1 MEAGCTIF
9 LRWYTPP
16 CGTRFAA
23 HEHNDN
29 AKERNTAM
37 KKRLLAGLLATSIA
51 LSISMGAFPAMA
63 ATNDDFVEDWEGA
76 ADFTDDSYSSSEQLF
91 DDIIFFDLDEEVDDT
106 AAEVVAE
113 EDANDSSD
121 TEIDKAADSIEETE
135 PEDEVQVSDAA
146 KDRNDLENPDE
157 ETESD
162 TQNPWEA
169 GPSDAETEEDVPD
182 SWEETPKIDSEL
194 EAAIA
199 SEDPFSY
206 YDDNALEEEM
216 DDDIALLAAG
226 KTMAHENYAY
236 TDVSGTKY
244 TVDLYTDHTATIW
257 ELTTSSGEAECI
269 LPSTIYYTG
278 DDGVQEPA
286 PYTVTELSLSYY
298 SGVTSDNNNY
308 TSLVLPDTLT
318 DIRRSLSGFK
328 NVTEITI
335 PGSVKVFN
343 ATLQNMMELKTLTF
357 DEGVEEIASGSVV
370 SGCTKLETI
379 HLPSS
384 LQKLSGT
391 GTFSGASAL
400 TDITLPEGIA
410 ITEGSTF
417 SKCTSLKSIEL
428 PASIT
433 TIPRSMFAGCSALE
447 RVTAKGTI
455 TAIGNGAFGSVT
467 DWNGH
472 ETADTALTEIPDLS
486 QVTSIGDRA
495 FYGCSALTTVDLHNV
510 TTMEY
515 GAFQGCKEL
524 SGEID
529 LSKLEVIPGNAF
541 CYDSKIT
548 SVITC
553 PTLKS
558 IGDWAFIWAGI
569 STISLP
575 ETLNSIGEY
584 TFFLASLSGT
594 VALPDSLTKLGANA
608 FNGCEEIEAIQ
619 IGSGLTD
626 IPSNAFDGCRKL
638 TTITVNNRQEDVKI
652 PKIDRVTVTYTIPSL
667 TADDDKVS
675 TATDALSLQDA
686 VKQAATNGTPV
697 TIEKDI
703 RLDEPVTITA
713 EQKVEIT
720 ATENHNIFGNKDQN
734 LANLFVVE
742 AGGELSLT
750 GALTLGGWNNTGSIL
765 VNHGKTTINGN
776 VVIEKSTLE
785 GNNIGVIED
794 KGSSAKL
801 ILENGTIQNHKIRGA
816 HSASIRVT
824 EGASFTMNGGTIRDN
839 IANTSSSDSS
849 SPAVLLLGASTFTMN
864 EGSICNNSGQ
874 CGTAVYLTASNDA
887 KARFTMNGGTLSNNE
902 SHSYT
907 SDSTPT
913 GAVFVKYSAEFVLNN
928 GTITGNCAYGG
939 AGGGVAVMDELPT
952 KEHGTAF
959 TMYSGTISNNTAS
972 GYRCS
977 GGGIYSCSNRVSL
990 LGGRIENNSAYDG
1003 GGVYSEGNTQIYT
1016 TLHIQNALIT
1026 GNTADQGG
1034 GLWFCPTG
1042 DAKLYMQNGAVI
1054 YGNTAAS
1061 AGDDFASPEV
1071 ATGAGGNG
1079 GVTLPD
1085 YFPNGKVIQWFS
1097 DGFLYAPPG
1106 NLGTSG
1112 QGTRYN
1118 AVEYAKRV
1126 TGVQNEKKGL
1136 ALKSVV
1142 SDGVSIPAVG
1152 SLIITGNQASHG
1164 GGGIGANGGV
1174 VIGEATSLS
1183 NSISVKKV
1191 WDNPGYEDTQPSG
1204 VTIHLKERDT
1214 GDVVSTAELTSENG
1228 WQYTFTDLPLS
1239 PNHYT
1244 VTEQPLEGYKAT
1256 YYQDADG
1263 NFIITNTYLTT
1274 PTPDVPAVTISVPV
1288 EKKWVNDYKW
1298 ERPASIHVSLW
1309 NGDAKV
1315 KEADLTAD
1323 MGWTYI
1329 FEDLPESSYSVTEDA
1344 VPGYETLIERS
1355 DAGGFIITNTYER
1368 PLDPEPIE
1376 PIPPVDPPQ
1385 EEIVTPP
1392 IVPETT
1398 GNEPSPPSTEETTS
1412 VPPTEPTEE
1421 STEERSAESDPEES
1435 PIKET
1440 QETPSVSAKP
1450 PKLIQTGQTWWPVFL
1465 LMFAGVGLLVFG
1477 FYKRSKENIDHE

>member
-1 MEAGCTIF
+1 
-9 LRWYTPP
+9 
-16 CGTRFAA
+16 
-23 HEHNDN
+23 
-29 AKERNTAM
+29 M

-63 ATNDDFVEDWEGA
+63 ATNDDFVEDREDI
-76 ADFTDDSYSSSEQLF
+76 ADYTDDSYSSGYSSSEQLF

-106 AAEVVAE
+106 AAEVIAE

-121 TEIDKAADSIEETE
+121 TEIDRAADSIEETE
-135 PEDEVQVSDAA
+135 PGDEVQDTDAA
-146 KDRNDLENPDE
+146 ENRNDREDPDE
-157 ETESD
+157 ETKSG
-162 TQNPWEA
+162 TNPGEA

-206 YDDNALEEEM
+206 YDDDASEEEM

-226 KTMAHENYAY
+226 KTMAHEDYAY
-236 TDVSGTKY
+236 TDVSSGTEY
-244 TVDLYTDHTATIW
+244 MVDLYTDHTAKIW
-257 ELTTSSGEAECI
+257 KLITSSGGAECI
-269 LPSTIYYTG
+269 LPSTIYYTD
-278 DDGVQEPA
+278 DDGVPEPT
-286 PYTVTELSLSYY
+286 PYTVTELRLSYW

-308 TSLVLPDTLT
+308 TALVLPDTLT
-318 DIRRSLSGFK
+318 DIGGSLSGFK

-343 ATLQNMMELKTLTF
+343 ATLQNMKQLKTLTF
-357 DEGVEEIASGSVV
+357 EEGVDEIASGSVV
-370 SGCTKLETI
+370 SGCKSLTTI

-417 SKCTSLKSIEL
+417 SECTSLESIEL

-433 TIPRSMFAGCSALE
+433 TIPSSMFAGCSALE

-467 DWNGH
+467 DWNDQ

-495 FYGCSALTTVDLHNV
+495 FYGCSALETVDLHSV
-510 TTMEY
+510 TTMGY
-515 GAFQGCKEL
+515 AAFQGCDAL

-529 LSKLEVIPGNAF
+529 LSKLEVIPGHAF
-541 CYDSKIT
+541 CYDPNIT

-553 PTLKS
+553 PTLRS
-558 IGDWAFIWAGI
+558 IGDWAFIWADI

-575 ETLNSIGEY
+575 ETLKSIGTY
-584 TFFLASLSGT
+584 TFYKASLSGT
-594 VALPDSLTKLGANA
+594 VALPDSLTQLGASA
-608 FNGCEEIEAIQ
+608 FSGCEKVEAIQ

-626 IPSNAFDGCRKL
+626 IPKDAFDGCTNLK
-638 TTITVNNRQEDVKI
+638 TITVNNRREDVTI
-652 PKIDRVTVTYTIPSL
+652 PKIDGVTVTYTIPSL
-667 TADDDKVS
+667 EATDDKVS
-675 TATDALSLQDA
+675 NAEGALSLQQA
-686 VKQAATNGTPV
+686 VDQANGPV
-697 TIEKDI
+697 TIEIEKDI
-703 RLDEPVTITA
+703 RLDEPVRIA
-713 EQKVEIT
+713 AGQRVEIT
-720 ATENHNIFGNKDQN
+720 ANTNCNIFGNKDKD
-734 LANLFVVE
+734 LTNLFVVE
-742 AGGELSLT
+742 PGGELSLT

-765 VNHGKTTINGN
+765 VNYGKTTIDGN

-785 GNNIGVIED
+785 GNDVGVIED
-794 KGSSAKL
+794 NGSSAEL

-816 HSASIRVT
+816 LSASIRVT
-824 EGASFTMNGGTIRDN
+824 EGASFTMNGGTIQAN

-864 EGSICNNSGQ
+864 GGSICNNSGQ
-874 CGTAVYLTASNDA
+874 CGTAVYLTASSNAA
-887 KARFTMNGGTLSNNE
+887 KARFTMNGGSLSNNE
-902 SHSYT
+902 SRSYT
-907 SDSTPT
+907 PNSTPT
-913 GAVFVKYSAEFVLNN
+913 GAVFVKYSAEFVLND
-928 GTITGNCAYGG
+928 GTITGNCAHDG

-952 KEHGTAF
+952 EEHGTAF
-959 TMYSGTISNNTAS
+959 TMNGGTISNNTAS

-977 GGGIYSCSNRVSL
+977 GGGIYSCSNYVSL

-1003 GGVYSEGNTQIYT
+1003 GGVYSEGNTEIYT
-1016 TLHIQNALIT
+1016 TLHIENALIT

-1042 DAKLYMQNGAVI
+1042 DAKLYMQDGAVI

-1106 NLGTSG
+1106 NRGTSG

-1118 AVEYAKRV
+1118 TVEYAKRV

-1142 SDGVSIPAVG
+1142 SDGVSIPATG

-1183 NSISVKKV
+1183 YSISVKKA

-1214 GDVVSTAELTSENG
+1214 GDIVSTAELTGENG
-1228 WQYTFTDLPLS
+1228 WQHTFTDLPLS
-1239 PNHYT
+1239 PDHYT

-1329 FEDLPESSYSVTEDA
+1329 FEDLPEGTYSVTEDA

-1368 PLDPEPIE
+1368 PLYPEPIE
-1376 PIPPVDPPQ
+1376 PIDPIPPVDPPQ

-1392 IVPETT
+1392 IVPGTT
-1398 GNEPSPPSTEETTS
+1398 GNEPNPPSTEETTS
-1412 VPPTEPTEE
+1412 VPPTEPTEESTEE

-1440 QETPSVSAKP
+1440 QETSSVSAKP

-1465 LMFAGVGLLVFG
+1465 LMFAGAGLLVFG

>member
-1 MEAGCTIF
+1 
-9 LRWYTPP
+9 
-16 CGTRFAA
+16 
-23 HEHNDN
+23 
-29 AKERNTAM
+29 M

-63 ATNDDFVEDWEGA
+63 ATNDDFVEDREDI
-76 ADFTDDSYSSSEQLF
+76 ADYTGDSYSSGYSSSEQLF

-106 AAEVVAE
+106 AAEVIAE

-121 TEIDKAADSIEETE
+121 TEIDRAADSIEETE
-135 PEDEVQVSDAA
+135 PEDEVQDTDAA
-146 KDRNDLENPDE
+146 EDRNDREDSDE
-157 ETESD
+157 ETKSG
-162 TQNPWEA
+162 TNPGET

-206 YDDNALEEEM
+206 YDDDASEEEM

-226 KTMAHENYAY
+226 KTMAHEDYAY
-236 TDVSGTKY
+236 TDVSSGTEY
-244 TVDLYTDHTATIW
+244 MVDLYTDHTAKIW
-257 ELTTSSGEAECI
+257 KLTTSSGEAECI
-269 LPSTIYYTG
+269 LPSTIYYT
-278 DDGVQEPA
+278 DDDDVPEPT
-286 PYTVTELSLSYY
+286 PYTVTELRFSPYGNSVA
-298 SGVTSDNNNY
+298 SVNNNY
-308 TSLVLPDTLT
+308 TALVLPDTLT
-318 DIRRSLSGFK
+318 DIGGSLSGFK

-343 ATLQNMMELKTLTF
+343 ATLQYMKQLRTLTF
-357 DEGVEEIASGSVV
+357 EEGVEEIASGSVV
-370 SGCTKLETI
+370 SGCKNLTTI

-417 SKCTSLKSIEL
+417 SECTSLKSITL

-433 TIPRSMFAGCSALE
+433 TIPSYMFAGCSALE

-455 TAIGNGAFGSVT
+455 TAIGNSAFKS
-467 DWNGH
+467 
-472 ETADTALTEIPDLS
+472 DTALTEIPDLS

-495 FYGCSALTTVDLHNV
+495 FYGCSALKTVDLHSV

-515 GAFQGCKEL
+515 GAFQGCDAL

-529 LSKLEVIPGNAF
+529 LSNLEEIPGHAF
-541 CYDSKIT
+541 CYDPNIT

-553 PTLKS
+553 PTLRS
-558 IGDWAFIWAGI
+558 IGDWAFIWADI

-575 ETLNSIGEY
+575 ETLKSIGTY
-584 TFFLASLSGT
+584 TFYKASLSGT
-594 VALPDSLTKLGANA
+594 VALPDSLTQLGASA
-608 FNGCEEIEAIQ
+608 FSGCEKVEAIQ

-626 IPSNAFDGCRKL
+626 IPKDAFDGCKPK
-638 TTITVNNRQEDVKI
+638 TITVNNRREDVHI
-652 PKIDRVTVTYTIPSL
+652 PEIDGVTVTYTIPSL
-667 TADDDKVS
+667 TADNDKVS
-675 TATDALSLQDA
+675 NAEGALSLQEA
-686 VKQAATNGTPV
+686 VDQANGTPV

-703 RLDEPVTITA
+703 RLDEPVRIA
-713 EQKVEIT
+713 AGQRVEIT
-720 ATENHNIFGNKDQN
+720 AKKNCNIFGNKDKN
-734 LANLFVVE
+734 LTNLFVVE
-742 AGGELSLT
+742 EGGELSLT

-765 VNHGKTTINGN
+765 VNHGQTTIDGN

-785 GNNIGVIED
+785 GNDVGVIED
-794 KGSSAKL
+794 NGSSAEL

-816 HSASIRVT
+816 HGASIRVT
-824 EGASFTMNGGTIRDN
+824 EGASFTMNGGTIQDN
-839 IANTSSSDSS
+839 IANTASSDSS

-864 EGSICNNSGQ
+864 GGSICNNSGQ
-874 CGTAVYLTASNDA
+874 CGTAVYLTASNNAA

-902 SHSYT
+902 SRSYT
-907 SDSTPT
+907 PYSTPT
-913 GAVFVKYSAEFVLNN
+913 GAVFVKYFAEFVLNN
-928 GTITGNCAYGG
+928 GTITGNCAHGG

-952 KEHGTAF
+952 EEHGTAF
-959 TMYSGTISNNTAS
+959 TMNGGTISNNTAS

-977 GGGIYSCSNRVSL
+977 GGGIYSCSNCVSL

-1003 GGVYSEGNTQIYT
+1003 GGVYSEGNTEIYT

-1097 DGFLYAPPG
+1097 DGFLYAPAG
-1106 NLGTSG
+1106 NRGTSG

-1118 AVEYAKRV
+1118 TVEYAKRV

-1142 SDGVSIPAVG
+1142 SDGVSIPATG

-1183 NSISVKKV
+1183 YSISVKKV

-1214 GDVVSTAELTSENG
+1214 GDIVSTAELTGENG

-1329 FEDLPESSYSVTEDA
+1329 FEDLPEGTYSVTEDA

-1368 PLDPEPIE
+1368 PLYPEPIE
-1376 PIPPVDPPQ
+1376 PIDPIPPVDPPQ

-1392 IVPETT
+1392 IVPGTT
-1398 GNEPSPPSTEETTS
+1398 GNEPNPPSTEETTS
-1412 VPPTEPTEE
+1412 VPPTEPTEESTEE

-1440 QETPSVSAKP
+1440 QETSSVSAKP

-1465 LMFAGVGLLVFG
+1465 LMFAGAGLLVFG

>member
-1 MEAGCTIF
+1 
-9 LRWYTPP
+9 
-16 CGTRFAA
+16 
-23 HEHNDN
+23 
-29 AKERNTAM
+29 M

-63 ATNDDFVEDWEGA
+63 ATNDDFVEDRE
-76 ADFTDDSYSSSEQLF
+76 DITDYTDDSYSSGYSSSEQLF

-106 AAEVVAE
+106 AAKVIAE

-121 TEIDKAADSIEETE
+121 TEIDRAADSIEETE
-135 PEDEVQVSDAA
+135 SEDEVQDTDAA
-146 KDRNDLENPDE
+146 EDRNDREDSDE
-157 ETESD
+157 ETRSG
-162 TQNPWEA
+162 TNPGET
-169 GPSDAETEEDVPD
+169 GPSDAETEEDVSD

-206 YDDNALEEEM
+206 YDDDASEEEM

-226 KTMAHENYAY
+226 KTMAHEDYAY
-236 TDVSGTKY
+236 TDVSSGTEY
-244 TVDLYTDHTATIW
+244 MVDLYTDHTAKIW
-257 ELTTSSGEAECI
+257 KLTTSSGGAECI
-269 LPSTIYYTG
+269 LPSTIYYT
-278 DDGVQEPA
+278 DDDDVPEPT
-286 PYTVTELSLSYY
+286 PYTVTELKFSPYGNS
-298 SGVTSDNNNY
+298 VTSVNNNY
-308 TSLVLPDTLT
+308 TALVLPDTLT
-318 DIRRSLSGFK
+318 DIGGSLSGFK

-343 ATLQNMMELKTLTF
+343 ATLQYMKELRTLTF
-357 DEGVEEIASGSVV
+357 EEGVEEIASGSVV
-370 SGCTKLETI
+370 SGCKNLTTI

-417 SKCTSLKSIEL
+417 SECTSLKSITL

-433 TIPRSMFAGCSALE
+433 TIPSYMFAGCSALE

-455 TAIGNGAFGSVT
+455 TAIGNSAFKS
-467 DWNGH
+467 
-472 ETADTALTEIPDLS
+472 DTALTEIPDLS

-495 FYGCSALTTVDLHNV
+495 FYGCSALKTVDLHSV

-515 GAFQGCKEL
+515 GAFQGCDAL

-529 LSKLEVIPGNAF
+529 LSNLEEIPGHAF
-541 CYDSKIT
+541 CYDPNIT

-553 PTLKS
+553 PTLRS
-558 IGDWAFIWAGI
+558 IGDWAFIWADI

-575 ETLNSIGEY
+575 ETLNSIGTY
-584 TFFLASLSGT
+584 TFYKASLSGT
-594 VALPDSLTKLGANA
+594 VALPDSLTQLGASA
-608 FNGCEEIEAIQ
+608 FSGCEEVNAIQ
-619 IGSGLTD
+619 IGSGLKD
-626 IPSNAFDGCRKL
+626 IPANAFAGCTNLK
-638 TTITVNNRQEDVKI
+638 TITVNNRQEDVTI
-652 PKIDRVTVTYTIPSL
+652 PKIDGVTVTYTIPSL
-667 TADDDKVS
+667 TADNDKVS
-675 TATDALSLQDA
+675 AAADALSLQQA
-686 VKQAATNGTPV
+686 VNQANGTPV

-703 RLDEPVTITA
+703 RLDEPVRIA
-713 EQKVEIT
+713 AGQRVEIT
-720 ATENHNIFGNKDQN
+720 ANANENYNLFGNKGKN
-734 LANLFVVE
+734 LTNLFVVE

-765 VNHGKTTINGN
+765 VNHGKTTIDGN

-785 GNNIGVIED
+785 GDSMGVIED
-794 KGSSAKL
+794 NGSSAEL

-816 HSASIRVT
+816 RSASIRVT
-824 EGASFTMNGGTIRDN
+824 EGASFTMNGGTIQNN
-839 IANTSSSDSS
+839 IANTASSDSS

-864 EGSICNNSGQ
+864 GGSICNNSGQ
-874 CGTAVYLTASNDA
+874 CGTAVYLTASSNAA
-887 KARFTMNGGTLSNNE
+887 KARFTMNSGTLSNNE
-902 SHSYT
+902 SRSYT
-907 SDSTPT
+907 PKSTPT

-952 KEHGTAF
+952 EEHGTAF
-959 TMYSGTISNNTAS
+959 TMNGGTISNNTAS

-977 GGGIYSCSNRVSL
+977 GGGIYSCSNYVSL

-1003 GGVYSEGNTQIYT
+1003 GGVYSEGNTEIYT
-1016 TLHIQNALIT
+1016 TLHIENALIT

-1042 DAKLYMQNGAVI
+1042 DAKLYMQDGAVI

-1097 DGFLYAPPG
+1097 DGFLYAPAG
-1106 NLGTSG
+1106 NRGTSG

-1118 AVEYAKRV
+1118 TVEYAKRV

-1142 SDGVSIPAVG
+1142 SGGVSIPATG

-1183 NSISVKKV
+1183 YSISVKKA

-1214 GDVVSTAELTSENG
+1214 GDIVSTAELTGENG
-1228 WQYTFTDLPLS
+1228 WQHTFTDLPLS
-1239 PNHYT
+1239 PDHYT

-1329 FEDLPESSYSVTEDA
+1329 FEDLPEGTYSVTEDA

-1368 PLDPEPIE
+1368 PLYPEPIE
-1376 PIPPVDPPQ
+1376 PIDPIPPVDPPQ

-1392 IVPETT
+1392 IVPGTT
-1398 GNEPSPPSTEETTS
+1398 GNEPNPPSTEETTS
-1412 VPPTEPTEE
+1412 VPPTEPTEESTEE

-1440 QETPSVSAKP
+1440 QETSSVSAKP

-1465 LMFAGVGLLVFG
+1465 LMFAGAGLLVFG

>member
-1 MEAGCTIF
+1 
-9 LRWYTPP
+9 
-16 CGTRFAA
+16 
-23 HEHNDN
+23 
-29 AKERNTAM
+29 M

-63 ATNDDFVEDWEGA
+63 ATNDDFVEDREDI
-76 ADFTDDSYSSSEQLF
+76 ADYTDDSYSSGYSSSEQLF

-106 AAEVVAE
+106 AAEVIAE

-121 TEIDKAADSIEETE
+121 TEIDRTADSIEETE
-135 PEDEVQVSDAA
+135 PEDEVQDTDAA
-146 KDRNDLENPDE
+146 EDRNDREDSDE
-157 ETESD
+157 ETKSG
-162 TQNPWEA
+162 TQNPEEA

-206 YDDNALEEEM
+206 YDDDASEEEM

-226 KTMAHENYAY
+226 KTMAHEDYAY
-236 TDVSGTKY
+236 TDVSSGTEY
-244 TVDLYTDHTATIW
+244 MVDLYTDHTAKIW
-257 ELTTSSGEAECI
+257 KLTTSSGGAECI
-269 LPSTIYYTG
+269 LPSTIYYT
-278 DDGVQEPA
+278 DDDDVPEPT
-286 PYTVTELSLSYY
+286 PYTVTELRFSPYGNS
-298 SGVTSDNNNY
+298 VTSVNNNY
-308 TSLVLPDTLT
+308 TALVLPDTLT
-318 DIRRSLSGFK
+318 DIGGSLSGFK

-343 ATLQNMMELKTLTF
+343 ATLQYMKQLRTLTF
-357 DEGVEEIASGSVV
+357 EEGVEEIASGSVV
-370 SGCTKLETI
+370 SGCKNLTTI

-417 SKCTSLKSIEL
+417 SECTSLKSITL

-433 TIPRSMFAGCSALE
+433 TIPSYMFAGCSALE

-455 TAIGNGAFGSVT
+455 TAIGNSAFKS
-467 DWNGH
+467 
-472 ETADTALTEIPDLS
+472 DTALTEIPDLS

-495 FYGCSALTTVDLHNV
+495 FYGCSALKTVDLHSV

-515 GAFQGCKEL
+515 GAFQGCDAL
-524 SGEID
+524 SGEIN
-529 LSKLEVIPGNAF
+529 LSNLEEIPGHAF
-541 CYDSKIT
+541 CYDPNIT

-553 PTLKS
+553 PTLRS
-558 IGDWAFIWAGI
+558 IGDWAFIWADI

-575 ETLNSIGEY
+575 ETLKSIGTY
-584 TFFLASLSGT
+584 TFYKASLSGT
-594 VALPDSLTKLGANA
+594 VALPDSLTQLGASA
-608 FNGCEEIEAIQ
+608 FSGCEKVEAIQ

-626 IPSNAFDGCRKL
+626 IPKDAFDGCKPK
-638 TTITVNNRQEDVKI
+638 TITVNNRREDVHI
-652 PKIDRVTVTYTIPSL
+652 PEIDGVTVTYTIPSL
-667 TADDDKVS
+667 TADNDKVS
-675 TATDALSLQDA
+675 NAEGALSLQEA
-686 VKQAATNGTPV
+686 VDQANGTPV

-703 RLDEPVTITA
+703 RLDEPVRIA
-713 EQKVEIT
+713 AGQRVEIT
-720 ATENHNIFGNKDQN
+720 ANANENYNLFGNKDEKPT
-734 LANLFVVE
+734 NLFVVE
-742 AGGELSLT
+742 EGGELSLT

-765 VNHGKTTINGN
+765 VNHGKTTIDGN

-785 GNNIGVIED
+785 GNDVGVIED
-794 KGSSAKL
+794 NGSSAEL

-824 EGASFTMNGGTIRDN
+824 EGASFTMNGGTIQDN
-839 IANTSSSDSS
+839 IANTASSDSS

-864 EGSICNNSGQ
+864 GGSICNNSGQ
-874 CGTAVYLTASNDA
+874 CGTAVYLTASNNAA

-902 SHSYT
+902 SRSYT
-907 SDSTPT
+907 PYSTPT

-928 GTITGNCAYGG
+928 GTITGNCAHGG

-952 KEHGTAF
+952 EEHGTAF
-959 TMYSGTISNNTAS
+959 TMIGGTISNNTAS

-977 GGGIYSCSNRVSL
+977 GGGIYSCSNHVSL

-1003 GGVYSEGNTQIYT
+1003 GGVYSEGNTEIYT
-1016 TLHIQNALIT
+1016 TLHIENALIT

-1042 DAKLYMQNGAVI
+1042 DAKLYMQDGAVI

-1097 DGFLYAPPG
+1097 DGFLYAPAG
-1106 NLGTSG
+1106 NRGTSG

-1142 SDGVSIPAVG
+1142 SDGVSIPATG

-1183 NSISVKKV
+1183 HSILVKKA
-1191 WDNPGYEDTQPSG
+1191 WDNPGHEDTQPSG

-1214 GDVVSTAELTSENG
+1214 GDIVSTAELTGENG
-1228 WQYTFTDLPLS
+1228 WQHTFTDLPLS
-1239 PNHYT
+1239 PDHYT

-1329 FEDLPESSYSVTEDA
+1329 FEDLPEGTYSVTEDA

-1368 PLDPEPIE
+1368 PLYPEPIE
-1376 PIPPVDPPQ
+1376 PIDPIPPVDPPQ

-1392 IVPETT
+1392 IVPGTT
-1398 GNEPSPPSTEETTS
+1398 GNEPNPPSTEETTS
-1412 VPPTEPTEE
+1412 VPPTEPTEESTEE

-1440 QETPSVSAKP
+1440 QETSSVSAKP

-1465 LMFAGVGLLVFG
+1465 LMFAGAGLLVFG

>member
-1 MEAGCTIF
+1 
-9 LRWYTPP
+9 
-16 CGTRFAA
+16 
-23 HEHNDN
+23 
-29 AKERNTAM
+29 M

-63 ATNDDFVEDWEGA
+63 ATNDDFVEDREDI
-76 ADFTDDSYSSSEQLF
+76 ADYTDDSYSSGYSSSEQLF

-106 AAEVVAE
+106 AAEVIAE

-121 TEIDKAADSIEETE
+121 TEIDRAADSIEETE
-135 PEDEVQVSDAA
+135 PEDEVQNTDAA
-146 KDRNDLENPDE
+146 EDRNDREYPDE
-157 ETESD
+157 ETKSG
-162 TQNPWEA
+162 TNPGEA

-206 YDDNALEEEM
+206 YDDDASEEEM

-226 KTMAHENYAY
+226 KTMAHEDYAY
-236 TDVSGTKY
+236 TDVSSGTEY
-244 TVDLYTDHTATIW
+244 MVDLYTDHTAKIW
-257 ELTTSSGEAECI
+257 KLITSSGGAECI
-269 LPSTIYYTG
+269 LPSTIYYTD
-278 DDGVQEPA
+278 DDGVPEPT
-286 PYTVTELSLSYY
+286 PYTVTELHLSYW

-308 TSLVLPDTLT
+308 TALVLPDTLT
-318 DIRRSLSGFK
+318 DIGGSLSGFK

-343 ATLQNMMELKTLTF
+343 ATLQNMKQLKTLTF
-357 DEGVEEIASGSVV
+357 DEGVDEIASGSVV
-370 SGCTKLETI
+370 SGCKSLTTI

-417 SKCTSLKSIEL
+417 SECTSLKSITL

-433 TIPRSMFAGCSALE
+433 TIPSSMFAGCSALE

-467 DWNGH
+467 DWNDQ

-495 FYGCSALTTVDLHNV
+495 FYGCSALETVDLHSV
-510 TTMEY
+510 TTMGY
-515 GAFQGCKEL
+515 AAFQGCDAL

-529 LSKLEVIPGNAF
+529 LSKLEVIPGHAF
-541 CYDSKIT
+541 CYDPNIT

-553 PTLKS
+553 PTLRS
-558 IGDWAFIWAGI
+558 IGDWAFIWADI

-575 ETLNSIGEY
+575 ETLNSIGTY
-584 TFFLASLSGT
+584 TFYKASLSGT
-594 VALPDSLTKLGANA
+594 VALPDSLTQLGASA
-608 FNGCEEIEAIQ
+608 FSGCEEVNAIQ
-619 IGSGLTD
+619 IGSGLKD
-626 IPSNAFDGCRKL
+626 IPANAFAGCTNLK
-638 TTITVNNRQEDVKI
+638 TITVNNRREDVTI
-652 PKIDRVTVTYTIPSL
+652 PKIDGVTVTYTIPSL
-667 TADDDKVS
+667 EATDDKVS
-675 TATDALSLQDA
+675 NAEGALSLQQA
-686 VKQAATNGTPV
+686 VDQANGPV
-697 TIEKDI
+697 TIEIEKDI
-703 RLDEPVTITA
+703 RLDEPVRIA
-713 EQKVEIT
+713 AGQRVEIT
-720 ATENHNIFGNKDQN
+720 ANTNCNIFGNKDKD
-734 LANLFVVE
+734 LTNLFVVE
-742 AGGELSLT
+742 PGGELSLT

-765 VNHGKTTINGN
+765 VNHGKTTIDGN

-785 GNNIGVIED
+785 GNDVGVIED
-794 KGSSAKL
+794 NGSSAEL

-816 HSASIRVT
+816 LSASIRVT
-824 EGASFTMNGGTIRDN
+824 EGASFTMNGGTIQAN

-864 EGSICNNSGQ
+864 GGSICNNSGQ
-874 CGTAVYLTASNDA
+874 CGTAVYLTASSNAA
-887 KARFTMNGGTLSNNE
+887 KARFTMNGGSLSNNE
-902 SHSYT
+902 SRSYT
-907 SDSTPT
+907 PNSTPT
-913 GAVFVKYSAEFVLNN
+913 GAVFVKYSAEFVLND
-928 GTITGNCAYGG
+928 GTITGNCAHDG

-952 KEHGTAF
+952 EEHGTAF
-959 TMYSGTISNNTAS
+959 TMNGGTISNNTAS

-977 GGGIYSCSNRVSL
+977 GGGIYSCSNYVSL

-1003 GGVYSEGNTQIYT
+1003 GGVYSEGNTEIYT
-1016 TLHIQNALIT
+1016 TLHIENALIT

-1042 DAKLYMQNGAVI
+1042 DAKLYMQDGAVI

-1106 NLGTSG
+1106 NRGTSG

-1118 AVEYAKRV
+1118 TVEYAKRV

-1142 SDGVSIPAVG
+1142 SDGVSIPATG

-1183 NSISVKKV
+1183 YSISVKKA
-1191 WDNPGYEDTQPSG
+1191 WDNPGYEDTQPSS

-1214 GDVVSTAELTSENG
+1214 GDIVSTAELTGENG

-1256 YYQDADG
+1256 YYQDTDG
-1263 NFIITNTYLTT
+1263 NFIITNTHLTT
-1274 PTPDVPAVTISVPV
+1274 PTPMPDVPAVTISVPV

-1329 FEDLPESSYSVTEDA
+1329 FEDLPEGTYSVTEDA

-1368 PLDPEPIE
+1368 PLYPEPIE
-1376 PIPPVDPPQ
+1376 PIDPIPPVDPPQ

-1392 IVPETT
+1392 IVPGTT
-1398 GNEPSPPSTEETTS
+1398 GNEPNPPSMEETTS
-1412 VPPTEPTEE
+1412 VPPTEPTEESTDE

-1465 LMFAGVGLLVFG
+1465 LMFAGAGLLVFG

>member
-1 MEAGCTIF
+1 
-9 LRWYTPP
+9 
-16 CGTRFAA
+16 
-23 HEHNDN
+23 
-29 AKERNTAM
+29 M

-63 ATNDDFVEDWEGA
+63 ATNDDFVEDREDI
-76 ADFTDDSYSSSEQLF
+76 ADFTDDSYSSGYSSSEQLF

-106 AAEVVAE
+106 AAEVIAE

-121 TEIDKAADSIEETE
+121 TEIDRAADSIEETE
-135 PEDEVQVSDAA
+135 SEDEVQDTDAA
-146 KDRNDLENPDE
+146 EDRNDREDSDE
-157 ETESD
+157 ETKSG
-162 TQNPWEA
+162 TNPGEA

-206 YDDNALEEEM
+206 YDDDASEEEM

-226 KTMAHENYAY
+226 KTMAHEDYAY
-236 TDVSGTKY
+236 TDVSSGTEY
-244 TVDLYTDHTATIW
+244 MVDLYTDHTAKIW
-257 ELTTSSGEAECI
+257 KLTTSSGEAECI
-269 LPSTIYYTG
+269 LPSTIYYT
-278 DDGVQEPA
+278 DDDDVPEPT
-286 PYTVTELSLSYY
+286 PYTVTELRFSPYGNS
-298 SGVTSDNNNY
+298 VTSVNNNY
-308 TSLVLPDTLT
+308 TALVLPDTLT
-318 DIRRSLSGFK
+318 DIGGSLSGFK

-343 ATLQNMMELKTLTF
+343 ATLQYMKQLRTLTF
-357 DEGVEEIASGSVV
+357 EEGVEEIASGSVV
-370 SGCTKLETI
+370 SGCKNLTTI

-417 SKCTSLKSIEL
+417 SECTSLKSITL

-433 TIPRSMFAGCSALE
+433 TIPSYMFAGCSALE

-455 TAIGNGAFGSVT
+455 TAIGNSAFKS
-467 DWNGH
+467 
-472 ETADTALTEIPDLS
+472 DTALTEIPDLS

-495 FYGCSALTTVDLHNV
+495 FYGCSALKTVDLHSV

-515 GAFQGCKEL
+515 GAFQGCDAL

-529 LSKLEVIPGNAF
+529 LSNLEEIPGHAF
-541 CYDSKIT
+541 CYDPNIT

-553 PTLKS
+553 PTLRS
-558 IGDWAFIWAGI
+558 IGDWAFIWADI

-575 ETLNSIGEY
+575 ETLKSIGTY
-584 TFFLASLSGT
+584 TFYKASLSGT
-594 VALPDSLTKLGANA
+594 VALPDSLTQLGASA
-608 FNGCEEIEAIQ
+608 FSGCEKVEAIQ

-626 IPSNAFDGCRKL
+626 IPKDAFDGCKPK
-638 TTITVNNRQEDVKI
+638 TITVNNRREDVHI
-652 PKIDRVTVTYTIPSL
+652 PEIDGVTVTYTIPSL
-667 TADDDKVS
+667 TADNDKVS
-675 TATDALSLQDA
+675 NAEGALSLQEA
-686 VKQAATNGTPV
+686 VDQANGTPV

-703 RLDEPVTITA
+703 RLDEPVRIA
-713 EQKVEIT
+713 AGQRVEIT
-720 ATENHNIFGNKDQN
+720 ANTNCNIFGNKDKD
-734 LANLFVVE
+734 LTNLFVVE
-742 AGGELSLT
+742 EGGELSLT

-765 VNHGKTTINGN
+765 VNHGKTTIDGN

-785 GNNIGVIED
+785 GDSMGVIED
-794 KGSSAKL
+794 NGSSAEL

-816 HSASIRVT
+816 LSASIRVT
-824 EGASFTMNGGTIRDN
+824 EGASFTMNGGTIQDN
-839 IANTSSSDSS
+839 IANTPSSDSS

-874 CGTAVYLTASNDA
+874 CGTAVYLTASSNAA

-907 SDSTPT
+907 PYSTPT
-913 GAVFVKYSAEFVLNN
+913 GAVFVKYSAEFVLNE

-952 KEHGTAF
+952 EEHGTAF
-959 TMYSGTISNNTAS
+959 TMNGGTISNNTAS

-977 GGGIYSCSNRVSL
+977 GGGIYSCSNYVSL

-1003 GGVYSEGNTQIYT
+1003 GGVYSEGNTEIYT
-1016 TLHIQNALIT
+1016 TLHIENALIT

-1042 DAKLYMQNGAVI
+1042 DAKLYMQDGAVI

-1097 DGFLYAPPG
+1097 DGFLYAPAG
-1106 NLGTSG
+1106 NRGTSG

-1142 SDGVSIPAVG
+1142 SDGVSIPATG

-1183 NSISVKKV
+1183 HSILVKKA
-1191 WDNPGYEDTQPSG
+1191 WDNPGHEDTQPSG

-1214 GDVVSTAELTSENG
+1214 GDIVSTAELTGENG
-1228 WQYTFTDLPLS
+1228 WQHTFTDLPLS
-1239 PNHYT
+1239 QDHYT

-1329 FEDLPESSYSVTEDA
+1329 FEDLPEGTYSVTEDA

-1368 PLDPEPIE
+1368 PLYPEPIE
-1376 PIPPVDPPQ
+1376 PIDPIPPVDPPQ

-1392 IVPETT
+1392 IVPGTT
-1398 GNEPSPPSTEETTS
+1398 GNEPNPPSTEETTS
-1412 VPPTEPTEE
+1412 VPPTEPTEESTEE

-1440 QETPSVSAKP
+1440 QETSSVSAKP

-1465 LMFAGVGLLVFG
+1465 LMFAGAGLLVFG

>member
-1 MEAGCTIF
+1 
-9 LRWYTPP
+9 
-16 CGTRFAA
+16 
-23 HEHNDN
+23 
-29 AKERNTAM
+29 M

-63 ATNDDFVEDWEGA
+63 ATNDDFVEDREDI
-76 ADFTDDSYSSSEQLF
+76 ADYTDDSYSSGYSSSEQLF

-106 AAEVVAE
+106 AAEVIAE

-121 TEIDKAADSIEETE
+121 TEIDRAADSIEETE
-135 PEDEVQVSDAA
+135 PEDEVQNTDAA
-146 KDRNDLENPDE
+146 EDRNDREYPDE
-157 ETESD
+157 ETKSG
-162 TQNPWEA
+162 TNPGEA

-206 YDDNALEEEM
+206 YDDDASEEEM
-216 DDDIALLAAG
+216 DDDIALLATG
-226 KTMAHENYAY
+226 KTMAHEDYAY
-236 TDVSGTKY
+236 TDVSSGTEY
-244 TVDLYTDHTATIW
+244 MVNLYTDHTAKIW
-257 ELTTSSGEAECI
+257 KLTTSSGEAECI
-269 LPSTIYYTG
+269 LPSTIYYT
-278 DDGVQEPA
+278 DADGVPEPT
-286 PYTVTELSLSYY
+286 PYTVTELRLSYW

-308 TSLVLPDTLT
+308 TALVLPDTLT
-318 DIRRSLSGFK
+318 DIGGSLSGFK

-343 ATLQNMMELKTLTF
+343 ATLQNMKQLKTLTF

-370 SGCTKLETI
+370 SGCKSLTTI

-417 SKCTSLKSIEL
+417 SECTSLESIEL

-433 TIPRSMFAGCSALE
+433 TIPSSMFAGCSALE

-467 DWNGH
+467 DWKDQ
-472 ETADTALTEIPDLS
+472 EIADTVLTEIPDLS

-495 FYGCSALTTVDLHNV
+495 FYGCSALETVDLHSV
-510 TTMEY
+510 TTMGY
-515 GAFQGCKEL
+515 GAFQGCDAL

-529 LSKLEVIPGNAF
+529 LSNLEVIPGHAF
-541 CYDSKIT
+541 CYDPNIT

-553 PTLKS
+553 PTLRS
-558 IGDWAFIWAGI
+558 IGDWAFIWADI

-575 ETLNSIGEY
+575 ETLNSIGTY
-584 TFFLASLSGT
+584 TFYKASLSGT
-594 VALPDSLTKLGANA
+594 VALPDSLTQLGASA
-608 FNGCEEIEAIQ
+608 FSGCEEVNAIQ
-619 IGSGLTD
+619 IGSGLKD
-626 IPSNAFDGCRKL
+626 IPANAFAGCTNLK
-638 TTITVNNRQEDVKI
+638 TITVNNRREDVTI
-652 PKIDRVTVTYTIPSL
+652 PKIDGVTVTYTIPSL
-667 TADDDKVS
+667 TADNDKVS
-675 TATDALSLQDA
+675 NAEGALSLQAA
-686 VKQAATNGTPV
+686 VDQANGTPV

-703 RLDEPVTITA
+703 RLDEPVRIA
-713 EQKVEIT
+713 AGQRVEIT
-720 ATENHNIFGNKDQN
+720 ANANENYNLFGNKDEKPT
-734 LANLFVVE
+734 NLFVVE
-742 AGGELSLT
+742 EGGELSLT

-765 VNHGKTTINGN
+765 VNHGKTTIDGN

-785 GNNIGVIED
+785 GDSMGVIED
-794 KGSSAKL
+794 NGSSAEL

-816 HSASIRVT
+816 LSASIRVT
-824 EGASFTMNGGTIRDN
+824 EGASFTMNG
-839 IANTSSSDSS
+839 
-849 SPAVLLLGASTFTMN
+849 
-864 EGSICNNSGQ
+864 GSICNNSGQ
-874 CGTAVYLTASNDA
+874 CGTAVYLTASNNAA

-902 SHSYT
+902 SRSYT
-907 SDSTPT
+907 PYSTPT

-928 GTITGNCAYGG
+928 GTITGNCAHGG

-952 KEHGTAF
+952 EEHGTAF
-959 TMYSGTISNNTAS
+959 TMNGGTISNNTAS

-977 GGGIYSCSNRVSL
+977 GGGIYSCSNYVSL

-1003 GGVYSEGNTQIYT
+1003 GGVYSEGNTEIYT
-1016 TLHIQNALIT
+1016 TLHIENALIT

-1042 DAKLYMQNGAVI
+1042 DAKLYMQDGAVI

-1097 DGFLYAPPG
+1097 DGFLYAPAG
-1106 NLGTSG
+1106 NRGTSG

-1118 AVEYAKRV
+1118 TVEYAKRV

-1142 SDGVSIPAVG
+1142 SDGVSIPATG

-1183 NSISVKKV
+1183 YSISVKKA

-1214 GDVVSTAELTSENG
+1214 GDIVSTAELTGENG
-1228 WQYTFTDLPLS
+1228 WQHTFTDLPLS
-1239 PNHYT
+1239 PDHYT

-1329 FEDLPESSYSVTEDA
+1329 FEDLPEGTYSVTEDA

-1368 PLDPEPIE
+1368 PLYPEPIE
-1376 PIPPVDPPQ
+1376 PIDPIPPVDPPQ

-1392 IVPETT
+1392 IVPGTT
-1398 GNEPSPPSTEETTS
+1398 GNEPNPPSTEETTS

-1440 QETPSVSAKP
+1440 QETSSVSAKP

-1465 LMFAGVGLLVFG
+1465 LMFAGAGLLVFG

>member
-1 MEAGCTIF
+1 
-9 LRWYTPP
+9 
-16 CGTRFAA
+16 
-23 HEHNDN
+23 
-29 AKERNTAM
+29 M

-63 ATNDDFVEDWEGA
+63 ATNDDFVEDREDI
-76 ADFTDDSYSSSEQLF
+76 ADYTDDSYSSGYSSSEQLF

-106 AAEVVAE
+106 AAEVIAE

-121 TEIDKAADSIEETE
+121 TEIDRAADSIEETE
-135 PEDEVQVSDAA
+135 PEDEVQDTDAA
-146 KDRNDLENPDE
+146 EDRNDREYPDE
-157 ETESD
+157 ETKSG
-162 TQNPWEA
+162 TNPGEA

-206 YDDNALEEEM
+206 YDDDASEEEM

-226 KTMAHENYAY
+226 KTMAHEDYAY
-236 TDVSGTKY
+236 TDVSSGTEY
-244 TVDLYTDHTATIW
+244 MVDLYTDHTAKIW
-257 ELTTSSGEAECI
+257 KLTTSSGGAECI
-269 LPSTIYYTG
+269 LPSTIYYT
-278 DDGVQEPA
+278 DDDDVPEPT
-286 PYTVTELSLSYY
+286 PYTVTELRFSPYGNS
-298 SGVTSDNNNY
+298 VTSVNNNY
-308 TSLVLPDTLT
+308 TALVLPDTLT
-318 DIRRSLSGFK
+318 DIGGSLSGFK

-343 ATLQNMMELKTLTF
+343 ATLQYMKQLRTLTF
-357 DEGVEEIASGSVV
+357 EEGVEEIASGSVV
-370 SGCTKLETI
+370 SGCKNLTTI

-417 SKCTSLKSIEL
+417 SECTSLESIEL

-433 TIPRSMFAGCSALE
+433 TIPSHMFAGCSALE

-455 TAIGNGAFGSVT
+455 TAIGNGAFKS
-467 DWNGH
+467 
-472 ETADTALTEIPDLS
+472 DTALTEIPDLS

-495 FYGCSALTTVDLHNV
+495 FYGCSALKTVDLHSV

-515 GAFQGCKEL
+515 GAFQGCDAL

-529 LSKLEVIPGNAF
+529 LSNLEVIPGHAF
-541 CYDSKIT
+541 CYDPNIT
-548 SVITC
+548 SVVTC
-553 PTLKS
+553 PTLRS
-558 IGDWAFIWAGI
+558 IGDWAFIWADI

-575 ETLNSIGEY
+575 ETLNSIGTY
-584 TFFLASLSGT
+584 TFYKASLSGT
-594 VALPDSLTKLGANA
+594 VALPDSLTQLGASA
-608 FNGCEEIEAIQ
+608 FSGCEKVEAIQ

-626 IPSNAFDGCRKL
+626 IPKDAFAGCTNLK
-638 TTITVNNRQEDVKI
+638 TITVNNRWEDVTI
-652 PKIDRVTVTYTIPSL
+652 PKIDGVTVTYTIPSL
-667 TADDDKVS
+667 EATDDKVS
-675 TATDALSLQDA
+675 NAEGALSLQQA
-686 VKQAATNGTPV
+686 VDQANGTPV

-703 RLDEPVTITA
+703 RLDEPVRIA
-713 EQKVEIT
+713 AGQRVEIT
-720 ATENHNIFGNKDQN
+720 ANTNCNIFGNKDKD
-734 LANLFVVE
+734 LTNLFVVE
-742 AGGELSLT
+742 PGGELSLT

-765 VNHGKTTINGN
+765 VNHGKTTIDGN

-785 GNNIGVIED
+785 GNDVGVIED
-794 KGSSAKL
+794 NGSSAEL

-816 HSASIRVT
+816 LSASIRVT
-824 EGASFTMNGGTIRDN
+824 EGASFTMNGGTIQAN

-864 EGSICNNSGQ
+864 GGSICNNSGQ
-874 CGTAVYLTASNDA
+874 CGTAVYLTASSNAA
-887 KARFTMNGGTLSNNE
+887 KARFTMNGGSLSNNE
-902 SHSYT
+902 SRSYT
-907 SDSTPT
+907 PNSTPT
-913 GAVFVKYSAEFVLNN
+913 GAVFVKYSAEFVLND
-928 GTITGNCAYGG
+928 GTITGNCAHGG

-952 KEHGTAF
+952 EEHGTAF
-959 TMYSGTISNNTAS
+959 TMNGGTISNNTAS

-977 GGGIYSCSNRVSL
+977 GGGIYSCSNYVSL

-1003 GGVYSEGNTQIYT
+1003 GGVYSEGNTEIYT
-1016 TLHIQNALIT
+1016 TLHIENALIT

-1042 DAKLYMQNGAVI
+1042 DAKLYMQDGAVI

-1097 DGFLYAPPG
+1097 DGFLYAPAG
-1106 NLGTSG
+1106 NRGTSG

-1118 AVEYAKRV
+1118 TVEYAKRV

-1183 NSISVKKV
+1183 YSISVKKA

-1214 GDVVSTAELTSENG
+1214 GDIVSTAELTGENG
-1228 WQYTFTDLPLS
+1228 WQHTFTDLPLS
-1239 PNHYT
+1239 PDHYT

-1329 FEDLPESSYSVTEDA
+1329 FEDLPEGTYSVTEDA

-1368 PLDPEPIE
+1368 PLYPEPIE
-1376 PIPPVDPPQ
+1376 PIDPIPPVDPPQ

-1392 IVPETT
+1392 IVPGTT
-1398 GNEPSPPSTEETTS
+1398 GNEPNPPSTEETTS

-1421 STEERSAESDPEES
+1421 STEESTEERSAESDPAES

-1465 LMFAGVGLLVFG
+1465 LMFAGAGLLVFG

>member
-1 MEAGCTIF
+1 
-9 LRWYTPP
+9 
-16 CGTRFAA
+16 
-23 HEHNDN
+23 
-29 AKERNTAM
+29 M

-63 ATNDDFVEDWEGA
+63 ATNDDFVEDREDI
-76 ADFTDDSYSSSEQLF
+76 ADYTDDSYSSGYSSSEQLF

-106 AAEVVAE
+106 AAEVIAE

-121 TEIDKAADSIEETE
+121 TEIDRAADSIEETE
-135 PEDEVQVSDAA
+135 PEDEVQNTDAA
-146 KDRNDLENPDE
+146 EDRNDREDSDE
-157 ETESD
+157 ETKSG
-162 TQNPWEA
+162 TNPGET

-206 YDDNALEEEM
+206 YDDDASEEEM

-226 KTMAHENYAY
+226 KTMAHEDYAY
-236 TDVSGTKY
+236 TDVSSGTEY
-244 TVDLYTDHTATIW
+244 MVDLYTDHTAKIW
-257 ELTTSSGEAECI
+257 KLITSSGGAECI
-269 LPSTIYYTG
+269 LPSTIYYTD
-278 DDGVQEPA
+278 DDGVPEPN
-286 PYTVTELSLSYY
+286 PYTVTELRFSPYGNS
-298 SGVTSDNNNY
+298 VTSVNNNY
-308 TSLVLPDTLT
+308 TALVLPDTLT
-318 DIRRSLSGFK
+318 DIGGSLSGFK

-343 ATLQNMMELKTLTF
+343 ATLQYMKQLRTLTF
-357 DEGVEEIASGSVV
+357 EEGVEEIASGSVV
-370 SGCTKLETI
+370 SGCKSLTTI

-417 SKCTSLKSIEL
+417 SECTSLKSIEL

-433 TIPRSMFAGCSALE
+433 TIPSYMFAGCSALE

-455 TAIGNGAFGSVT
+455 TAIGNSAFKS
-467 DWNGH
+467 
-472 ETADTALTEIPDLS
+472 DTALTEIPDLS

-495 FYGCSALTTVDLHNV
+495 FYGCSALKTVDLHSV

-515 GAFQGCKEL
+515 GAFQGCDAL

-529 LSKLEVIPGNAF
+529 LSNLEEIPGNAF
-541 CYDSKIT
+541 CYDPNIT

-553 PTLKS
+553 PTLRS
-558 IGDWAFIWAGI
+558 IGDWAFIWADI

-575 ETLNSIGEY
+575 ETLKSIGTY
-584 TFFLASLSGT
+584 TFYKASLSGT
-594 VALPDSLTKLGANA
+594 VALPDSLTQLGASA
-608 FNGCEEIEAIQ
+608 FSGCEKVEAIQ

-626 IPSNAFDGCRKL
+626 IPKDAFDGCTNLK
-638 TTITVNNRQEDVKI
+638 TITVNNRREDVTI
-652 PKIDRVTVTYTIPSL
+652 PKIDGVTVTYTIPSL
-667 TADDDKVS
+667 TADNDKVS
-675 TATDALSLQDA
+675 NAEGALSLQQA
-686 VKQAATNGTPV
+686 VDQANGPV
-697 TIEKDI
+697 TIEIEKDI
-703 RLDEPVTITA
+703 RLDEPVRIA
-713 EQKVEIT
+713 AGQRVEIT
-720 ATENHNIFGNKDQN
+720 ANENCNIFGNKDEN

-742 AGGELSLT
+742 EGGELSLT

-765 VNHGKTTINGN
+765 VNHGKTTIDGN

-785 GNNIGVIED
+785 GDSMGVIED
-794 KGSSAKL
+794 NGSSAEL

-816 HSASIRVT
+816 RSASIRVT
-824 EGASFTMNGGTIRDN
+824 EGASFTMNGGTIQDN

-864 EGSICNNSGQ
+864 GGSIRNNSGQ
-874 CGTAVYLTASNDA
+874 CGTAVYLTASSNAA
-887 KARFTMNGGTLSNNE
+887 KARFTMNSGTLSNNE
-902 SHSYT
+902 SRSYT
-907 SDSTPT
+907 PKSTPT

-952 KEHGTAF
+952 EEHGTAF
-959 TMYSGTISNNTAS
+959 TMNGGTISNNTAS

-977 GGGIYSCSNRVSL
+977 GGGIYSCSNYVSL

-1003 GGVYSEGNTQIYT
+1003 GGVYSEGNTEIYT

-1042 DAKLYMQNGAVI
+1042 DAKLYMQDGAVI

-1097 DGFLYAPPG
+1097 DGFLYAPAG
-1106 NLGTSG
+1106 NRGTSG

-1118 AVEYAKRV
+1118 TVEYAKRV

-1142 SDGVSIPAVG
+1142 SDGVSIPATG

-1174 VIGEATSLS
+1174 VIGEETSLS
-1183 NSISVKKV
+1183 YSISVKKA

-1214 GDVVSTAELTSENG
+1214 GDIVSTAELTGENG
-1228 WQYTFTDLPLS
+1228 WQHTFTDLPLS
-1239 PNHYT
+1239 PDHYT

-1298 ERPASIHVSLW
+1298 KRPASIHVSLW

-1329 FEDLPESSYSVTEDA
+1329 FEDLPEGTYSVTEDA

-1368 PLDPEPIE
+1368 PLYPEPIE
-1376 PIPPVDPPQ
+1376 PIDPIPPVDPPQ

-1392 IVPETT
+1392 IVPGTT
-1398 GNEPSPPSTEETTS
+1398 GNEPNPPSTEETTS
-1412 VPPTEPTEE
+1412 VPPTEPTEESTDE

-1440 QETPSVSAKP
+1440 QETSSVSAKP

-1465 LMFAGVGLLVFG
+1465 LMFAGAGLLVFG

>member
-1 MEAGCTIF
+1 
-9 LRWYTPP
+9 
-16 CGTRFAA
+16 
-23 HEHNDN
+23 
-29 AKERNTAM
+29 
-37 KKRLLAGLLATSIA
+37 
-51 LSISMGAFPAMA
+51 
-63 ATNDDFVEDWEGA
+63 
-76 ADFTDDSYSSSEQLF
+76 
-91 DDIIFFDLDEEVDDT
+91 
-106 AAEVVAE
+106 
-113 EDANDSSD
+113 
-121 TEIDKAADSIEETE
+121 
-135 PEDEVQVSDAA
+135 
-146 KDRNDLENPDE
+146 
-157 ETESD
+157 
-162 TQNPWEA
+162 
-169 GPSDAETEEDVPD
+169 
-182 SWEETPKIDSEL
+182 
-194 EAAIA
+194 
-199 SEDPFSY
+199 
-206 YDDNALEEEM
+206 
-216 DDDIALLAAG
+216 
-226 KTMAHENYAY
+226 
-236 TDVSGTKY
+236 
-244 TVDLYTDHTATIW
+244 
-257 ELTTSSGEAECI
+257 
-269 LPSTIYYTG
+269 
-278 DDGVQEPA
+278 
-286 PYTVTELSLSYY
+286 
-298 SGVTSDNNNY
+298 
-308 TSLVLPDTLT
+308 
-318 DIRRSLSGFK
+318 
-328 NVTEITI
+328 
-335 PGSVKVFN
+335 
-343 ATLQNMMELKTLTF
+343 
-357 DEGVEEIASGSVV
+357 
-370 SGCTKLETI
+370 
-379 HLPSS
+379 
-384 LQKLSGT
+384 
-391 GTFSGASAL
+391 
-400 TDITLPEGIA
+400 
-410 ITEGSTF
+410 
-417 SKCTSLKSIEL
+417 
-428 PASIT
+428 
-433 TIPRSMFAGCSALE
+433 MFAGCSALE

-455 TAIGNGAFGSVT
+455 TAIGNSAFKS
-467 DWNGH
+467 
-472 ETADTALTEIPDLS
+472 DTALTEIPDLS

-495 FYGCSALTTVDLHNV
+495 FYGCSALKTVDLHSV

-515 GAFQGCKEL
+515 GAFQGCDAL

-529 LSKLEVIPGNAF
+529 LSNLEEIPGHAF
-541 CYDSKIT
+541 CYDPNIT

-553 PTLKS
+553 PTLRS
-558 IGDWAFIWAGI
+558 IGDWAFIWADI

-575 ETLNSIGEY
+575 ETLNSIGTY
-584 TFFLASLSGT
+584 TFYKASLSGT
-594 VALPDSLTKLGANA
+594 VALPDSLTQLGASA
-608 FNGCEEIEAIQ
+608 FSGCEEVNAIQ
-619 IGSGLTD
+619 IGSGLKD
-626 IPSNAFDGCRKL
+626 IPANAFAGCTNLK
-638 TTITVNNRQEDVKI
+638 TITVNNRQEDVTI
-652 PKIDRVTVTYTIPSL
+652 PKIDGVTVTYTIPSL
-667 TADDDKVS
+667 TADNDKVS
-675 TATDALSLQDA
+675 AAADALSLQQA
-686 VKQAATNGTPV
+686 VNQANGTPV

-703 RLDEPVTITA
+703 RLDEPVRIA
-713 EQKVEIT
+713 AGQRVEIT
-720 ATENHNIFGNKDQN
+720 ANANENYNLFGNKDKN
-734 LANLFVVE
+734 LTNLFVVE

-765 VNHGKTTINGN
+765 VNHGKTTIDGN

-785 GNNIGVIED
+785 GDSMGVIED
-794 KGSSAKL
+794 NGSSAEL
-801 ILENGTIQNHKIRGA
+801 ILENGTIQN
-816 HSASIRVT
+816 
-824 EGASFTMNGGTIRDN
+824 N
-839 IANTSSSDSS
+839 IANTASSDSS

-864 EGSICNNSGQ
+864 GGSICNNSGQ
-874 CGTAVYLTASNDA
+874 CGTAVYLTASSNAA
-887 KARFTMNGGTLSNNE
+887 KARFTMNSGTLSNNE
-902 SHSYT
+902 SRSYT
-907 SDSTPT
+907 PKSTPT

-952 KEHGTAF
+952 EEHGTAF
-959 TMYSGTISNNTAS
+959 TMNGGTISNNTAS

-977 GGGIYSCSNRVSL
+977 GGGIYSCSNYVSL

-1003 GGVYSEGNTQIYT
+1003 GGVYSEGNTEIYT
-1016 TLHIQNALIT
+1016 TLHIENALIT

-1042 DAKLYMQNGAVI
+1042 DAKLYMQDGAVI

-1097 DGFLYAPPG
+1097 DGFLYAPAG
-1106 NLGTSG
+1106 NRGTSG

-1118 AVEYAKRV
+1118 TVEYAKRV

-1142 SDGVSIPAVG
+1142 SGGVSIPATG

-1183 NSISVKKV
+1183 YSISVKKA

-1214 GDVVSTAELTSENG
+1214 GDIVSTAELTGENG
-1228 WQYTFTDLPLS
+1228 WQHTFTDLPLS
-1239 PNHYT
+1239 PDHYT

-1329 FEDLPESSYSVTEDA
+1329 FEDLPEGTYSVTEDA

-1368 PLDPEPIE
+1368 PLYPEPIE
-1376 PIPPVDPPQ
+1376 PIDPIPPVDPPQ

-1392 IVPETT
+1392 IVPGTT
-1398 GNEPSPPSTEETTS
+1398 GNEPNPPSTEETTS
-1412 VPPTEPTEE
+1412 VPPTEPTEESTEE

-1440 QETPSVSAKP
+1440 QETSSVSAKP

-1465 LMFAGVGLLVFG
+1465 LMFAGAGLLVFG

>member
-1 MEAGCTIF
+1 
-9 LRWYTPP
+9 
-16 CGTRFAA
+16 
-23 HEHNDN
+23 
-29 AKERNTAM
+29 M

-63 ATNDDFVEDWEGA
+63 ATNDDFVEDREDI
-76 ADFTDDSYSSSEQLF
+76 ADYTDDSYSSGYSSSEQLF

-106 AAEVVAE
+106 AAEVIAE

-121 TEIDKAADSIEETE
+121 TEIDRAADSIEETE
-135 PEDEVQVSDAA
+135 PEDEVQDTDAA
-146 KDRNDLENPDE
+146 EDRNDREDSDE
-157 ETESD
+157 ETKSG
-162 TQNPWEA
+162 TNPGET

-206 YDDNALEEEM
+206 YDDDASEEEM
-216 DDDIALLAAG
+216 DDDIALLTAG
-226 KTMAHENYAY
+226 KTMAHEDYAY
-236 TDVSGTKY
+236 TDVSSGTEY
-244 TVDLYTDHTATIW
+244 MVDLYTDHTAKIW
-257 ELTTSSGEAECI
+257 KLTTSSGEAECI

-278 DDGVQEPA
+278 DDGVQEPN
-286 PYTVTELSLSYY
+286 PYTVTELRFSPYGNS
-298 SGVTSDNNNY
+298 VTSVNNNY
-308 TSLVLPDTLT
+308 TALVLPDTLT
-318 DIRRSLSGFK
+318 DIGGSLSGFK

-343 ATLQNMMELKTLTF
+343 ATLQYMKQLRTLTF

-370 SGCTKLETI
+370 SGCKNLTTI

-417 SKCTSLKSIEL
+417 SECTSLESIEL
-428 PASIT
+428 PSSIT
-433 TIPRSMFAGCSALE
+433 TIPSYMFAGCSALE

-455 TAIGNGAFGSVT
+455 TAIGNSAFKS
-467 DWNGH
+467 
-472 ETADTALTEIPDLS
+472 DTALTEIPDLS

-495 FYGCSALTTVDLHNV
+495 FYGCSALETVDLHSV

-515 GAFQGCKEL
+515 AAFQGCDAL
-524 SGEID
+524 SGKID
-529 LSKLEVIPGNAF
+529 LSNLEEIPGHAF
-541 CYDSKIT
+541 CYDPNIT

-553 PTLKS
+553 PTLRS

-575 ETLNSIGEY
+575 ETLNSIGTY
-584 TFFLASLSGT
+584 TFYKASLSGT
-594 VALPDSLTKLGANA
+594 VALPDSLTQLGASA
-608 FNGCEEIEAIQ
+608 FSGCEKVEAIQ

-626 IPSNAFDGCRKL
+626 IPKDAFDGCKPK
-638 TTITVNNRQEDVKI
+638 TITVNNRREDVHI
-652 PKIDRVTVTYTIPSL
+652 PEIDGVTVTYTIPSL
-667 TADDDKVS
+667 TADNDKVS
-675 TATDALSLQDA
+675 NAEGALSLQQA
-686 VKQAATNGTPV
+686 VDQANGTPV

-703 RLDEPVTITA
+703 RLDEPVRIA
-713 EQKVEIT
+713 AGQRVEIT
-720 ATENHNIFGNKDQN
+720 ANENCNIFGNKDEN

-742 AGGELSLT
+742 EGGELSLT

-765 VNHGKTTINGN
+765 VNHGKTTIDGN

-785 GNNIGVIED
+785 GDSMGVIED
-794 KGSSAKL
+794 NGSSAEL

-816 HSASIRVT
+816 LSASIRVT
-824 EGASFTMNGGTIRDN
+824 EGASFTMNGGTIQAN

-864 EGSICNNSGQ
+864 GGSICNNSGQ
-874 CGTAVYLTASNDA
+874 CGTAVYLTASSNAA
-887 KARFTMNGGTLSNNE
+887 KARFTMNGGSLSNNE

-907 SDSTPT
+907 PYSTPT
-913 GAVFVKYSAEFVLNN
+913 GAVFVKYSAEFVLND
-928 GTITGNCAYGG
+928 GTITGNCAHDG

-952 KEHGTAF
+952 EEHGTAF
-959 TMYSGTISNNTAS
+959 TMNGGTISNNTAS

-977 GGGIYSCSNRVSL
+977 GGGIYSCSNYVSL

-1003 GGVYSEGNTQIYT
+1003 GGVYSEGNTEIYT
-1016 TLHIQNALIT
+1016 TLHIENALIT

-1042 DAKLYMQNGAVI
+1042 DAKLYMQDGAVI

-1106 NLGTSG
+1106 NRGTSG

-1118 AVEYAKRV
+1118 TVEYAKRV

-1142 SDGVSIPAVG
+1142 SDGVSIPATG

-1183 NSISVKKV
+1183 YSISVKKA

-1214 GDVVSTAELTSENG
+1214 GDIVSTAELTGENG
-1228 WQYTFTDLPLS
+1228 WQHTFTDLPLS
-1239 PNHYT
+1239 PDHYT

-1329 FEDLPESSYSVTEDA
+1329 FEDLPEGTYSVTEDA

-1368 PLDPEPIE
+1368 PLYPEPIE
-1376 PIPPVDPPQ
+1376 PIDPIPPVDPPQ

-1392 IVPETT
+1392 IVPGTT
-1398 GNEPSPPSTEETTS
+1398 GNEPNPPSTEETTS
-1412 VPPTEPTEE
+1412 VPPTEPTEESTEE

-1440 QETPSVSAKP
+1440 QETSFVSAKP

-1465 LMFAGVGLLVFG
+1465 LMFAGAGLLVFG

>member
-1 MEAGCTIF
+1 
-9 LRWYTPP
+9 
-16 CGTRFAA
+16 
-23 HEHNDN
+23 
-29 AKERNTAM
+29 M

-63 ATNDDFVEDWEGA
+63 ATNDDFVEDREDI
-76 ADFTDDSYSSSEQLF
+76 ADYTDDSYSSGYSSSEQLF

-106 AAEVVAE
+106 AAEVIAE
-113 EDANDSSD
+113 EDANDSSN
-121 TEIDKAADSIEETE
+121 TEIDRTADSIEETE
-135 PEDEVQVSDAA
+135 PEDEVQDTDAA
-146 KDRNDLENPDE
+146 EDRNDREDSDE
-157 ETESD
+157 ETKSG
-162 TQNPWEA
+162 TQNPGET

-206 YDDNALEEEM
+206 YDDDASEEGM

-226 KTMAHENYAY
+226 KTMAHEDYAY
-236 TDVSGTKY
+236 TDVSSGTEY
-244 TVDLYTDHTATIW
+244 MVDLYTDHTAKIW
-257 ELTTSSGEAECI
+257 KLTTSSGGAECI
-269 LPSTIYYTG
+269 LPSTIYYT
-278 DDGVQEPA
+278 DDDDVPEPT
-286 PYTVTELSLSYY
+286 PYTVTELRFSPYGNS
-298 SGVTSDNNNY
+298 VTSVNNNY
-308 TSLVLPDTLT
+308 TALVLPDTLT
-318 DIRRSLSGFK
+318 DIGGSLSGFK

-343 ATLQNMMELKTLTF
+343 ATLQYMKQLRTLTF
-357 DEGVEEIASGSVV
+357 EEGVEEIASGSVV
-370 SGCTKLETI
+370 SGCKNLTTI

-417 SKCTSLKSIEL
+417 SECTSLKSITL

-433 TIPRSMFAGCSALE
+433 TIPSYMFAGCSALE

-455 TAIGNGAFGSVT
+455 TAIGNSAFKS
-467 DWNGH
+467 
-472 ETADTALTEIPDLS
+472 DTALTEIPDLS

-495 FYGCSALTTVDLHNV
+495 FYGCSALKTVDLHSV

-515 GAFQGCKEL
+515 GAFQGCDAL

-529 LSKLEVIPGNAF
+529 LSNLEEIPGHAF
-541 CYDSKIT
+541 CYDPNIT

-553 PTLKS
+553 PTLRS
-558 IGDWAFIWAGI
+558 IGDWAFIWADI

-575 ETLNSIGEY
+575 ETLKSIGTY
-584 TFFLASLSGT
+584 TFYKASLSGT
-594 VALPDSLTKLGANA
+594 VALPDSLTQLGASA
-608 FNGCEEIEAIQ
+608 FSGCEKVEAIQ

-626 IPSNAFDGCRKL
+626 IPKDAFDGCKPK
-638 TTITVNNRQEDVKI
+638 TITVNNRREDVHI
-652 PKIDRVTVTYTIPSL
+652 PEIDGVTVTYTIPSL
-667 TADDDKVS
+667 TADNDKVS
-675 TATDALSLQDA
+675 NAEGALSLQQA
-686 VKQAATNGTPV
+686 VDQANGTPV

-703 RLDEPVTITA
+703 RLDEPVRIA
-713 EQKVEIT
+713 AGQRVEIT
-720 ATENHNIFGNKDQN
+720 ANTNCNIFGNKDKD
-734 LANLFVVE
+734 LTNLFVVE
-742 AGGELSLT
+742 EGGELSLT

-765 VNHGKTTINGN
+765 VNHGKTTIDGN

-785 GNNIGVIED
+785 GDSMGVIED
-794 KGSSAKL
+794 NGSSAEL

-816 HSASIRVT
+816 LSASIRVT
-824 EGASFTMNGGTIRDN
+824 EGASFTMNGGTIQDN
-839 IANTSSSDSS
+839 IANTPSSDSS

-864 EGSICNNSGQ
+864 RGSICNNSGQ
-874 CGTAVYLTASNDA
+874 CGTAVYLTASSNAA

-907 SDSTPT
+907 PYSTPT

-952 KEHGTAF
+952 EEHGTAF
-959 TMYSGTISNNTAS
+959 TMNGGIISNNTAS

-977 GGGIYSCSNRVSL
+977 GGGIYSCSNYVSL

-1003 GGVYSEGNTQIYT
+1003 GGVYSEGNTEIYT
-1016 TLHIQNALIT
+1016 TLHIENALIT

-1042 DAKLYMQNGAVI
+1042 DAKLYMQDGAVI

-1097 DGFLYAPPG
+1097 DGFLYAPAG
-1106 NLGTSG
+1106 NRGTSG

-1118 AVEYAKRV
+1118 TVEYAKRV

-1142 SDGVSIPAVG
+1142 SDGVSIPATG

-1183 NSISVKKV
+1183 HSILVKKA

-1214 GDVVSTAELTSENG
+1214 GDIVSTAELSGENG
-1228 WQYTFTDLPLS
+1228 WQHTFTDLPLS
-1239 PNHYT
+1239 PDHYT

-1329 FEDLPESSYSVTEDA
+1329 FEDLPEGTYSVTEDA

-1368 PLDPEPIE
+1368 PLYPEPIDPID

-1392 IVPETT
+1392 IVPGTT
-1398 GNEPSPPSTEETTS
+1398 GNEPNPPSTEETTS
-1412 VPPTEPTEE
+1412 VPPTEPTEESTDE

-1440 QETPSVSAKP
+1440 QETSSVSAKP

-1465 LMFAGVGLLVFG
+1465 LMFAGAGLLVFG

>member
-1 MEAGCTIF
+1 
-9 LRWYTPP
+9 
-16 CGTRFAA
+16 
-23 HEHNDN
+23 
-29 AKERNTAM
+29 M

-63 ATNDDFVEDWEGA
+63 ATNDDFVEDREDI
-76 ADFTDDSYSSSEQLF
+76 ADYTDDSYSSGYSSSEQLF

-106 AAEVVAE
+106 AAEVIAE

-121 TEIDKAADSIEETE
+121 TEIDRAADSIEETE
-135 PEDEVQVSDAA
+135 PEDEVQDTDAA
-146 KDRNDLENPDE
+146 EDRNDREYPDE
-157 ETESD
+157 ETKSG
-162 TQNPWEA
+162 TNPGET
-169 GPSDAETEEDVPD
+169 GPSDAETEEDVSD

-206 YDDNALEEEM
+206 YDDDASEEEM

-226 KTMAHENYAY
+226 KTMAHEDYAY
-236 TDVSGTKY
+236 TDVSSGTEY
-244 TVDLYTDHTATIW
+244 MVDLYTDHTAKIW
-257 ELTTSSGEAECI
+257 KLTTSSGGAECI
-269 LPSTIYYTG
+269 LPSTIYYT
-278 DDGVQEPA
+278 DDDDVPEPT
-286 PYTVTELSLSYY
+286 PYTVTELRFSPYGNS
-298 SGVTSDNNNY
+298 VTSVNNNY
-308 TSLVLPDTLT
+308 TALVLPDTLT
-318 DIRRSLSGFK
+318 DIGGSLSGFK

-343 ATLQNMMELKTLTF
+343 ATLQYMKQLRTLTF
-357 DEGVEEIASGSVV
+357 EEGVEEIASGSVV
-370 SGCTKLETI
+370 SGCKNLTTI

-417 SKCTSLKSIEL
+417 SECTSLKSITL

-433 TIPRSMFAGCSALE
+433 TIPSYMFAGCSALE

-455 TAIGNGAFGSVT
+455 TAIGNSAFKS
-467 DWNGH
+467 
-472 ETADTALTEIPDLS
+472 DTALTEIPDLS

-495 FYGCSALTTVDLHNV
+495 FYGCSALKTVDLHSV

-515 GAFQGCKEL
+515 GAFQGCDAL

-529 LSKLEVIPGNAF
+529 LSNLEVIPGHAF
-541 CYDSKIT
+541 CYDPNIT
-548 SVITC
+548 SVVTC
-553 PTLKS
+553 PTLRS

-575 ETLNSIGEY
+575 ETLNSIGTY
-584 TFFLASLSGT
+584 TFYKSSLSGT
-594 VALPDSLTKLGANA
+594 VALPDSLTQLGASA
-608 FNGCEEIEAIQ
+608 FSGCEEVNAIQ
-619 IGSGLTD
+619 IGSGLKD
-626 IPSNAFDGCRKL
+626 IPANAFAGCTNLK
-638 TTITVNNRQEDVKI
+638 TITVNNRREDVHI
-652 PKIDRVTVTYTIPSL
+652 PEIDGVTVTYTIPSL
-667 TADDDKVS
+667 TADNDKVS
-675 TATDALSLQDA
+675 NAEGALSLQEA
-686 VKQAATNGTPV
+686 VDQANGTPV

-703 RLDEPVTITA
+703 RLDEPVRIA
-713 EQKVEIT
+713 AGQRVEIT
-720 ATENHNIFGNKDQN
+720 ANANENYNLFGNKDEKPT
-734 LANLFVVE
+734 NLFVVE
-742 AGGELSLT
+742 EGGELSLT

-765 VNHGKTTINGN
+765 VNHGKTTIDGN

-785 GNNIGVIED
+785 GDSMGVIED
-794 KGSSAKL
+794 NGSSAEL

-816 HSASIRVT
+816 LSASIRVT
-824 EGASFTMNGGTIRDN
+824 EGASFTMNGGTIQDN

-864 EGSICNNSGQ
+864 RGSICNNSGQ
-874 CGTAVYLTASNDA
+874 CGTAVYLTASSNAA

-902 SHSYT
+902 SRSYT
-907 SDSTPT
+907 PNSTPT

-928 GTITGNCAYGG
+928 GTITGNCAHGG

-952 KEHGTAF
+952 EEHGTAF
-959 TMYSGTISNNTAS
+959 TMNGGTISNNTAS

-977 GGGIYSCSNRVSL
+977 GGGIYSCSNCVSL

-1003 GGVYSEGNTQIYT
+1003 GGIYSEGNTEIYT

-1042 DAKLYMQNGAVI
+1042 DAKLYMQDGAVI

-1071 ATGAGGNG
+1071 AAGAGGNG

-1106 NLGTSG
+1106 NRGTSG

-1118 AVEYAKRV
+1118 TVEYAKRV

-1142 SDGVSIPAVG
+1142 SDGVSIPATG

-1183 NSISVKKV
+1183 YSISVKKA

-1214 GDVVSTAELTSENG
+1214 GDIVSTAELTGENG
-1228 WQYTFTDLPLS
+1228 WQHTFTDLPLS
-1239 PNHYT
+1239 PDHYT

-1329 FEDLPESSYSVTEDA
+1329 FEDLPEGTYSVTEDA

-1368 PLDPEPIE
+1368 PLYPEPIE
-1376 PIPPVDPPQ
+1376 PIDPIPPVDPPQ

-1392 IVPETT
+1392 IVPGTT
-1398 GNEPSPPSTEETTS
+1398 GNEPNPPSTEETTS

-1421 STEERSAESDPEES
+1421 STDESTEERSAESNPEES

-1440 QETPSVSAKP
+1440 QETPSVSANP

-1465 LMFAGVGLLVFG
+1465 LMFAGAGLLVFG

>member
-1 MEAGCTIF
+1 
-9 LRWYTPP
+9 
-16 CGTRFAA
+16 
-23 HEHNDN
+23 
-29 AKERNTAM
+29 M

-63 ATNDDFVEDWEGA
+63 ATNDDFVEDREDI
-76 ADFTDDSYSSSEQLF
+76 ADYTDDSYSSGYSSSEQLF

-106 AAEVVAE
+106 AAEVIAE

-121 TEIDKAADSIEETE
+121 TEIDRAADSIEETE
-135 PEDEVQVSDAA
+135 PEDEVQNTDAA
-146 KDRNDLENPDE
+146 EDRNDREYPDE
-157 ETESD
+157 ETKSG
-162 TQNPWEA
+162 TNPGEA

-206 YDDNALEEEM
+206 YDDDASEEEM

-226 KTMAHENYAY
+226 KTMAHEDYAY
-236 TDVSGTKY
+236 TDVSSGTEY
-244 TVDLYTDHTATIW
+244 MVDLYTDHTAKIW
-257 ELTTSSGEAECI
+257 KLTTSSGEAECI
-269 LPSTIYYTG
+269 LPSTIYYT
-278 DDGVQEPA
+278 DADGVPEPT
-286 PYTVTELSLSYY
+286 PYTVTELRLSYW

-308 TSLVLPDTLT
+308 TALVLPDTLT
-318 DIRRSLSGFK
+318 DIGGSLSGFK

-343 ATLQNMMELKTLTF
+343 ATLQNMKQLKTLTF

-370 SGCTKLETI
+370 SGCKSLTTI

-400 TDITLPEGIA
+400 TDITLSEGIA

-417 SKCTSLKSIEL
+417 SECTSLKSIEL

-433 TIPRSMFAGCSALE
+433 TIPSSMFAGCSALE

-467 DWNGH
+467 DWKDQ
-472 ETADTALTEIPDLS
+472 EIADTVLTEIPDLS

-495 FYGCSALTTVDLHNV
+495 FYGCSALETVDLHSV
-510 TTMEY
+510 TTMGY
-515 GAFQGCKEL
+515 GAFQGCDAL

-529 LSKLEVIPGNAF
+529 LSNLEVIPGHAF
-541 CYDSKIT
+541 CYDPNIT

-553 PTLKS
+553 PTLRS
-558 IGDWAFIWAGI
+558 IGDWAFIWADI

-575 ETLNSIGEY
+575 ETLNSIGTY
-584 TFFLASLSGT
+584 TFYKASLSGT
-594 VALPDSLTKLGANA
+594 VALPDSLTQLGASA
-608 FNGCEEIEAIQ
+608 FSGCEEVNAIQ
-619 IGSGLTD
+619 IGSGLKD
-626 IPSNAFDGCRKL
+626 IPANAFAGCTNLK
-638 TTITVNNRQEDVKI
+638 TITVNNRREDVTI
-652 PKIDRVTVTYTIPSL
+652 PKIDGVTVTYTIPSL
-667 TADDDKVS
+667 EATDDKVS
-675 TATDALSLQDA
+675 NAEGALSLQQA
-686 VKQAATNGTPV
+686 VDQANGPV
-697 TIEKDI
+697 TIEIEKNI
-703 RLDEPVTITA
+703 CLNAPVTIA
-713 EQKVEIT
+713 KGKQVEIT
-720 ATENHNIFGNKDQN
+720 ANANENYNLFGNKDEKPT
-734 LANLFVVE
+734 NLFVVE
-742 AGGELSLT
+742 EGGELSLT

-765 VNHGKTTINGN
+765 VNHGKTTIDGN

-785 GNNIGVIED
+785 GDSMGVIED
-794 KGSSAKL
+794 NGSSAEL

-816 HSASIRVT
+816 LSASIRVT
-824 EGASFTMNGGTIRDN
+824 EGASFTMNGGTIQDN

-864 EGSICNNSGQ
+864 GGSICNNSGQ
-874 CGTAVYLTASNDA
+874 CGTAVYLTASSNAA
-887 KARFTMNGGTLSNNE
+887 KARFTMNGGTLRNNE
-902 SHSYT
+902 SRSYT
-907 SDSTPT
+907 PYSTPT

-928 GTITGNCAYGG
+928 GTITGNCAHDG

-952 KEHGTAF
+952 EEHGTAF
-959 TMYSGTISNNTAS
+959 TMNGGTISNNTAS

-977 GGGIYSCSNRVSL
+977 GGGIYSCSNYVSL

-1003 GGVYSEGNTQIYT
+1003 GGVYSEGNTEIYT
-1016 TLHIQNALIT
+1016 TLHIENALIT

-1042 DAKLYMQNGAVI
+1042 DAKLYMQDGAVI

-1106 NLGTSG
+1106 NRGTSG

-1142 SDGVSIPAVG
+1142 SDGVSVPAVG

-1174 VIGEATSLS
+1174 VIGEETSLS
-1183 NSISVKKV
+1183 YSISVKKA

-1214 GDVVSTAELTSENG
+1214 GDIVSTAELTGENG
-1228 WQYTFTDLPLS
+1228 WQYTFTGLPLS
-1239 PNHYT
+1239 PDHYT

-1329 FEDLPESSYSVTEDA
+1329 FEDLPEGTYSVTEDA

-1368 PLDPEPIE
+1368 PLYPEPIE
-1376 PIPPVDPPQ
+1376 PIDPIPPVDPPQ

-1392 IVPETT
+1392 IVPGTT
-1398 GNEPSPPSTEETTS
+1398 GNEPNPPSTEETTS
-1412 VPPTEPTEE
+1412 VPPTEPTEESTEE

-1440 QETPSVSAKP
+1440 QETSSVSAKP

-1465 LMFAGVGLLVFG
+1465 LMFAGAGLLVFG

>member
-1 MEAGCTIF
+1 
-9 LRWYTPP
+9 
-16 CGTRFAA
+16 
-23 HEHNDN
+23 
-29 AKERNTAM
+29 M

-63 ATNDDFVEDWEGA
+63 ATNDDFVEDREDI
-76 ADFTDDSYSSSEQLF
+76 ADFTDDSYSSGYSSSEQLF

-106 AAEVVAE
+106 AAEVIAE

-121 TEIDKAADSIEETE
+121 TEIDRAADSIEKTE
-135 PEDEVQVSDAA
+135 PEDEVQDTDAA
-146 KDRNDLENPDE
+146 EDRNDREDPDE
-157 ETESD
+157 ETKSG
-162 TQNPWEA
+162 TNPGEA

-206 YDDNALEEEM
+206 YDDDASEEEM

-226 KTMAHENYAY
+226 KTMAHEDYAY
-236 TDVSGTKY
+236 TDVSSGTEY
-244 TVDLYTDHTATIW
+244 MVDLYTDHTAKIW
-257 ELTTSSGEAECI
+257 KLTTSSGEAECI

-278 DDGVQEPA
+278 DDGVQEPD
-286 PYTVTELSLSYY
+286 PYTVTALRLSYW
-298 SGVTSDNNNY
+298 SGVTSTNNNY

-318 DIRRSLSGFK
+318 DIEGSLSGFK

-343 ATLQNMMELKTLTF
+343 ATLQNMKELKTLTF
-357 DEGVEEIASGSVV
+357 EEGVEEIASGSVV
-370 SGCTKLETI
+370 SGCKSLTTI

-400 TDITLPEGIA
+400 MDITLPEGIA

-417 SKCTSLKSIEL
+417 SECTSLKSITL

-433 TIPRSMFAGCSALE
+433 TIPSYMFAGCSALE

-455 TAIGNGAFGSVT
+455 TAIGNSAFKS
-467 DWNGH
+467 
-472 ETADTALTEIPDLS
+472 DTALTEIPDLS

-495 FYGCSALTTVDLHNV
+495 FYGCSALKTVDLHSV

-515 GAFQGCKEL
+515 GAFQGCDAL

-529 LSKLEVIPGNAF
+529 LSNLEEIPGHAF
-541 CYDSKIT
+541 CYDPNIT

-553 PTLKS
+553 PTLRS
-558 IGDWAFIWAGI
+558 IGDWAFIWADI

-575 ETLNSIGEY
+575 ETLNSIGTY
-584 TFFLASLSGT
+584 TFYKSSLSGT
-594 VALPDSLTKLGANA
+594 VALPDSLTQLGASA
-608 FNGCEEIEAIQ
+608 FSGCEEVNAIQ
-619 IGSGLTD
+619 IGSGLKD
-626 IPSNAFDGCRKL
+626 IPANAFAGCTNLK
-638 TTITVNNRQEDVKI
+638 TITVNNRREDVTI
-652 PKIDRVTVTYTIPSL
+652 PKIDGVTVTYTIPSL
-667 TADDDKVS
+667 TADNDKVS
-675 TATDALSLQDA
+675 AAADALSLQQA
-686 VKQAATNGTPV
+686 VDQANGTLV
-697 TIEKDI
+697 TIEIEKDI
-703 RLDEPVTITA
+703 RLDEPVRIA
-713 EQKVEIT
+713 AGQRVEIT
-720 ATENHNIFGNKDQN
+720 ANTNCNIFGNKDKD
-734 LANLFVVE
+734 LTNLFVVE
-742 AGGELSLT
+742 PGGELSLT

-765 VNHGKTTINGN
+765 VNHGKTTIDGN

-785 GNNIGVIED
+785 GNDVGVIED
-794 KGSSAKL
+794 NGSSAEL

-816 HSASIRVT
+816 LSASIRVT
-824 EGASFTMNGGTIRDN
+824 EGASFTMNGGTIQAN

-864 EGSICNNSGQ
+864 GGSICNNSGQ
-874 CGTAVYLTASNDA
+874 CGTAVYLTASSNAA
-887 KARFTMNGGTLSNNE
+887 KARFTMNGGSLSNNE
-902 SHSYT
+902 SRSYT
-907 SDSTPT
+907 PNSTPT
-913 GAVFVKYSAEFVLNN
+913 GAVFVKYSAEFVLND
-928 GTITGNCAYGG
+928 GTITGNCAHDG

-952 KEHGTAF
+952 EEHGTAF
-959 TMYSGTISNNTAS
+959 TMNGGTISNNTAS

-977 GGGIYSCSNRVSL
+977 GGGIYSCSNYVSL

-1003 GGVYSEGNTQIYT
+1003 GGVYSEGNTEIYT
-1016 TLHIQNALIT
+1016 TLHIENALIT

-1042 DAKLYMQNGAVI
+1042 DAKLYMQDGAVI

-1106 NLGTSG
+1106 NRGTSG

-1118 AVEYAKRV
+1118 TVEYAKRV

-1142 SDGVSIPAVG
+1142 SDGVSIPATG

-1183 NSISVKKV
+1183 YSISVKKA
-1191 WDNPGYEDTQPSG
+1191 WDNPGHEDTQPSG

-1214 GDVVSTAELTSENG
+1214 GDIVSTAELTGENG

-1239 PNHYT
+1239 PDHYT

-1329 FEDLPESSYSVTEDA
+1329 FEDLPEGTYSVTEDA

-1368 PLDPEPIE
+1368 PLYPEPIE
-1376 PIPPVDPPQ
+1376 PIDPIPPVDPPQ

-1392 IVPETT
+1392 IVPGTT
-1398 GNEPSPPSTEETTS
+1398 GNEPNPPSTEETTS
-1412 VPPTEPTEE
+1412 VPPTEPTEESTEE

-1440 QETPSVSAKP
+1440 QETPSVSADP

-1465 LMFAGVGLLVFG
+1465 LMFAGAGLLVFG

>member
-1 MEAGCTIF
+1 
-9 LRWYTPP
+9 
-16 CGTRFAA
+16 
-23 HEHNDN
+23 
-29 AKERNTAM
+29 M

-63 ATNDDFVEDWEGA
+63 ATNDDFVEDREDI
-76 ADFTDDSYSSSEQLF
+76 ADYTDDSYSSGYSSSEQLF

-106 AAEVVAE
+106 AAEVIAE

-121 TEIDKAADSIEETE
+121 TEIDRAADSIEETE
-135 PEDEVQVSDAA
+135 PEDEVQNTDAA
-146 KDRNDLENPDE
+146 EDRNDREYPDE
-157 ETESD
+157 ETKSG
-162 TQNPWEA
+162 TNPGEA

-206 YDDNALEEEM
+206 YDDDASEEEM
-216 DDDIALLAAG
+216 DDDIALLATG
-226 KTMAHENYAY
+226 KTMAHEDYAY
-236 TDVSGTKY
+236 TDVSSGTEY
-244 TVDLYTDHTATIW
+244 MVDLYTDHTAKIW
-257 ELTTSSGEAECI
+257 KLTTSSGEAECI
-269 LPSTIYYTG
+269 LPSTIYYTD
-278 DDGVQEPA
+278 DDGVPEPN
-286 PYTVTELSLSYY
+286 PYTVTELRFSPYGNS
-298 SGVTSDNNNY
+298 VTSVNNNY
-308 TSLVLPDTLT
+308 TALVLPDTLT
-318 DIRRSLSGFK
+318 DIGGSLSGFK

-343 ATLQNMMELKTLTF
+343 ATLQYMKQLRTLTF
-357 DEGVEEIASGSVV
+357 EEGVEEIASGSVV
-370 SGCTKLETI
+370 SGCKSLTTI

-417 SKCTSLKSIEL
+417 SECTSLKSITL

-433 TIPRSMFAGCSALE
+433 TIPSYMFAGCSALE

-455 TAIGNGAFGSVT
+455 TAIGNSAFKS
-467 DWNGH
+467 
-472 ETADTALTEIPDLS
+472 DTALTEIPDLS

-495 FYGCSALTTVDLHNV
+495 FYGCSALKTVDLHSV

-515 GAFQGCKEL
+515 GAFQGCDAL

-529 LSKLEVIPGNAF
+529 LSNLEEIPGHAF
-541 CYDSKIT
+541 CYDPNIT

-553 PTLKS
+553 PTLRS
-558 IGDWAFIWAGI
+558 IGDWAFIWADI

-575 ETLNSIGEY
+575 ETLKSIGTY
-584 TFFLASLSGT
+584 TFYKASLSGT
-594 VALPDSLTKLGANA
+594 VALPDSLTQLGASA
-608 FNGCEEIEAIQ
+608 FSGCEKVEAIQ

-626 IPSNAFDGCRKL
+626 IPKDAFDGCKPK
-638 TTITVNNRQEDVKI
+638 TITVNNRREDVHI
-652 PKIDRVTVTYTIPSL
+652 PEIDGVTVTYTIPSL
-667 TADDDKVS
+667 TADNDKVS
-675 TATDALSLQDA
+675 NAEGALSLQEA
-686 VKQAATNGTPV
+686 VDQANGTPV

-703 RLDEPVTITA
+703 RLDEPVRIA
-713 EQKVEIT
+713 AGQRVEIT
-720 ATENHNIFGNKDQN
+720 ANANENYNLFGNKDEKPT
-734 LANLFVVE
+734 NLFVVE
-742 AGGELSLT
+742 EGGELSLT

-765 VNHGKTTINGN
+765 VNHGKTTIDGN

-785 GNNIGVIED
+785 GDSMGVIED
-794 KGSSAKL
+794 NGSSAEL

-816 HSASIRVT
+816 LSASIRVT
-824 EGASFTMNGGTIRDN
+824 EGASFTMNGGTIQAN

-864 EGSICNNSGQ
+864 GGSICNNSGQ
-874 CGTAVYLTASNDA
+874 CGTAVYLTASSNAA
-887 KARFTMNGGTLSNNE
+887 KARFTMNGGSLSNNE
-902 SHSYT
+902 SRSYT
-907 SDSTPT
+907 PNSTPT
-913 GAVFVKYSAEFVLNN
+913 GAVFVKYSAEFVLND
-928 GTITGNCAYGG
+928 GTITGNCAHDG

-952 KEHGTAF
+952 EEHGTAF
-959 TMYSGTISNNTAS
+959 TMNGGTISNNTAS

-977 GGGIYSCSNRVSL
+977 GGGIYSCSNYVSL

-1003 GGVYSEGNTQIYT
+1003 GGVYSEGNTDIYT

-1042 DAKLYMQNGAVI
+1042 DAKLYMQDGAVI

-1106 NLGTSG
+1106 NRGTAG

-1118 AVEYAKRV
+1118 TVEYAKRV

-1142 SDGVSIPAVG
+1142 SDGVSIPATG

-1183 NSISVKKV
+1183 HSILVKKA
-1191 WDNPGYEDTQPSG
+1191 WDNPGHEDTQPSG

-1214 GDVVSTAELTSENG
+1214 GDIVSTAELTGENG
-1228 WQYTFTDLPLS
+1228 WQHTFTDLPLS
-1239 PNHYT
+1239 PDHYT

-1329 FEDLPESSYSVTEDA
+1329 FEDLPEGTYSVTEDA

-1368 PLDPEPIE
+1368 PLYPEPIE
-1376 PIPPVDPPQ
+1376 PIDPIPPVDPPQ

-1392 IVPETT
+1392 IVPGTT
-1398 GNEPSPPSTEETTS
+1398 GNEPNPPSTEETTS
-1412 VPPTEPTEE
+1412 VPPTEPTEESTEE

-1440 QETPSVSAKP
+1440 QETSSVSAKP

-1465 LMFAGVGLLVFG
+1465 LMFAGAGLLVFG

>member
-1 MEAGCTIF
+1 
-9 LRWYTPP
+9 
-16 CGTRFAA
+16 
-23 HEHNDN
+23 
-29 AKERNTAM
+29 M

-63 ATNDDFVEDWEGA
+63 ATNDDFVEDREDI
-76 ADFTDDSYSSSEQLF
+76 ADYTDDSYSSGYSSSEQLF

-106 AAEVVAE
+106 AAEVIAE

-121 TEIDKAADSIEETE
+121 TEIDRAADSIEETE
-135 PEDEVQVSDAA
+135 PEDEVQDTDAA
-146 KDRNDLENPDE
+146 EDRNDREDSDE
-157 ETESD
+157 ETKSG
-162 TQNPWEA
+162 TNPGET

-206 YDDNALEEEM
+206 YDDDASEEEM

-226 KTMAHENYAY
+226 KTMAHEDYAY
-236 TDVSGTKY
+236 TDVSSGTEY
-244 TVDLYTDHTATIW
+244 MVDLYTDHTAKIW
-257 ELTTSSGEAECI
+257 KLTTSSGEAECI
-269 LPSTIYYTG
+269 LPSTIYYT
-278 DDGVQEPA
+278 DDDDVPEPT
-286 PYTVTELSLSYY
+286 PYTVTELRFSPYGNS
-298 SGVTSDNNNY
+298 VTSVNNNY
-308 TSLVLPDTLT
+308 TALVLPDTLT
-318 DIRRSLSGFK
+318 DIGGSLSGFK

-343 ATLQNMMELKTLTF
+343 ATLQYMKQLRTLTF
-357 DEGVEEIASGSVV
+357 EEGVEEIASGSVV
-370 SGCTKLETI
+370 SGCKNLTTI

-417 SKCTSLKSIEL
+417 SECTSLKSITL

-433 TIPRSMFAGCSALE
+433 TIPSYMFAGCSALE

-467 DWNGH
+467 DWNDQ

-495 FYGCSALTTVDLHNV
+495 FYGCSALETVDLHSV

-515 GAFQGCKEL
+515 GAFQGCDAL
-524 SGEID
+524 SGEIN
-529 LSKLEVIPGNAF
+529 LSNLEEIPGHAF
-541 CYDSKIT
+541 CYDPNIT

-553 PTLKS
+553 PTLRS
-558 IGDWAFIWAGI
+558 IGDWAFIWADI

-575 ETLNSIGEY
+575 ETLKSIGTY
-584 TFFLASLSGT
+584 TFYKASLSGT
-594 VALPDSLTKLGANA
+594 VALPDSLTQLGASA
-608 FNGCEEIEAIQ
+608 FSGCEKVEAIQ

-626 IPSNAFDGCRKL
+626 IPKDAFDGCKPK
-638 TTITVNNRQEDVKI
+638 TITVNNRREDVHI
-652 PKIDRVTVTYTIPSL
+652 PEIDGVTVTYTIPSL
-667 TADDDKVS
+667 TADNDKVS
-675 TATDALSLQDA
+675 NAEGALSLQEA
-686 VKQAATNGTPV
+686 VDQANGTPV

-703 RLDEPVTITA
+703 RLDEPVRIA
-713 EQKVEIT
+713 AGQRVEIT
-720 ATENHNIFGNKDQN
+720 ANANENYNLFGNKDEKPT
-734 LANLFVVE
+734 NLFVVE
-742 AGGELSLT
+742 EGGELSLT

-765 VNHGKTTINGN
+765 VNHGKTTIDGN

-785 GNNIGVIED
+785 GNDVGVIED
-794 KGSSAKL
+794 NGSSAEL

-824 EGASFTMNGGTIRDN
+824 EGASFTMNGGTIQDN
-839 IANTSSSDSS
+839 IANTASSDSS

-864 EGSICNNSGQ
+864 GGSICNNSGQ
-874 CGTAVYLTASNDA
+874 CGTAVYLTASNNAA

-902 SHSYT
+902 SRSYT
-907 SDSTPT
+907 PYSTPT

-928 GTITGNCAYGG
+928 GTITGNCAHGG

-952 KEHGTAF
+952 EEHGTTF
-959 TMYSGTISNNTAS
+959 TMNGGTISNNTAS

-977 GGGIYSCSNRVSL
+977 GGGIYSCSNYVSL

-1003 GGVYSEGNTQIYT
+1003 GGVYSEGNTDIYT
-1016 TLHIQNALIT
+1016 TLHIRNALIT

-1042 DAKLYMQNGAVI
+1042 DAKLYMQDGAVI

-1097 DGFLYAPPG
+1097 DGFLYAPAG
-1106 NLGTSG
+1106 NRGTSG

-1118 AVEYAKRV
+1118 TVEYAKRV

-1183 NSISVKKV
+1183 YSISVKKA

-1214 GDVVSTAELTSENG
+1214 GDIVSTAELTGENG

-1239 PNHYT
+1239 PDHYT

-1329 FEDLPESSYSVTEDA
+1329 FEDLPEGTYSVTEDA

-1368 PLDPEPIE
+1368 PLYPEPIE
-1376 PIPPVDPPQ
+1376 PIDPIPPVDPPQ

-1392 IVPETT
+1392 IVPGTT
-1398 GNEPSPPSTEETTS
+1398 GNEPNPPSTEETTS
-1412 VPPTEPTEE
+1412 VPPTEPTEESTEE

-1440 QETPSVSAKP
+1440 QETSSVSAKP

-1465 LMFAGVGLLVFG
+1465 LMFAGAGLLVFG

>member
-1 MEAGCTIF
+1 
-9 LRWYTPP
+9 
-16 CGTRFAA
+16 
-23 HEHNDN
+23 
-29 AKERNTAM
+29 M

-63 ATNDDFVEDWEGA
+63 ATNDDFVEDREDI
-76 ADFTDDSYSSSEQLF
+76 ADYTDDSYSSGYSSSEQLF

-106 AAEVVAE
+106 AAEVIAE

-121 TEIDKAADSIEETE
+121 TEIDRAADSIEETE
-135 PEDEVQVSDAA
+135 PEDEVQNTDAA
-146 KDRNDLENPDE
+146 EDRNDREYPDE
-157 ETESD
+157 ETKSG
-162 TQNPWEA
+162 TNPGEA
-169 GPSDAETEEDVPD
+169 GPSDAKTEEDVPD

-206 YDDNALEEEM
+206 YDDDASEEGM

-226 KTMAHENYAY
+226 KTMAHEDYAY
-236 TDVSGTKY
+236 TDVSSGTEY
-244 TVDLYTDHTATIW
+244 MVDLYTDHTAKIW
-257 ELTTSSGEAECI
+257 KLTTSSGGAECI

-278 DDGVQEPA
+278 DDGVPEPT
-286 PYTVTELSLSYY
+286 PYTVTELRLSYW

-308 TSLVLPDTLT
+308 TALVLPDTLT
-318 DIRRSLSGFK
+318 DIGGSLSGFK

-343 ATLQNMMELKTLTF
+343 ATLQNMKQLKTLTF
-357 DEGVEEIASGSVV
+357 DEGVDEIASGSVV
-370 SGCTKLETI
+370 SGCKSLTTI

-391 GTFSGASAL
+391 GTFSSASAL

-417 SKCTSLKSIEL
+417 SECTSLESIEL

-433 TIPRSMFAGCSALE
+433 TIPSSMFAGCSALE

-467 DWNGH
+467 DWNDQ

-495 FYGCSALTTVDLHNV
+495 FYGCSALETVDLHSV
-510 TTMEY
+510 TTMGY
-515 GAFQGCKEL
+515 AAFQGCDAL

-529 LSKLEVIPGNAF
+529 LSKLEVIPGHAF
-541 CYDSKIT
+541 CYDPNIT

-553 PTLKS
+553 PTLRS
-558 IGDWAFIWAGI
+558 IGDWAFIWADI

-575 ETLNSIGEY
+575 ETLNSIGTY
-584 TFFLASLSGT
+584 TFYKASLSGT
-594 VALPDSLTKLGANA
+594 VALPDSLTQLGASA
-608 FNGCEEIEAIQ
+608 FSGCEEVNAIQ
-619 IGSGLTD
+619 IGSGLKD
-626 IPSNAFDGCRKL
+626 IPANAFAGCTNLK
-638 TTITVNNRQEDVKI
+638 TITVNNRREDVTI
-652 PKIDRVTVTYTIPSL
+652 PKIDGVTVTYTIPSL
-667 TADDDKVS
+667 TADNDKVS
-675 TATDALSLQDA
+675 AAADALSLQQA
-686 VKQAATNGTPV
+686 VDQANGTPV

-703 RLDEPVTITA
+703 RLDEPVRIA
-713 EQKVEIT
+713 AGQRVEIT
-720 ATENHNIFGNKDQN
+720 ANTNCNIFGNKDKD
-734 LANLFVVE
+734 LTNLFVVE
-742 AGGELSLT
+742 PGGELSLT

-765 VNHGKTTINGN
+765 VNHGKTTIDGN

-785 GNNIGVIED
+785 GNDVGVIED
-794 KGSSAKL
+794 NGSSAEL

-816 HSASIRVT
+816 LSASIRVT
-824 EGASFTMNGGTIRDN
+824 EGASFTMNGGTIQNN

-864 EGSICNNSGQ
+864 GGSICNNSGQ
-874 CGTAVYLTASNDA
+874 CGTAVYLTASSNAA
-887 KARFTMNGGTLSNNE
+887 KARFTMNGGSLSNNE
-902 SHSYT
+902 SRSYT
-907 SDSTPT
+907 PNSTPT
-913 GAVFVKYSAEFVLNN
+913 GAVFVKYSAEFVLND
-928 GTITGNCAYGG
+928 GTITGNCAHDG

-952 KEHGTAF
+952 EEHGTAF
-959 TMYSGTISNNTAS
+959 TMNGGTISNNTAS

-977 GGGIYSCSNRVSL
+977 GGGIYSCSNYVSL

-1003 GGVYSEGNTQIYT
+1003 GGVYSEGNTEIYT
-1016 TLHIQNALIT
+1016 TLHIENALIT

-1042 DAKLYMQNGAVI
+1042 DAKLYMQDGAVI

-1106 NLGTSG
+1106 NRGTSG

-1118 AVEYAKRV
+1118 TVEYAKRV

-1142 SDGVSIPAVG
+1142 SDGVSIPATG

-1174 VIGEATSLS
+1174 VIGEETSLS
-1183 NSISVKKV
+1183 YSISVKKA
-1191 WDNPGYEDTQPSG
+1191 WDNPGYEDTQPSS

-1214 GDVVSTAELTSENG
+1214 GDIVSTAELTGENG

-1256 YYQDADG
+1256 YY
-1263 NFIITNTYLTT
+1263 
-1274 PTPDVPAVTISVPV
+1274 
-1288 EKKWVNDYKW
+1288 
-1298 ERPASIHVSLW
+1298 
-1309 NGDAKV
+1309 
-1315 KEADLTAD
+1315 
-1323 MGWTYI
+1323 
-1329 FEDLPESSYSVTEDA
+1329 
-1344 VPGYETLIERS
+1344 
-1355 DAGGFIITNTYER
+1355 
-1368 PLDPEPIE
+1368 
-1376 PIPPVDPPQ
+1376 
-1385 EEIVTPP
+1385 
-1392 IVPETT
+1392 
-1398 GNEPSPPSTEETTS
+1398 
-1412 VPPTEPTEE
+1412 
-1421 STEERSAESDPEES
+1421 
-1435 PIKET
+1435 
-1440 QETPSVSAKP
+1440 
-1450 PKLIQTGQTWWPVFL
+1450 
-1465 LMFAGVGLLVFG
+1465 
-1477 FYKRSKENIDHE
+1477 

>member
-1 MEAGCTIF
+1 
-9 LRWYTPP
+9 
-16 CGTRFAA
+16 
-23 HEHNDN
+23 
-29 AKERNTAM
+29 M

-63 ATNDDFVEDWEGA
+63 ATNDDFVKDREDI
-76 ADFTDDSYSSSEQLF
+76 ADYTDDSYSSGYSSSEQLF

-106 AAEVVAE
+106 AAEVIAE

-121 TEIDKAADSIEETE
+121 TEIDRAADSIEETE
-135 PEDEVQVSDAA
+135 SEDEVQDTDAA
-146 KDRNDLENPDE
+146 EDRNDREDSDE
-157 ETESD
+157 ETKSG
-162 TQNPWEA
+162 TNPGET

-206 YDDNALEEEM
+206 YDDDASEEEM
-216 DDDIALLAAG
+216 DDDIALPAAG
-226 KTMAHENYAY
+226 KTMAHKDYAY
-236 TDVSGTKY
+236 TDVSSGTEY
-244 TVDLYTDHTATIW
+244 MVDLYTDYTAKIRR
-257 ELTTSSGEAECI
+257 LTSSSGGAECI
-269 LPSTIYYTG
+269 LPSTIYYT
-278 DDGVQEPA
+278 DDAGVQDPN
-286 PYTVTELSLSYY
+286 PYTVTELSLPFS
-298 SGVTSDNNNY
+298 SSVTSDY
-308 TSLVLPDTLT
+308 TTLVLPDTLT
-318 DIRRSLSGFK
+318 DMGGYLSSFK

-335 PGSVKVFN
+335 PGSVKVFK
-343 ATLQNMMELKTLTF
+343 AILQNMTELKTLTF
-357 DEGVEEIASGSVV
+357 EEGVEEIASGSVV
-370 SGCTKLETI
+370 SGCKNLTTI

-391 GTFSGASAL
+391 DTFSGASAL

-417 SKCTSLKSIEL
+417 SECTSLESIEL

-433 TIPRSMFAGCSALE
+433 TIPSHMFAGCSALE

-455 TAIGNGAFGSVT
+455 TAIDNGAFGSVT
-467 DWNGH
+467 DWKNH

-495 FYGCSALTTVDLHNV
+495 FYGCSALETVDLHSV
-510 TTMEY
+510 TTMGY
-515 GAFQGCKEL
+515 AAFQGCKAL
-524 SGEID
+524 SGKID
-529 LSKLEVIPGNAF
+529 LSNLEEIPGHAF
-541 CYDSKIT
+541 CYDPNIT

-553 PTLKS
+553 STLSS

-575 ETLNSIGEY
+575 ETLNSIGTY
-584 TFFLASLSGT
+584 TFYKASLSGT
-594 VALPDSLTKLGANA
+594 VALPDSLTQLGASA
-608 FNGCEEIEAIQ
+608 FSGCKEVEAIQ

-626 IPSNAFDGCRKL
+626 IPPNAFAGCTNLK
-638 TTITVNNRQEDVKI
+638 TITVNNRREDVHI
-652 PKIDRVTVTYTIPSL
+652 PEIDGVTVTYTIPSL
-667 TADDDKVS
+667 EATDDKVS
-675 TATDALSLQDA
+675 NAEGALSLQQA
-686 VKQAATNGTPV
+686 VDQANGPV
-697 TIEKDI
+697 TIEIEKNI
-703 RLDEPVTITA
+703 CLNAPVTIA
-713 EQKVEIT
+713 KGKQVEIT
-720 ATENHNIFGNKDQN
+720 ANANENYNLFGNKDEKPT
-734 LANLFVVE
+734 NLFVVE
-742 AGGELSLT
+742 EGGELSLT

-765 VNHGKTTINGN
+765 VNHGKTTIDGN

-785 GNNIGVIED
+785 GNDVGVIED
-794 KGSSAKL
+794 NGSSAEL

-824 EGASFTMNGGTIRDN
+824 EGASFTMNGGTIQDN
-839 IANTSSSDSS
+839 IANTASSDSS

-864 EGSICNNSGQ
+864 GGSICNNSGQ
-874 CGTAVYLTASNDA
+874 CGTAVYLTASNNAA

-902 SHSYT
+902 SRSYT
-907 SDSTPT
+907 PYSTPT

-928 GTITGNCAYGG
+928 GTITGNCAHGG

-952 KEHGTAF
+952 EEHGTAF
-959 TMYSGTISNNTAS
+959 TMNGGTISNNTAS

-977 GGGIYSCSNRVSL
+977 GGGIYSCSNHVSL
-990 LGGRIENNSAYDG
+990 LGGQIENNSAYDG
-1003 GGVYSEGNTQIYT
+1003 GGVYSEGNTEIYT
-1016 TLHIQNALIT
+1016 TLHIENALIT

-1042 DAKLYMQNGAVI
+1042 DAKLYMQDGAVI

-1097 DGFLYAPPG
+1097 DGFLYAPAG
-1106 NLGTSG
+1106 NRGTSG

-1118 AVEYAKRV
+1118 TVEYAKRV

-1142 SDGVSIPAVG
+1142 SDGVSIPATG

-1183 NSISVKKV
+1183 YSISVKKA

-1214 GDVVSTAELTSENG
+1214 GDIVSTAELTGENG
-1228 WQYTFTDLPLS
+1228 WQHTFTDLPLS
-1239 PNHYT
+1239 PDHYT

-1329 FEDLPESSYSVTEDA
+1329 FEDLPEGTYSVTEDA

-1368 PLDPEPIE
+1368 PLYPEPIE
-1376 PIPPVDPPQ
+1376 PIDPIPPVDPPQ

-1392 IVPETT
+1392 IVPGTT
-1398 GNEPSPPSTEETTS
+1398 GNEPNPPSTEETTS
-1412 VPPTEPTEE
+1412 VPPTEPTEESTEE

-1440 QETPSVSAKP
+1440 QETSSVSAKP

-1465 LMFAGVGLLVFG
+1465 LMFAGAGLLVFG

>member
-1 MEAGCTIF
+1 
-9 LRWYTPP
+9 
-16 CGTRFAA
+16 
-23 HEHNDN
+23 
-29 AKERNTAM
+29 M

-63 ATNDDFVEDWEGA
+63 ATNDDFVEDREDI
-76 ADFTDDSYSSSEQLF
+76 ADYTDDSYSSGYSSSEQLF

-106 AAEVVAE
+106 AAEVIAE

-121 TEIDKAADSIEETE
+121 TEIDRAADSIEETE
-135 PEDEVQVSDAA
+135 PEDEVQDTDAA
-146 KDRNDLENPDE
+146 EDRNDREYPDE
-157 ETESD
+157 ETKSG
-162 TQNPWEA
+162 TQNPEET

-206 YDDNALEEEM
+206 YDDDASEEEM

-226 KTMAHENYAY
+226 KTMAHEDYAY
-236 TDVSGTKY
+236 TDVSSGTEY
-244 TVDLYTDHTATIW
+244 MVDLYTDHTAKIW
-257 ELTTSSGEAECI
+257 KLTTSSGEAECI
-269 LPSTIYYTG
+269 LPSTIYYT
-278 DDGVQEPA
+278 DDDDVPEPT
-286 PYTVTELSLSYY
+286 PYTVTELRFSPYGNS
-298 SGVTSDNNNY
+298 VTSVNNNY
-308 TSLVLPDTLT
+308 TALVLPDTLT
-318 DIRRSLSGFK
+318 DIGGSLSGFK

-343 ATLQNMMELKTLTF
+343 ATLQYMKQLRTLTF
-357 DEGVEEIASGSVV
+357 EEGVEEIASGSVV
-370 SGCTKLETI
+370 SGCKNLTTI

-417 SKCTSLKSIEL
+417 SECTSLKSITL

-433 TIPRSMFAGCSALE
+433 TIPSYMFAGCSALE

-455 TAIGNGAFGSVT
+455 TAIGNSAFKS
-467 DWNGH
+467 
-472 ETADTALTEIPDLS
+472 DTALTEIPDLS

-495 FYGCSALTTVDLHNV
+495 FYGCSALKTVDLHSV

-515 GAFQGCKEL
+515 GAFQGCDAL

-529 LSKLEVIPGNAF
+529 LSNLEEIPGHAF
-541 CYDSKIT
+541 CYDPNIT

-553 PTLKS
+553 PTLRS
-558 IGDWAFIWAGI
+558 IGDWAFIWADI

-575 ETLNSIGEY
+575 ETLKSIGTY
-584 TFFLASLSGT
+584 TFYKASLSGT
-594 VALPDSLTKLGANA
+594 VALPDSLTQLGASA
-608 FNGCEEIEAIQ
+608 FSGCEEVNAIQ
-619 IGSGLTD
+619 IGSGLKD
-626 IPSNAFDGCRKL
+626 IPANAFAGCTNLK
-638 TTITVNNRQEDVKI
+638 TITVNNRREDVTI
-652 PKIDRVTVTYTIPSL
+652 PKIDGVTVTYTIPSL
-667 TADDDKVS
+667 TADNDKVS
-675 TATDALSLQDA
+675 AAADALSLQEA
-686 VKQAATNGTPV
+686 VDQANGTPV

-703 RLDEPVTITA
+703 RLDEPVRIA
-713 EQKVEIT
+713 AGQRVEIT
-720 ATENHNIFGNKDQN
+720 ANANENYNLFGNM
-734 LANLFVVE
+734 
-742 AGGELSLT
+742 
-750 GALTLGGWNNTGSIL
+750 TLGGWNNTGSIL
-765 VNHGKTTINGN
+765 VNHGKTTIDGN

-785 GNNIGVIED
+785 GNDVGVIED
-794 KGSSAKL
+794 NGSSAEL

-824 EGASFTMNGGTIRDN
+824 EGASFTMNGGTIQDN
-839 IANTSSSDSS
+839 IANTASSDSS

-864 EGSICNNSGQ
+864 GGSICNNSGQ
-874 CGTAVYLTASNDA
+874 CGTAVYLTASNNAA

-902 SHSYT
+902 SRSYT
-907 SDSTPT
+907 PYSTPT

-928 GTITGNCAYGG
+928 GTITGNCAHGG

-952 KEHGTAF
+952 EEHGTAF
-959 TMYSGTISNNTAS
+959 TMNGGTISNNTAS

-977 GGGIYSCSNRVSL
+977 GGGIYSCSNYVSL

-1003 GGVYSEGNTQIYT
+1003 GGVYSEGNTDIYT
-1016 TLHIQNALIT
+1016 TLHIRNALIT

-1042 DAKLYMQNGAVI
+1042 DAKLYMQDGAVI

-1097 DGFLYAPPG
+1097 DGFLYAPAG
-1106 NLGTSG
+1106 NRGTSG

-1118 AVEYAKRV
+1118 TVEYAKRV

-1183 NSISVKKV
+1183 YSISVKKA

-1214 GDVVSTAELTSENG
+1214 GDIVSTAELTGENG
-1228 WQYTFTDLPLS
+1228 WQHTFTDLPLS
-1239 PNHYT
+1239 PDHYT

-1329 FEDLPESSYSVTEDA
+1329 FEDLPEGTYSVTEDA

-1368 PLDPEPIE
+1368 PLYPEPIE
-1376 PIPPVDPPQ
+1376 PIDPIPPVDPPQ

-1392 IVPETT
+1392 IVPGTT
-1398 GNEPSPPSTEETTS
+1398 GNEPNPPSTEETTS
-1412 VPPTEPTEE
+1412 VPPTEPTEESTEE

-1440 QETPSVSAKP
+1440 QETSSVSAKP

-1465 LMFAGVGLLVFG
+1465 LMFAGAGLLVFG

>member
-1 MEAGCTIF
+1 
-9 LRWYTPP
+9 
-16 CGTRFAA
+16 
-23 HEHNDN
+23 
-29 AKERNTAM
+29 M

-63 ATNDDFVEDWEGA
+63 ATNDDFVEDREDI
-76 ADFTDDSYSSSEQLF
+76 ADFTDDSYSSGYSSSEQLF

-106 AAEVVAE
+106 AAEVIAE

-121 TEIDKAADSIEETE
+121 TEIDRAADSIEETE
-135 PEDEVQVSDAA
+135 PEDEVQNTDAA
-146 KDRNDLENPDE
+146 EDRNDREYPDE
-157 ETESD
+157 ETKSG
-162 TQNPWEA
+162 TNPGEA

-182 SWEETPKIDSEL
+182 SWEETSKIDSEL

-206 YDDNALEEEM
+206 YDDDASEEEM

-226 KTMAHENYAY
+226 KTMAHEDYAY
-236 TDVSGTKY
+236 TDVSSGTEY
-244 TVDLYTDHTATIW
+244 MVDLYTDHTAKIW
-257 ELTTSSGEAECI
+257 KLTTSSGGAECI

-278 DDGVQEPA
+278 DDGVQEPN
-286 PYTVTELSLSYY
+286 PYTVTELRFSPYGNS
-298 SGVTSDNNNY
+298 VTSVNNNY
-308 TSLVLPDTLT
+308 TALVLPDTLT
-318 DIRRSLSGFK
+318 DIGGSLSGFK

-343 ATLQNMMELKTLTF
+343 ATLQYMKQLRTLTF

-370 SGCTKLETI
+370 SGCKNLTTI

-417 SKCTSLKSIEL
+417 SECTSLKSITL

-433 TIPRSMFAGCSALE
+433 TIPSYMFAGCSALE

-455 TAIGNGAFGSVT
+455 TAIGNSAFKS
-467 DWNGH
+467 
-472 ETADTALTEIPDLS
+472 DTALTEIPDLS

-495 FYGCSALTTVDLHNV
+495 FYGCSALKTVDLHSV

-515 GAFQGCKEL
+515 GAFQGCDAL

-529 LSKLEVIPGNAF
+529 LSNLEEIPGHAF
-541 CYDSKIT
+541 CYDPNIT

-553 PTLKS
+553 PTLRS
-558 IGDWAFIWAGI
+558 IGDWAFIWADI

-575 ETLNSIGEY
+575 ETLKSIGTY
-584 TFFLASLSGT
+584 TFYKASLSGT
-594 VALPDSLTKLGANA
+594 VALPDSLTQLGASA
-608 FNGCEEIEAIQ
+608 FSGCEKVEAIQ

-626 IPSNAFDGCRKL
+626 IPKDAFAGCTNLK
-638 TTITVNNRQEDVKI
+638 TITVNNRQEDVTI
-652 PKIDRVTVTYTIPSL
+652 PKIDGVTVTYTIPSL
-667 TADDDKVS
+667 TADNDKVS
-675 TATDALSLQDA
+675 NAEGALSLQEA
-686 VKQAATNGTPV
+686 VDQANGTPV

-703 RLDEPVTITA
+703 RLDEPVRIA
-713 EQKVEIT
+713 AGQRVEIT
-720 ATENHNIFGNKDQN
+720 ANVNCNIFGNNDKN
-734 LANLFVVE
+734 LTNLFVVE
-742 AGGELSLT
+742 PGGELSLT

-765 VNHGKTTINGN
+765 VNHGKTTIDGN

-785 GNNIGVIED
+785 GNDVGVIED
-794 KGSSAKL
+794 NGSSAEL

-816 HSASIRVT
+816 LSASIRVT
-824 EGASFTMNGGTIRDN
+824 EGASFTMNGGTIQAN

-864 EGSICNNSGQ
+864 GGSICNNSGQ
-874 CGTAVYLTASNDA
+874 CGTAVYLTASSNAA
-887 KARFTMNGGTLSNNE
+887 KARFTMNGGSLSNNE
-902 SHSYT
+902 SRSYT
-907 SDSTPT
+907 PNSTPT
-913 GAVFVKYSAEFVLNN
+913 GAVFVKYSAEFVLND
-928 GTITGNCAYGG
+928 GTITGNCAHDG

-952 KEHGTAF
+952 EEHGTAF
-959 TMYSGTISNNTAS
+959 TMNGGTISNNTAS

-977 GGGIYSCSNRVSL
+977 GGGIYSCSNYVSL

-1003 GGVYSEGNTQIYT
+1003 GGVYSEGNTEIYT
-1016 TLHIQNALIT
+1016 TLHIENALIT

-1042 DAKLYMQNGAVI
+1042 DAKLYMQDGAVI

-1106 NLGTSG
+1106 NRGTSG

-1118 AVEYAKRV
+1118 TVEYAKRV

-1142 SDGVSIPAVG
+1142 SDGVSIPATG

-1183 NSISVKKV
+1183 YSISVKKA
-1191 WDNPGYEDTQPSG
+1191 WDNPGYEDTQPSS

-1214 GDVVSTAELTSENG
+1214 GDIVSTAELTGENG

-1263 NFIITNTYLTT
+1263 NFIITNTHLTT
-1274 PTPDVPAVTISVPV
+1274 PTPMPDVPAVTISVPV

-1329 FEDLPESSYSVTEDA
+1329 FEDLPEGTYSVTEDA

-1368 PLDPEPIE
+1368 PLYPEPIE
-1376 PIPPVDPPQ
+1376 PIDPIPPVDPPQ

-1392 IVPETT
+1392 IVPGTT
-1398 GNEPSPPSTEETTS
+1398 GNEPNPPSTEETTS
-1412 VPPTEPTEE
+1412 VPPTEPTEESTDE

-1440 QETPSVSAKP
+1440 QETSSVSAKP

-1465 LMFAGVGLLVFG
+1465 LMFAGAGLLVFG

>member
-1 MEAGCTIF
+1 
-9 LRWYTPP
+9 
-16 CGTRFAA
+16 
-23 HEHNDN
+23 
-29 AKERNTAM
+29 M

-63 ATNDDFVEDWEGA
+63 ATNDDFVEDRE
-76 ADFTDDSYSSSEQLF
+76 DITDYTDDSYSSGYSSSEQLF

-106 AAEVVAE
+106 AAKVIAE

-121 TEIDKAADSIEETE
+121 TEIDRAADSIEETE
-135 PEDEVQVSDAA
+135 SEDEVQDTDAA
-146 KDRNDLENPDE
+146 EDRNDREDSDE
-157 ETESD
+157 ETRSG
-162 TQNPWEA
+162 TNPGET
-169 GPSDAETEEDVPD
+169 GPSDAETEEDVSD

-206 YDDNALEEEM
+206 YDDDASEEEM

-226 KTMAHENYAY
+226 KTMAHEDYAY
-236 TDVSGTKY
+236 TDVSSGTEY
-244 TVDLYTDHTATIW
+244 MVDLYTDHTAKIW
-257 ELTTSSGEAECI
+257 KLTTSSGGAECI
-269 LPSTIYYTG
+269 LPSTIYYT
-278 DDGVQEPA
+278 DDDDVPEPT
-286 PYTVTELSLSYY
+286 PYTVTELKFSPYGNS
-298 SGVTSDNNNY
+298 VTSVNNNY
-308 TSLVLPDTLT
+308 TALVLPDTLT
-318 DIRRSLSGFK
+318 DIGGSLSGFK

-343 ATLQNMMELKTLTF
+343 ATLQYMKELRTLTF
-357 DEGVEEIASGSVV
+357 EEGVEEIASGSVV
-370 SGCTKLETI
+370 SGCKNLTTI

-417 SKCTSLKSIEL
+417 SECTSLKSITL

-433 TIPRSMFAGCSALE
+433 TIPSYMFAGCSALE

-455 TAIGNGAFGSVT
+455 TAIGNSAFKS
-467 DWNGH
+467 
-472 ETADTALTEIPDLS
+472 DTALTEIPDLS

-495 FYGCSALTTVDLHNV
+495 FYGCSALKTVDLHSV

-515 GAFQGCKEL
+515 GAFQGCDAL

-529 LSKLEVIPGNAF
+529 LSNLEEIPGHAF
-541 CYDSKIT
+541 CYDPNIT

-553 PTLKS
+553 PTLRS
-558 IGDWAFIWAGI
+558 IGDWAFIWADI

-575 ETLNSIGEY
+575 ETLNSIGTY
-584 TFFLASLSGT
+584 TFYKASLSGT
-594 VALPDSLTKLGANA
+594 VALPDSLTQLGASA
-608 FNGCEEIEAIQ
+608 FSGCEEVNAIQ
-619 IGSGLTD
+619 IGSGLKD
-626 IPSNAFDGCRKL
+626 IPANAFAGCTNLK
-638 TTITVNNRQEDVKI
+638 TITVNNRQEDVTI
-652 PKIDRVTVTYTIPSL
+652 PKIDGVTVTYTIPSL
-667 TADDDKVS
+667 TADNDKVS
-675 TATDALSLQDA
+675 AAADALSLQQA
-686 VKQAATNGTPV
+686 VNQANGTPV

-703 RLDEPVTITA
+703 RLDEPVRIA
-713 EQKVEIT
+713 AGQRVEIT
-720 ATENHNIFGNKDQN
+720 ANANENYNLFGNKDKN
-734 LANLFVVE
+734 LTNLFVVE

-765 VNHGKTTINGN
+765 VNHGKTTIDGN

-785 GNNIGVIED
+785 GDSMGVIED
-794 KGSSAKL
+794 NGSSAEL

-816 HSASIRVT
+816 RSASIRVT
-824 EGASFTMNGGTIRDN
+824 EGASFTMNGGTIQNN
-839 IANTSSSDSS
+839 IANTASSDSS

-864 EGSICNNSGQ
+864 GGSICNNSGQ
-874 CGTAVYLTASNDA
+874 CGTAVYLTASSNAA
-887 KARFTMNGGTLSNNE
+887 KARFTMNSGTLSNNE
-902 SHSYT
+902 SRSYT
-907 SDSTPT
+907 PKSTPT

-952 KEHGTAF
+952 EEHGTAF
-959 TMYSGTISNNTAS
+959 TMNGGTISNNTAS

-977 GGGIYSCSNRVSL
+977 GGGIYSCSNYVSL

-1003 GGVYSEGNTQIYT
+1003 GGVYSEGNTEIYT
-1016 TLHIQNALIT
+1016 TLHIENALIT

-1042 DAKLYMQNGAVI
+1042 DAKLYMQDGAVI

-1097 DGFLYAPPG
+1097 DGFLYAPAG
-1106 NLGTSG
+1106 NRGTSG

-1118 AVEYAKRV
+1118 TVEYAKRV

-1142 SDGVSIPAVG
+1142 SGGVSIPATG

-1183 NSISVKKV
+1183 YSISVKKA

-1214 GDVVSTAELTSENG
+1214 GDIVSTAELTGENG
-1228 WQYTFTDLPLS
+1228 WQHTFTDLPLS
-1239 PNHYT
+1239 PDHYT

-1329 FEDLPESSYSVTEDA
+1329 FEDLPEGTYSVTEDA

-1368 PLDPEPIE
+1368 PLYPEPIE
-1376 PIPPVDPPQ
+1376 PIDPIPPVDPPQ

-1392 IVPETT
+1392 IVPGTT
-1398 GNEPSPPSTEETTS
+1398 GNEPNPPSTEETTS
-1412 VPPTEPTEE
+1412 VPPTEPTEESTEE

-1440 QETPSVSAKP
+1440 QETPSVSADP

-1465 LMFAGVGLLVFG
+1465 LMFAGAGLLVFG

>member
-1 MEAGCTIF
+1 
-9 LRWYTPP
+9 
-16 CGTRFAA
+16 
-23 HEHNDN
+23 
-29 AKERNTAM
+29 M

-63 ATNDDFVEDWEGA
+63 ATNDDFVEDREDI
-76 ADFTDDSYSSSEQLF
+76 ADYTDDSYSSGYSSSEQLF

-106 AAEVVAE
+106 AAEVIAE

-121 TEIDKAADSIEETE
+121 TEIDRAADSIEETE
-135 PEDEVQVSDAA
+135 PEDEVQDTDAA
-146 KDRNDLENPDE
+146 EDRNDREYPDE
-157 ETESD
+157 ETKSG
-162 TQNPWEA
+162 TNPGET

-206 YDDNALEEEM
+206 YDDDASEEEM

-226 KTMAHENYAY
+226 KTMAHEDYAY
-236 TDVSGTKY
+236 TDVSSGTEY
-244 TVDLYTDHTATIW
+244 MVDLYTDHTAKIW
-257 ELTTSSGEAECI
+257 KLITSSGEAECI
-269 LPSTIYYTG
+269 LPSTIYYTD
-278 DDGVQEPA
+278 DDGVPEPN
-286 PYTVTELSLSYY
+286 PYTVTELRFSPYGNS
-298 SGVTSDNNNY
+298 VTSVNNNY
-308 TSLVLPDTLT
+308 TALVLPDTLT
-318 DIRRSLSGFK
+318 DIGGSLSGFK

-343 ATLQNMMELKTLTF
+343 ATLQYMKQLRTLTF
-357 DEGVEEIASGSVV
+357 EEGVEEIASGSVV
-370 SGCTKLETI
+370 SGCKSLTTI

-417 SKCTSLKSIEL
+417 SECTSLESIEL

-433 TIPRSMFAGCSALE
+433 TIPSYMFAGCSALE
-447 RVTAKGTI
+447 RVTVKGTI
-455 TAIGNGAFGSVT
+455 TAIGNSAFKS
-467 DWNGH
+467 
-472 ETADTALTEIPDLS
+472 DTALTEIPDLS

-495 FYGCSALTTVDLHNV
+495 FYGCSALETVDLHSV

-515 GAFQGCKEL
+515 AAFQGCDAL

-529 LSKLEVIPGNAF
+529 LSNLEVIPGHAF
-541 CYDSKIT
+541 CYDPNIT
-548 SVITC
+548 SVVTC
-553 PTLKS
+553 PTLRS
-558 IGDWAFIWAGI
+558 IGDWAFIWADI

-575 ETLNSIGEY
+575 ETLKSIGTY
-584 TFFLASLSGT
+584 TFYKASLSGT
-594 VALPDSLTKLGANA
+594 VALPDSLTQLGASA
-608 FNGCEEIEAIQ
+608 FSGCEKVEAIQ

-626 IPSNAFDGCRKL
+626 IPKDAFDGCTNLK
-638 TTITVNNRQEDVKI
+638 TITVNNRREDVTI
-652 PKIDRVTVTYTIPSL
+652 PKIDGVTVTYTIPSL
-667 TADDDKVS
+667 EATDDKVS
-675 TATDALSLQDA
+675 NAEGALSLQQA
-686 VKQAATNGTPV
+686 VDQANGPV
-697 TIEKDI
+697 TIEIEKDI
-703 RLDEPVTITA
+703 RLDEPVRIA
-713 EQKVEIT
+713 AGQRVEIT
-720 ATENHNIFGNKDQN
+720 ANTNCNIFGNKDKD
-734 LANLFVVE
+734 LTNLFVVE
-742 AGGELSLT
+742 PGGELSLT

-765 VNHGKTTINGN
+765 VNHGKTTIDGN

-785 GNNIGVIED
+785 GNDVGVIED
-794 KGSSAKL
+794 NGSSAEL

-816 HSASIRVT
+816 LSASIRVT
-824 EGASFTMNGGTIRDN
+824 EGASFTMNGGTIQAN

-864 EGSICNNSGQ
+864 GGSICNNSGQ
-874 CGTAVYLTASNDA
+874 CGTAVYLTASSNAA
-887 KARFTMNGGTLSNNE
+887 KARFTMNGGSLSNNE
-902 SHSYT
+902 SRSYT
-907 SDSTPT
+907 PNSTPT
-913 GAVFVKYSAEFVLNN
+913 GAVFVKYSAEFVLND
-928 GTITGNCAYGG
+928 GTITGNCAHDG

-952 KEHGTAF
+952 EEHGTAF
-959 TMYSGTISNNTAS
+959 TMNGGTISNNTAS

-977 GGGIYSCSNRVSL
+977 GGGIYSCSNYVSL

-1003 GGVYSEGNTQIYT
+1003 GGVYSEGNTEIYT
-1016 TLHIQNALIT
+1016 TLHIENALIT

-1042 DAKLYMQNGAVI
+1042 DAKLYMQDGAVI

-1106 NLGTSG
+1106 NRGTSG

-1118 AVEYAKRV
+1118 TVEYAKRV

-1142 SDGVSIPAVG
+1142 SDGVSIPATG

-1183 NSISVKKV
+1183 YSISVKKA
-1191 WDNPGYEDTQPSG
+1191 WDNPGYEDTQPSS

-1214 GDVVSTAELTSENG
+1214 GDIVSTAELTGENG

-1256 YYQDADG
+1256 YYQDTDG
-1263 NFIITNTYLTT
+1263 NFIITNTHLTT
-1274 PTPDVPAVTISVPV
+1274 PTPMPDVPAVTISVPV

-1329 FEDLPESSYSVTEDA
+1329 FEDLPEGTYSVTEDA

-1368 PLDPEPIE
+1368 PLYPEPIE
-1376 PIPPVDPPQ
+1376 PIDPIPPVDPPQ

-1392 IVPETT
+1392 IVPGTT
-1398 GNEPSPPSTEETTS
+1398 GNEPNPPSMEETTS
-1412 VPPTEPTEE
+1412 VPPTEPTEESTDE

-1440 QETPSVSAKP
+1440 QETPSVSANP

-1465 LMFAGVGLLVFG
+1465 LMFAGAGLLVFG

>member
-1 MEAGCTIF
+1 
-9 LRWYTPP
+9 
-16 CGTRFAA
+16 
-23 HEHNDN
+23 
-29 AKERNTAM
+29 M

-63 ATNDDFVEDWEGA
+63 ATNDDFVEDREDI
-76 ADFTDDSYSSSEQLF
+76 ADYTGDSYSSGYSSSEQLF

-106 AAEVVAE
+106 AAEVIAE

-121 TEIDKAADSIEETE
+121 TEIDRAADSIEETE
-135 PEDEVQVSDAA
+135 PEDEVQDTDAA
-146 KDRNDLENPDE
+146 EDRNDREDSDE
-157 ETESD
+157 ETKSG
-162 TQNPWEA
+162 TNPGET

-206 YDDNALEEEM
+206 YDDDASEEEM

-226 KTMAHENYAY
+226 KTMAHEDYAY
-236 TDVSGTKY
+236 TDVSSGTEY
-244 TVDLYTDHTATIW
+244 MVDLYTDHTAKIW
-257 ELTTSSGEAECI
+257 KLTTSSGEAECI
-269 LPSTIYYTG
+269 LPSTIYYT
-278 DDGVQEPA
+278 DDDDVPEPT
-286 PYTVTELSLSYY
+286 PYTVTELRFSPYGNS
-298 SGVTSDNNNY
+298 VTSVNNNY
-308 TSLVLPDTLT
+308 TALVLPDTLT
-318 DIRRSLSGFK
+318 DIGGSLSGFK

-343 ATLQNMMELKTLTF
+343 ATLQYMKQLRTLTF
-357 DEGVEEIASGSVV
+357 EEGVEEIASGSVV
-370 SGCTKLETI
+370 SGCKNLTTI

-417 SKCTSLKSIEL
+417 SECTSLKSITL

-433 TIPRSMFAGCSALE
+433 TIPSYMFAGCSALE

-455 TAIGNGAFGSVT
+455 TAIGNSAFKS
-467 DWNGH
+467 
-472 ETADTALTEIPDLS
+472 DTALTEIPDLS

-495 FYGCSALTTVDLHNV
+495 FYGCSALETVDLHSV
-510 TTMEY
+510 TTMGY
-515 GAFQGCKEL
+515 GAFQGCDAL

-529 LSKLEVIPGNAF
+529 LSNLEVIPGHAF
-541 CYDSKIT
+541 CYDPNIT

-553 PTLKS
+553 PTLRS
-558 IGDWAFIWAGI
+558 IGDWAFIWADI

-575 ETLNSIGEY
+575 ETLNSIGTY
-584 TFFLASLSGT
+584 TFYKASLSGT
-594 VALPDSLTKLGANA
+594 VALPDSLTQLGASA
-608 FNGCEEIEAIQ
+608 FSGCEEVNAIQ
-619 IGSGLTD
+619 IGSGLKD
-626 IPSNAFDGCRKL
+626 IPANAFAGCTNLK
-638 TTITVNNRQEDVKI
+638 TITVNNRREDVTI
-652 PKIDRVTVTYTIPSL
+652 PKIDGVTVTYTIPSL
-667 TADDDKVS
+667 EATDDKVS
-675 TATDALSLQDA
+675 NAEGALSLQQA
-686 VKQAATNGTPV
+686 VDQANGTPV

-703 RLDEPVTITA
+703 RLDEPVRIA
-713 EQKVEIT
+713 AGQRVEIT
-720 ATENHNIFGNKDQN
+720 ANTNCNIFGNKDKD
-734 LANLFVVE
+734 LTNLFVVE
-742 AGGELSLT
+742 EGGELSLT

-765 VNHGKTTINGN
+765 VNHGKTTIDGN

-785 GNNIGVIED
+785 GDSMGVIED
-794 KGSSAKL
+794 NGSSAEL

-816 HSASIRVT
+816 LSASIRVT
-824 EGASFTMNGGTIRDN
+824 KGASFTMNGGTIQDN
-839 IANTSSSDSS
+839 IANTPSSDSS

-874 CGTAVYLTASNDA
+874 CGTAVYLTASSNAA

-907 SDSTPT
+907 PYSTPT
-913 GAVFVKYSAEFVLNN
+913 GAVFVKYSAEFVLNE

-952 KEHGTAF
+952 EEHGTAF
-959 TMYSGTISNNTAS
+959 TMNGGTISNNTAS

-977 GGGIYSCSNRVSL
+977 GGGIYSCSNYVSL

-1003 GGVYSEGNTQIYT
+1003 GGVYSEGNTEIYT
-1016 TLHIQNALIT
+1016 TLHIENALIT

-1042 DAKLYMQNGAVI
+1042 DAKLYMQDGAVI

-1097 DGFLYAPPG
+1097 DGFLYAPAG
-1106 NLGTSG
+1106 NRGTSG

-1126 TGVQNEKKGL
+1126 TEVQNEKKGL

-1142 SDGVSIPAVG
+1142 SDGVSIPATG

-1183 NSISVKKV
+1183 YSISVKKA
-1191 WDNPGYEDTQPSG
+1191 WDNPGYEDTQPSS

-1214 GDVVSTAELTSENG
+1214 GDIVSTAELTGENG

-1239 PNHYT
+1239 PDHYT

-1329 FEDLPESSYSVTEDA
+1329 FEDLPEGTYSVTEDA

-1368 PLDPEPIE
+1368 PLYPEPIE
-1376 PIPPVDPPQ
+1376 PIDPIPPVDPPQ

-1392 IVPETT
+1392 IVPGTT
-1398 GNEPSPPSTEETTS
+1398 GNEPNPPSTEETTS
-1412 VPPTEPTEE
+1412 VPPTEPTEESTEE

-1440 QETPSVSAKP
+1440 QETSSVSAKP

-1465 LMFAGVGLLVFG
+1465 LMFAGAGLLVFG

>member
-1 MEAGCTIF
+1 
-9 LRWYTPP
+9 
-16 CGTRFAA
+16 
-23 HEHNDN
+23 
-29 AKERNTAM
+29 M

-63 ATNDDFVEDWEGA
+63 ATNDDFVEDREDI
-76 ADFTDDSYSSSEQLF
+76 ADYTDDSYSSGYSSSEQLF

-106 AAEVVAE
+106 AAEVIAE

-121 TEIDKAADSIEETE
+121 TEIDRAADSIEETE
-135 PEDEVQVSDAA
+135 PEDEVQDTDAA
-146 KDRNDLENPDE
+146 EDRNDREYPDE
-157 ETESD
+157 ETKSG
-162 TQNPWEA
+162 TNPGET
-169 GPSDAETEEDVPD
+169 GPSDAETEEDVSD

-206 YDDNALEEEM
+206 YDDDASEEEM

-226 KTMAHENYAY
+226 KTMAHEDYAY
-236 TDVSGTKY
+236 TDVSSGTEY
-244 TVDLYTDHTATIW
+244 MVDLYTDHTAKIW
-257 ELTTSSGEAECI
+257 KLTTSSGGAECI
-269 LPSTIYYTG
+269 LPSTIYYT
-278 DDGVQEPA
+278 DDDDVPEPT
-286 PYTVTELSLSYY
+286 PYTVTELRFSPYGNS
-298 SGVTSDNNNY
+298 VTSVNNNY
-308 TSLVLPDTLT
+308 TALVLPDTLT
-318 DIRRSLSGFK
+318 DIGGSLSGFK

-343 ATLQNMMELKTLTF
+343 ATLQYMKQLRTLTF
-357 DEGVEEIASGSVV
+357 EEGVEEIASGSVV
-370 SGCTKLETI
+370 SGCKNLTTI

-417 SKCTSLKSIEL
+417 SECTSLKSITL

-433 TIPRSMFAGCSALE
+433 TIPSYMFAGCSALE

-455 TAIGNGAFGSVT
+455 TAIGNSAFKS
-467 DWNGH
+467 
-472 ETADTALTEIPDLS
+472 DTALTKIPDLS

-495 FYGCSALTTVDLHNV
+495 FYGCSALKTVDLHSV

-515 GAFQGCKEL
+515 GAFQGCDAL

-529 LSKLEVIPGNAF
+529 LSNLEEIPGHAF
-541 CYDSKIT
+541 CYDPNIT

-553 PTLKS
+553 PTLRS
-558 IGDWAFIWAGI
+558 IGDWAFIWADI

-575 ETLNSIGEY
+575 ETLNSIGTY
-584 TFFLASLSGT
+584 AFYKASLSGT
-594 VALPDSLTKLGANA
+594 VALPDSLTQLGASA
-608 FNGCEEIEAIQ
+608 FSGCEEVNAIQ
-619 IGSGLTD
+619 IGSGLKD
-626 IPSNAFDGCRKL
+626 IPANAFAGCTNLK
-638 TTITVNNRQEDVKI
+638 TITVNNRREDVTI
-652 PKIDRVTVTYTIPSL
+652 PKIDGVTVTYTIPSL
-667 TADDDKVS
+667 EATDDKVS
-675 TATDALSLQDA
+675 NAEGALSLQQA
-686 VKQAATNGTPV
+686 VDQANGTPV

-703 RLDEPVTITA
+703 RLDEPVRIA
-713 EQKVEIT
+713 AGQRVEIT
-720 ATENHNIFGNKDQN
+720 ANTNCNIFGNKDKD
-734 LANLFVVE
+734 LTNLFVVE
-742 AGGELSLT
+742 PGGKLSLT

-765 VNHGKTTINGN
+765 VNHGKTTIDGN

-785 GNNIGVIED
+785 GDSMGVIED
-794 KGSSAKL
+794 NGSSAEL

-816 HSASIRVT
+816 RSASIRVT
-824 EGASFTMNGGTIRDN
+824 EGASFTMNGGTIQDN
-839 IANTSSSDSS
+839 IANTPSSDSS

-874 CGTAVYLTASNDA
+874 CGTAVYLTASNNAA
-887 KARFTMNGGTLSNNE
+887 KACFTMNGGTLSNNE
-902 SHSYT
+902 SRSYT
-907 SDSTPT
+907 PYSTPT

-928 GTITGNCAYGG
+928 GTITGNCAHGG
-939 AGGGVAVMDELPT
+939 AGGGVAVMDELPRE
-952 KEHGTAF
+952 EHGTAF
-959 TMYSGTISNNTAS
+959 TMIGGTISNNTAS

-977 GGGIYSCSNRVSL
+977 GGGIYSCSNHVSL

-1003 GGVYSEGNTQIYT
+1003 GGVYSEGNTEIYT
-1016 TLHIQNALIT
+1016 TLHIENALIT

-1042 DAKLYMQNGAVI
+1042 DAKLYMQDGAVI

-1097 DGFLYAPPG
+1097 DGFLYAPAG
-1106 NLGTSG
+1106 NRGTSG

-1142 SDGVSIPAVG
+1142 SDGVSIPATG

-1183 NSISVKKV
+1183 HSILVKKA
-1191 WDNPGYEDTQPSG
+1191 WDNPGHEDTQPSG

-1214 GDVVSTAELTSENG
+1214 GDIVSTAELTGENG
-1228 WQYTFTDLPLS
+1228 WQHTFTDLPLS
-1239 PNHYT
+1239 PDHYT

-1329 FEDLPESSYSVTEDA
+1329 FEDLPEGTYSVTEDA

-1368 PLDPEPIE
+1368 PLYPEPIE
-1376 PIPPVDPPQ
+1376 PIDPIPPVDPPQ

-1392 IVPETT
+1392 IVPGTT
-1398 GNEPSPPSTEETTS
+1398 GNEPNPPSTEETTS

-1421 STEERSAESDPEES
+1421 STEESAEERSAESDPEES

-1440 QETPSVSAKP
+1440 QETSSVSAKP

-1465 LMFAGVGLLVFG
+1465 LMFAGAGLLVFG

>member
-1 MEAGCTIF
+1 
-9 LRWYTPP
+9 
-16 CGTRFAA
+16 
-23 HEHNDN
+23 
-29 AKERNTAM
+29 M

-63 ATNDDFVEDWEGA
+63 ATNDDFVEDREDI
-76 ADFTDDSYSSSEQLF
+76 ADYTDDSYSSGYSSSEQLF

-106 AAEVVAE
+106 AAEVIAE

-121 TEIDKAADSIEETE
+121 TEIDRAADSIEETE
-135 PEDEVQVSDAA
+135 PEDEVQNTDAA
-146 KDRNDLENPDE
+146 EDRNDREYPDE
-157 ETESD
+157 ETKSG
-162 TQNPWEA
+162 TNPGEA
-169 GPSDAETEEDVPD
+169 GPSDAETEKDVPD

-206 YDDNALEEEM
+206 YDDDASEEEM
-216 DDDIALLAAG
+216 DDDIALLATG
-226 KTMAHENYAY
+226 KTMAHEDYAY
-236 TDVSGTKY
+236 TDVSSGTEY
-244 TVDLYTDHTATIW
+244 MVDLYTDHTAKIW
-257 ELTTSSGEAECI
+257 KLTTSSGEAECI
-269 LPSTIYYTG
+269 LPSTIYYT
-278 DDGVQEPA
+278 DADGVPEPN
-286 PYTVTELSLSYY
+286 PYTVTELRFSPYGNS
-298 SGVTSDNNNY
+298 VTSVNNNY
-308 TSLVLPDTLT
+308 TALVLPDTLT
-318 DIRRSLSGFK
+318 DIGGSLSGFK

-343 ATLQNMMELKTLTF
+343 ATLQYMKQLRTLTF
-357 DEGVEEIASGSVV
+357 EEGVEEIASGSVV
-370 SGCTKLETI
+370 SGCKSLTTI

-417 SKCTSLKSIEL
+417 SECTSLESIEL

-433 TIPRSMFAGCSALE
+433 TIPSYMFAGCSALE

-455 TAIGNGAFGSVT
+455 TAIGNSAFKS
-467 DWNGH
+467 
-472 ETADTALTEIPDLS
+472 DTALTEIPDLS

-495 FYGCSALTTVDLHNV
+495 FYGCSALETVDLHSV

-515 GAFQGCKEL
+515 AAFQGCDAL

-529 LSKLEVIPGNAF
+529 LSNLEVIPGHAF
-541 CYDSKIT
+541 CYDPNIT
-548 SVITC
+548 SVVTC
-553 PTLKS
+553 PTLRS

-575 ETLNSIGEY
+575 ETLNSIGTY
-584 TFFLASLSGT
+584 TFYKASLSGT
-594 VALPDSLTKLGANA
+594 VALPDSLTQLGASA
-608 FNGCEEIEAIQ
+608 FSGCEKVEAIQ

-626 IPSNAFDGCRKL
+626 IPKDAFDGCKPK
-638 TTITVNNRQEDVKI
+638 TITVNNRREDVHI
-652 PKIDRVTVTYTIPSL
+652 PEIDGVTVTYTIPSL
-667 TADDDKVS
+667 TADNDKVS
-675 TATDALSLQDA
+675 NAEGALSLQQA
-686 VKQAATNGTPV
+686 VNQANGTPV

-703 RLDEPVTITA
+703 RLDEPVRIA
-713 EQKVEIT
+713 AGQRVEIT
-720 ATENHNIFGNKDQN
+720 ANENCNIFGNKDEN

-742 AGGELSLT
+742 EGGELSLT

-765 VNHGKTTINGN
+765 VNHGKTTIDGN

-785 GNNIGVIED
+785 GDSMGVIED
-794 KGSSAKL
+794 NGSSAEL

-824 EGASFTMNGGTIRDN
+824 KGASFTMNGGTIQDN
-839 IANTSSSDSS
+839 IANTPSSDSS

-864 EGSICNNSGQ
+864 RGSICNNSGQ
-874 CGTAVYLTASNDA
+874 CGTAVYLTASSNAA

-907 SDSTPT
+907 PYSTPT
-913 GAVFVKYSAEFVLNN
+913 GAVFVKYSAEFVLNE

-952 KEHGTAF
+952 EEHGTAF
-959 TMYSGTISNNTAS
+959 TMNGGTISNNTAS

-977 GGGIYSCSNRVSL
+977 GGGIYSCSNYVSL

-1003 GGVYSEGNTQIYT
+1003 GGVYSEGNTDIYT
-1016 TLHIQNALIT
+1016 TLHIENALIT

-1042 DAKLYMQNGAVI
+1042 DAKLYMQDGAVI

-1097 DGFLYAPPG
+1097 DGFLYAPAG
-1106 NLGTSG
+1106 NRGTSG

-1118 AVEYAKRV
+1118 TVEYAKRV

-1142 SDGVSIPAVG
+1142 SDGVSIPATG

-1183 NSISVKKV
+1183 YSISVKKV

-1214 GDVVSTAELTSENG
+1214 GDIVSTAELTGENG
-1228 WQYTFTDLPLS
+1228 WQHTFTDLPLS
-1239 PNHYT
+1239 PDHYT

-1298 ERPASIHVSLW
+1298 KRPASIHVSLW

-1329 FEDLPESSYSVTEDA
+1329 FEDLPEGTYSVTEDA

-1368 PLDPEPIE
+1368 PLYPEPIE
-1376 PIPPVDPPQ
+1376 PIDPIPPVDPPQ

-1392 IVPETT
+1392 IVPGTT
-1398 GNEPSPPSTEETTS
+1398 GNEPNPPSTEETTS
-1412 VPPTEPTEE
+1412 VPPTEPTEESTEE

-1440 QETPSVSAKP
+1440 QETSSVSAKP

-1465 LMFAGVGLLVFG
+1465 LMFAGAGLLVFG

>member
-1 MEAGCTIF
+1 
-9 LRWYTPP
+9 
-16 CGTRFAA
+16 
-23 HEHNDN
+23 
-29 AKERNTAM
+29 M

-63 ATNDDFVEDWEGA
+63 ATNDDFVEDREDI
-76 ADFTDDSYSSSEQLF
+76 ADYTDDSYSSGYSSSEQLF

-106 AAEVVAE
+106 AAKVIAE

-121 TEIDKAADSIEETE
+121 TEIDRAADSIEETE
-135 PEDEVQVSDAA
+135 PEDEVQDTDAA
-146 KDRNDLENPDE
+146 EDRNDREDSDE
-157 ETESD
+157 ETKSG
-162 TQNPWEA
+162 TNPGET

-206 YDDNALEEEM
+206 YDDDASEEEM
-216 DDDIALLAAG
+216 DDDIALPAAG

-236 TDVSGTKY
+236 TDVSSGTEY
-244 TVDLYTDHTATIW
+244 MVDLYTDYTAKIRR
-257 ELTTSSGEAECI
+257 LTSSSGGAECI
-269 LPSTIYYTG
+269 LPSTIYYT
-278 DDGVQEPA
+278 DDAGVQDPN
-286 PYTVTELSLSYY
+286 PYTVTELSLPFS
-298 SGVTSDNNNY
+298 SSVTSDY
-308 TSLVLPDTLT
+308 TTLVLPDTLT
-318 DIRRSLSGFK
+318 DMGGYLSSFK

-335 PGSVKVFN
+335 PGSVKVFK
-343 ATLQNMMELKTLTF
+343 AILQNMTELKTLTF
-357 DEGVEEIASGSVV
+357 EEGVEEIASGSVV
-370 SGCTKLETI
+370 SGCKNLTTI

-417 SKCTSLKSIEL
+417 SECTSLESIEL

-433 TIPRSMFAGCSALE
+433 TIPSSMFAGCSTLE
-447 RVTAKGTI
+447 HVTAKETI
-455 TAIGNGAFGSVT
+455 TAIGNGAFKS
-467 DWNGH
+467 
-472 ETADTALTEIPDLS
+472 DTALTEIPDLS

-495 FYGCSALTTVDLHNV
+495 FYGCSALETVDLHSV
-510 TTMEY
+510 TTMGY
-515 GAFQGCKEL
+515 AAFQGCDAL

-529 LSKLEVIPGNAF
+529 LSNLEVIPGHAF
-541 CYDSKIT
+541 CYDPKIT

-553 PTLKS
+553 PTLRS

-575 ETLNSIGEY
+575 ETLNSIGSY
-584 TFFLASLSGT
+584 TFYLASLSGT
-594 VALPDSLTKLGANA
+594 VALPDSLTQLGASA
-608 FNGCEEIEAIQ
+608 FSGCKEVNAIQ
-619 IGSGLTD
+619 IGSGLKD
-626 IPSNAFDGCRKL
+626 IPADAFAGCTNLK
-638 TTITVNNRQEDVKI
+638 TITVNNRREDVNI
-652 PKIDRVTVTYTIPSL
+652 PQIDGVTVTYTIPSL
-667 TADDDKVS
+667 TADNDKVS
-675 TATDALSLQDA
+675 NAADALSLQEA
-686 VKQAATNGTPV
+686 VNQAATNGTPV
-697 TIEKDI
+697 TIKKDI
-703 RLDEPVTITA
+703 RLDGPVTIA
-713 EQKVEIT
+713 EGHRVEIT
-720 ATENHNIFGNKDQN
+720 ATKNCNIFGNKDEN
-734 LANLFVVE
+734 LTNLFVVE
-742 AGGELSLT
+742 AGGELSLN

-765 VNHGKTTINGN
+765 VNHGKTTIDGN

-785 GNNIGVIED
+785 GDGMGVIED
-794 KGSSAKL
+794 SGSSAEL

-816 HSASIRVT
+816 RSASIRVT
-824 EGASFTMNGGTIRDN
+824 EGASFTMNGGTIQDN
-839 IANTSSSDSS
+839 IANTISSDSS

-864 EGSICNNSGQ
+864 RGSICNNSGQ
-874 CGTAVYLTASNDA
+874 CGTAVYLTSNAA

-907 SDSTPT
+907 PYSTPT
-913 GAVFVKYSAEFVLNN
+913 GAVFVKYSAEFVLNE
-928 GTITGNCAYGG
+928 GTITGNRAYGG

-952 KEHGTAF
+952 EEHGTAF
-959 TMYSGTISNNTAS
+959 TMNGGTISNNKAS
-972 GYRCS
+972 GYRCD
-977 GGGIYSCSNRVSL
+977 GGGIYSCSNHVSL

-1003 GGVYSEGNTQIYT
+1003 GGVYSEGNTEIYT

-1097 DGFLYAPPG
+1097 DGFLYAPAG
-1106 NLGTSG
+1106 NRGTSG

-1174 VIGEATSLS
+1174 VIGEAISLS
-1183 NSISVKKV
+1183 YSISVKKA

-1214 GDVVSTAELTSENG
+1214 GDIVSTAELTGENG

-1329 FEDLPESSYSVTEDA
+1329 FEDLPEGNYSVTEDA

-1368 PLDPEPIE
+1368 PLDPEPTEPID

-1392 IVPETT
+1392 IVPGTT
-1398 GNEPSPPSTEETTS
+1398 GNEPNPPSTEETTS

-1421 STEERSAESDPEES
+1421 STEESTEERSSESDPEES

-1465 LMFAGVGLLVFG
+1465 LMFAGAGLLVFG
-1477 FYKRSKENIDHE
+1477 LYKRSKENIDHE

>member
-1 MEAGCTIF
+1 
-9 LRWYTPP
+9 
-16 CGTRFAA
+16 
-23 HEHNDN
+23 
-29 AKERNTAM
+29 M

-63 ATNDDFVEDWEGA
+63 ATNDDFVEDREDI
-76 ADFTDDSYSSSEQLF
+76 ADYTDDSYSSGYSSSEQLF

-106 AAEVVAE
+106 AAEVIAE

-121 TEIDKAADSIEETE
+121 TEIDRAADSIEETE
-135 PEDEVQVSDAA
+135 PEDEVQDTDAA
-146 KDRNDLENPDE
+146 EDRNDREYPDE
-157 ETESD
+157 ETKSG
-162 TQNPWEA
+162 TNPGET
-169 GPSDAETEEDVPD
+169 GPSDAETEEDVSD

-206 YDDNALEEEM
+206 YDDDASEEEM

-226 KTMAHENYAY
+226 KTMAHEDYAY
-236 TDVSGTKY
+236 TDVSSGTEY
-244 TVDLYTDHTATIW
+244 MVDLYTDHTAKIW
-257 ELTTSSGEAECI
+257 KLTTSSGGAECI
-269 LPSTIYYTG
+269 LPSTIYYT
-278 DDGVQEPA
+278 DDDDVPEPT
-286 PYTVTELSLSYY
+286 PYTVTELRFSPYGNS
-298 SGVTSDNNNY
+298 VTSVNNNY
-308 TSLVLPDTLT
+308 TALVLPDTLT
-318 DIRRSLSGFK
+318 DIGGSLSGFK

-343 ATLQNMMELKTLTF
+343 ATLQYMKQLRTLTF
-357 DEGVEEIASGSVV
+357 EEGVEEIASGSVV
-370 SGCTKLETI
+370 SGCKNLTTI

-417 SKCTSLKSIEL
+417 SECTSLKSITL

-433 TIPRSMFAGCSALE
+433 TIPSYMFAGCSALE

-455 TAIGNGAFGSVT
+455 TAIGNSAFKS
-467 DWNGH
+467 
-472 ETADTALTEIPDLS
+472 DTALTEIPDLS

-495 FYGCSALTTVDLHNV
+495 FYGCSALKTVDLHIV

-515 GAFQGCKEL
+515 GAFQGCDAL

-529 LSKLEVIPGNAF
+529 LSNLEVIPGHAF
-541 CYDSKIT
+541 CYDPNIT
-548 SVITC
+548 SVVTC
-553 PTLKS
+553 PTLRS

-575 ETLNSIGEY
+575 ETLNSIGTY
-584 TFFLASLSGT
+584 TFYKSSLSGT
-594 VALPDSLTKLGANA
+594 VALPDSLTQLGASA
-608 FNGCEEIEAIQ
+608 FSGCEEVNAIQ
-619 IGSGLTD
+619 IGSGLKD
-626 IPSNAFDGCRKL
+626 IPANAFAGCTNLK
-638 TTITVNNRQEDVKI
+638 TITVNNRREDVHI
-652 PKIDRVTVTYTIPSL
+652 PEIDGVTVTYTIPSL
-667 TADDDKVS
+667 TADNDKVS
-675 TATDALSLQDA
+675 NAEGALSLQEA
-686 VKQAATNGTPV
+686 VDQANGTPV

-703 RLDEPVTITA
+703 RLDEPVRIA
-713 EQKVEIT
+713 AGQRVEIT
-720 ATENHNIFGNKDQN
+720 ANANENYNLFGNKDEKPT
-734 LANLFVVE
+734 NLFVVE
-742 AGGELSLT
+742 EGGELSLT

-765 VNHGKTTINGN
+765 VNHGKTTIDGN

-785 GNNIGVIED
+785 GDSMGVIED
-794 KGSSAKL
+794 NGSSAEL

-816 HSASIRVT
+816 LSASIRVT
-824 EGASFTMNGGTIRDN
+824 EGASFTMNGGTIQDN

-864 EGSICNNSGQ
+864 RGSICNNSGQ
-874 CGTAVYLTASNDA
+874 CGTAVYLTASSNAA

-902 SHSYT
+902 SRSYT
-907 SDSTPT
+907 PNSTPT

-928 GTITGNCAYGG
+928 GTITGNCAHGG

-952 KEHGTAF
+952 EEHGTAF
-959 TMYSGTISNNTAS
+959 TMNGGTISNNTAS

-977 GGGIYSCSNRVSL
+977 GGGIYSCSNCVSL

-1003 GGVYSEGNTQIYT
+1003 GGIYSEGNTEIYT

-1042 DAKLYMQNGAVI
+1042 DAKLYMQDGAVI

-1071 ATGAGGNG
+1071 AAGAGGNG

-1106 NLGTSG
+1106 NRGTSG

-1118 AVEYAKRV
+1118 TVEYAKRV

-1183 NSISVKKV
+1183 YSISVKKA

-1214 GDVVSTAELTSENG
+1214 GDIVSTAELTGENG
-1228 WQYTFTDLPLS
+1228 WQHTFTDLPLS
-1239 PNHYT
+1239 PDHYT

-1329 FEDLPESSYSVTEDA
+1329 FEDLPEGTYSVTEDA

-1368 PLDPEPIE
+1368 PLYPEPIE
-1376 PIPPVDPPQ
+1376 PIDPIPPVDPPQ

-1392 IVPETT
+1392 IVPGTT
-1398 GNEPSPPSTEETTS
+1398 GNEPNPPSTEETTS
-1412 VPPTEPTEE
+1412 VPPTEPTKESTEE

-1465 LMFAGVGLLVFG
+1465 LMFAGAGLLVFG

>member
-1 MEAGCTIF
+1 
-9 LRWYTPP
+9 
-16 CGTRFAA
+16 
-23 HEHNDN
+23 
-29 AKERNTAM
+29 M

-63 ATNDDFVEDWEGA
+63 ATNDDFVEDREDI
-76 ADFTDDSYSSSEQLF
+76 ADYTDDSYSSGYSSSEQLF

-106 AAEVVAE
+106 AAEVIAE

-121 TEIDKAADSIEETE
+121 TEIDRAADSIEETE
-135 PEDEVQVSDAA
+135 PEDEVQDTDAA
-146 KDRNDLENPDE
+146 EDRNDREDSDE
-157 ETESD
+157 ETKSG
-162 TQNPWEA
+162 TNPGET

-206 YDDNALEEEM
+206 YDDDASEEEM
-216 DDDIALLAAG
+216 DDDIALLTAG
-226 KTMAHENYAY
+226 KTMAHEDYAY
-236 TDVSGTKY
+236 TDVSSGTEY
-244 TVDLYTDHTATIW
+244 MVDLYTDHTAKIW
-257 ELTTSSGEAECI
+257 KLTTSSGEAECI

-278 DDGVQEPA
+278 DDGVQEPN
-286 PYTVTELSLSYY
+286 PYTVTELRFSPYGNS
-298 SGVTSDNNNY
+298 VTSVNNNY
-308 TSLVLPDTLT
+308 TALVLPDTLT
-318 DIRRSLSGFK
+318 DIGGSLSGFK

-343 ATLQNMMELKTLTF
+343 ATLQYMKQLRTLTF

-370 SGCTKLETI
+370 SGCKNLTTI

-417 SKCTSLKSIEL
+417 SECTSLKSIEL

-433 TIPRSMFAGCSALE
+433 TIPSYMFAGCSALE

-455 TAIGNGAFGSVT
+455 TTIGNSAFKS
-467 DWNGH
+467 
-472 ETADTALTEIPDLS
+472 DTALTEIPDLS

-495 FYGCSALTTVDLHNV
+495 FYGCSALKTVDLHSV

-515 GAFQGCKEL
+515 AAFQGCDAL

-529 LSKLEVIPGNAF
+529 LSNLEVIPGHAF
-541 CYDSKIT
+541 CYDPNIT
-548 SVITC
+548 SVVTC
-553 PTLKS
+553 PTLRS
-558 IGDWAFIWAGI
+558 IGDWAFIWADI

-575 ETLNSIGEY
+575 ETLNSIGTY
-584 TFFLASLSGT
+584 TFYKASLSGT
-594 VALPDSLTKLGANA
+594 VALPDSLTQLGASA
-608 FNGCEEIEAIQ
+608 FSGCEKVEAIQ

-626 IPSNAFDGCRKL
+626 IPKDAFAGCTNLK
-638 TTITVNNRQEDVKI
+638 TITVNNRWEDVTI
-652 PKIDRVTVTYTIPSL
+652 PKIDGVTVTYTIPSL
-667 TADDDKVS
+667 EATDDKVS
-675 TATDALSLQDA
+675 NAEGALSLQQA
-686 VKQAATNGTPV
+686 VDQANGTPV

-703 RLDEPVTITA
+703 RLDEPVRIA
-713 EQKVEIT
+713 AGQRVEIT
-720 ATENHNIFGNKDQN
+720 ANTNCNIFGNKDKD
-734 LANLFVVE
+734 LTNLFVVE
-742 AGGELSLT
+742 PGGELSLT

-765 VNHGKTTINGN
+765 VNHGKTTIDGN

-785 GNNIGVIED
+785 GNDVGVIED
-794 KGSSAKL
+794 NGSSAEL

-816 HSASIRVT
+816 LSASIRVT
-824 EGASFTMNGGTIRDN
+824 EGASFTMNGGTIQAN

-864 EGSICNNSGQ
+864 GGSICNNSGQ
-874 CGTAVYLTASNDA
+874 CGTAVYLTASSNAA
-887 KARFTMNGGTLSNNE
+887 KARFTMNGGSLSNNE
-902 SHSYT
+902 SRSYT
-907 SDSTPT
+907 PNSTPT
-913 GAVFVKYSAEFVLNN
+913 GAVFVKYSAEFVLND
-928 GTITGNCAYGG
+928 GTITGNCAHDG

-952 KEHGTAF
+952 EEHGTAF
-959 TMYSGTISNNTAS
+959 TMNGGTISNNTAS

-977 GGGIYSCSNRVSL
+977 GGGIYSCSNYVSL

-1003 GGVYSEGNTQIYT
+1003 GGVYSEGNTEIYT
-1016 TLHIQNALIT
+1016 TLHIENALIT

-1042 DAKLYMQNGAVI
+1042 DAKLYMQDGAVI

-1106 NLGTSG
+1106 NRGTSG

-1118 AVEYAKRV
+1118 TVEYAKRV

-1142 SDGVSIPAVG
+1142 SDGVSIPATG

-1183 NSISVKKV
+1183 YSISVKKA
-1191 WDNPGYEDTQPSG
+1191 WDNPGYEDTQPSS

-1214 GDVVSTAELTSENG
+1214 GDIVSTAELTGENG
-1228 WQYTFTDLPLS
+1228 WQHTFTDLPLS
-1239 PNHYT
+1239 PDHYT

-1329 FEDLPESSYSVTEDA
+1329 FEDLPEGTYSVTEDA

-1368 PLDPEPIE
+1368 PLYPEPIE
-1376 PIPPVDPPQ
+1376 PIDPIPPVDPPQ

-1392 IVPETT
+1392 IVPGTT
-1398 GNEPSPPSTEETTS
+1398 GNEPNPPSTEETTS
-1412 VPPTEPTEE
+1412 VPPTEPTEESTEE

-1440 QETPSVSAKP
+1440 QETSSVSAKP

-1465 LMFAGVGLLVFG
+1465 LMFAGAGLLVFG

>member
-1 MEAGCTIF
+1 
-9 LRWYTPP
+9 
-16 CGTRFAA
+16 
-23 HEHNDN
+23 
-29 AKERNTAM
+29 M

-63 ATNDDFVEDWEGA
+63 ATNDDFVEDREDI
-76 ADFTDDSYSSSEQLF
+76 ADYTDDSYSSGYSSSEQLF

-106 AAEVVAE
+106 AAEVIAE

-121 TEIDKAADSIEETE
+121 TEIDRAADSIEETE
-135 PEDEVQVSDAA
+135 PEDEVQDTDAA
-146 KDRNDLENPDE
+146 EDRNDREDSDE
-157 ETESD
+157 ETKSG
-162 TQNPWEA
+162 TQNPEEA

-206 YDDNALEEEM
+206 YDDDASEEEM

-226 KTMAHENYAY
+226 KTMAHEDYAY
-236 TDVSGTKY
+236 TDVSSGTEY
-244 TVDLYTDHTATIW
+244 MVDLYTDHTAKIW
-257 ELTTSSGEAECI
+257 KLTTSSGEAECI
-269 LPSTIYYTG
+269 LPSTIYYT
-278 DDGVQEPA
+278 DADGVPEPT
-286 PYTVTELSLSYY
+286 PYTVTELRLSYW

-308 TSLVLPDTLT
+308 TALVLPDTLT
-318 DIRRSLSGFK
+318 DIGGSLSGFK

-343 ATLQNMMELKTLTF
+343 ATLQNMKELKTLTF
-357 DEGVEEIASGSVV
+357 EEGVEEIASGSVV
-370 SGCTKLETI
+370 SGCKSLTTI

-417 SKCTSLKSIEL
+417 SECTSLESIEL
-428 PASIT
+428 PTSIT
-433 TIPRSMFAGCSALE
+433 TIPSSMFAGCSALE

-455 TAIGNGAFGSVT
+455 TAIGNSAFKS
-467 DWNGH
+467 
-472 ETADTALTEIPDLS
+472 DTALTEIPDLS

-495 FYGCSALTTVDLHNV
+495 FYGCSALETVDLHSV
-510 TTMEY
+510 TTMGY
-515 GAFQGCKEL
+515 GAFQGCDAL

-529 LSKLEVIPGNAF
+529 LSNLEVIPGHAF
-541 CYDSKIT
+541 CYDPNIT

-553 PTLKS
+553 PTLRS
-558 IGDWAFIWAGI
+558 IGDWAFIWADI

-575 ETLNSIGEY
+575 ETLNSIGTY
-584 TFFLASLSGT
+584 TFYKSSLSGT
-594 VALPDSLTKLGANA
+594 VALPDSLTQLGASA
-608 FNGCEEIEAIQ
+608 FSGCEEVNAIQ
-619 IGSGLTD
+619 IGSGLKD
-626 IPSNAFDGCRKL
+626 IPANAFAGCTNLK
-638 TTITVNNRQEDVKI
+638 TITVNNRREDVTI
-652 PKIDRVTVTYTIPSL
+652 PKIDGVTVTYTIPSL
-667 TADDDKVS
+667 EATDDKVS
-675 TATDALSLQDA
+675 NAEGALSLQQA
-686 VKQAATNGTPV
+686 VDQANGTPV

-703 RLDEPVTITA
+703 RLDEPVRIA
-713 EQKVEIT
+713 AGQRVEIT
-720 ATENHNIFGNKDQN
+720 ANTNCNIFGNKDKD
-734 LANLFVVE
+734 LTNLFVVE
-742 AGGELSLT
+742 PGGELSLT

-765 VNHGKTTINGN
+765 VNHGKTTIDGN

-785 GNNIGVIED
+785 GNDVGVIED
-794 KGSSAKL
+794 NGSSAEL

-816 HSASIRVT
+816 LSASIRVT
-824 EGASFTMNGGTIRDN
+824 EGASFTMNGGTIQAN

-864 EGSICNNSGQ
+864 GGSICNNSGQ
-874 CGTAVYLTASNDA
+874 CGTAVYLTASSNAA
-887 KARFTMNGGTLSNNE
+887 KARFTMNGGSLSNNE
-902 SHSYT
+902 SRSYT
-907 SDSTPT
+907 PNSTPT
-913 GAVFVKYSAEFVLNN
+913 GAVFVKYSAEFVLND
-928 GTITGNCAYGG
+928 GTITGNCAHDG

-952 KEHGTAF
+952 EEHGTAF
-959 TMYSGTISNNTAS
+959 TMNGGTISNNTAS

-977 GGGIYSCSNRVSL
+977 GGGIYSCSNYVSL

-1003 GGVYSEGNTQIYT
+1003 GGVYSEGNTEIYT
-1016 TLHIQNALIT
+1016 TLHIENALIT

-1042 DAKLYMQNGAVI
+1042 DAKLYMQDGAVI

-1106 NLGTSG
+1106 NRGTSG

-1118 AVEYAKRV
+1118 TVEYAKRV

-1142 SDGVSIPAVG
+1142 SDGVSIPATG

-1183 NSISVKKV
+1183 YSISVKKA
-1191 WDNPGYEDTQPSG
+1191 WDNPGYEDTQPSS

-1214 GDVVSTAELTSENG
+1214 GDIVSTAELTGENG

-1263 NFIITNTYLTT
+1263 NFIITNTHLTT
-1274 PTPDVPAVTISVPV
+1274 PTPMPDVPAVTISVPV

-1329 FEDLPESSYSVTEDA
+1329 FEDLPEGTYSVTEDA

-1368 PLDPEPIE
+1368 PLYPEPIE
-1376 PIPPVDPPQ
+1376 PIDPIPPVDPPQ

-1392 IVPETT
+1392 IVPGTT
-1398 GNEPSPPSTEETTS
+1398 GNEPNPPSTEETTS
-1412 VPPTEPTEE
+1412 VPPTEPTEESTEE

-1440 QETPSVSAKP
+1440 QETSSVSAKP

-1465 LMFAGVGLLVFG
+1465 LMFAGAGLLVFG

>member
-1 MEAGCTIF
+1 
-9 LRWYTPP
+9 
-16 CGTRFAA
+16 
-23 HEHNDN
+23 
-29 AKERNTAM
+29 M

-63 ATNDDFVEDWEGA
+63 ATNDDFVEDREDI
-76 ADFTDDSYSSSEQLF
+76 ADYTDDSYSSGYSSSEQLF

-106 AAEVVAE
+106 AAEVIAE

-121 TEIDKAADSIEETE
+121 TEIDRAADSIEETE
-135 PEDEVQVSDAA
+135 PEDEVQDTDAA
-146 KDRNDLENPDE
+146 EDRNDREDSDE
-157 ETESD
+157 ETKSG
-162 TQNPWEA
+162 TNPGET

-206 YDDNALEEEM
+206 YDDDASEEEM

-226 KTMAHENYAY
+226 KTMAHEDYAY
-236 TDVSGTKY
+236 TDVSSGTEY
-244 TVDLYTDHTATIW
+244 MVDLYTDHTAKIW
-257 ELTTSSGEAECI
+257 KLITSSGEAECI
-269 LPSTIYYTG
+269 LPSTIYYT
-278 DDGVQEPA
+278 DADGVPEPT
-286 PYTVTELSLSYY
+286 PYTVTELRFSPYGNS
-298 SGVTSDNNNY
+298 VTSVNNNY
-308 TSLVLPDTLT
+308 TALVLPDTLT
-318 DIRRSLSGFK
+318 DIGGSLSGFK

-343 ATLQNMMELKTLTF
+343 ATLQYMKQLRTLTF
-357 DEGVEEIASGSVV
+357 EEGVEEIASGSVV
-370 SGCTKLETI
+370 SGCKSLTTI

-417 SKCTSLKSIEL
+417 SECTSLKSITL

-433 TIPRSMFAGCSALE
+433 TIPSSMFAGCSALE

-467 DWNGH
+467 DWNDQ

-495 FYGCSALTTVDLHNV
+495 FYGCSALETVDLHSV
-510 TTMEY
+510 TTMGY
-515 GAFQGCKEL
+515 PAFQGCDAL

-529 LSKLEVIPGNAF
+529 LSKLEVIPGHAF
-541 CYDSKIT
+541 CYDPNIT

-553 PTLKS
+553 PTLRS
-558 IGDWAFIWAGI
+558 IGDWAFIWADI

-575 ETLNSIGEY
+575 ETLNSIGTY
-584 TFFLASLSGT
+584 TFYKASLSGT
-594 VALPDSLTKLGANA
+594 VALPDSLTQLGASA
-608 FNGCEEIEAIQ
+608 FSGCEEVNAIQ
-619 IGSGLTD
+619 IGSGLKD
-626 IPSNAFDGCRKL
+626 IPANAFAGCTNLK
-638 TTITVNNRQEDVKI
+638 TITVNNRWEDVTI
-652 PKIDRVTVTYTIPSL
+652 PKIDGVTVTYTIPSL
-667 TADDDKVS
+667 TADNDKVS
-675 TATDALSLQDA
+675 NTEGALSLQQA
-686 VKQAATNGTPV
+686 VDQANGTPV

-703 RLDEPVTITA
+703 RLDEPVRIA
-713 EQKVEIT
+713 AGQRVEIT
-720 ATENHNIFGNKDQN
+720 ANTNCNIFGNKDKD
-734 LANLFVVE
+734 LTNLFVVE
-742 AGGELSLT
+742 PGGELSLT

-765 VNHGKTTINGN
+765 VNHGKTTIDGN

-785 GNNIGVIED
+785 GNDVGVIED
-794 KGSSAKL
+794 NGSSAEL

-816 HSASIRVT
+816 LSASIRVT
-824 EGASFTMNGGTIRDN
+824 EGASFTMNGGTIQAN

-864 EGSICNNSGQ
+864 GGSICNNSGQ
-874 CGTAVYLTASNDA
+874 CGTAVYLTASSNAA
-887 KARFTMNGGTLSNNE
+887 KARFTMNGGSLSNNE
-902 SHSYT
+902 SRSYT
-907 SDSTPT
+907 PNSTPT
-913 GAVFVKYSAEFVLNN
+913 GAVFVKYSAEFVLND
-928 GTITGNCAYGG
+928 GTITGNCAHDG

-952 KEHGTAF
+952 EEHGTAF
-959 TMYSGTISNNTAS
+959 TMNGGTISNNTAS

-977 GGGIYSCSNRVSL
+977 GGGIYSCSNYVSL

-1003 GGVYSEGNTQIYT
+1003 GGVYSEGNTEIYT
-1016 TLHIQNALIT
+1016 TLHIENALIT

-1042 DAKLYMQNGAVI
+1042 DAKLYMQDGAVI

-1106 NLGTSG
+1106 NRGTSG

-1118 AVEYAKRV
+1118 TVEYAKRV

-1142 SDGVSIPAVG
+1142 SDGVSIPATG

-1183 NSISVKKV
+1183 YSISVKKA
-1191 WDNPGYEDTQPSG
+1191 WDNPGYEDTQPSS

-1214 GDVVSTAELTSENG
+1214 GDIVSTAELTGENG

-1263 NFIITNTYLTT
+1263 NFIITNTHLTT
-1274 PTPDVPAVTISVPV
+1274 PTPMPDVPAVTISVPV

-1329 FEDLPESSYSVTEDA
+1329 FEDLPEGTYSVTEDA

-1368 PLDPEPIE
+1368 PLYPEPIE
-1376 PIPPVDPPQ
+1376 PIDPIPPVDPPQ

-1392 IVPETT
+1392 IVPGTT

-1412 VPPTEPTEE
+1412 VPPTEPTEESTEE

-1465 LMFAGVGLLVFG
+1465 LMFAGAGLLVFG

>member
-1 MEAGCTIF
+1 
-9 LRWYTPP
+9 
-16 CGTRFAA
+16 
-23 HEHNDN
+23 
-29 AKERNTAM
+29 M

-63 ATNDDFVEDWEGA
+63 ATNDDFVEDRE
-76 ADFTDDSYSSSEQLF
+76 DITDYTDDSYSSGYSSSEQLF

-106 AAEVVAE
+106 AAKVIAE

-121 TEIDKAADSIEETE
+121 TEIDRAADSIEETE
-135 PEDEVQVSDAA
+135 SEDEVQDTDAA
-146 KDRNDLENPDE
+146 EDRNDREDSDE
-157 ETESD
+157 ETKSG
-162 TQNPWEA
+162 TQNPEEA

-206 YDDNALEEEM
+206 YDDDASEEEM
-216 DDDIALLAAG
+216 DDDIALLTAG
-226 KTMAHENYAY
+226 KTMAHEDYAY
-236 TDVSGTKY
+236 TDVSSGTEY
-244 TVDLYTDHTATIW
+244 MVDLYTDHTAKIW
-257 ELTTSSGEAECI
+257 KLTTSSGEAECI

-278 DDGVQEPA
+278 DDDVPEPT
-286 PYTVTELSLSYY
+286 PYTVTELRFSPYGNS
-298 SGVTSDNNNY
+298 VTSVNNNY
-308 TSLVLPDTLT
+308 TALVLPDTLT
-318 DIRRSLSGFK
+318 DIGGSLSGFK

-343 ATLQNMMELKTLTF
+343 ATLQYMKELRTLTF
-357 DEGVEEIASGSVV
+357 EEGVEEIASGSVV
-370 SGCTKLETI
+370 SGCKNLTTI

-417 SKCTSLKSIEL
+417 SECTSLKSITL

-433 TIPRSMFAGCSALE
+433 TIPSYMFAGCSALE

-455 TAIGNGAFGSVT
+455 TAIGNSAFKS
-467 DWNGH
+467 
-472 ETADTALTEIPDLS
+472 DTALTEIPDLS

-495 FYGCSALTTVDLHNV
+495 FYGCSALKTVDLHSV

-515 GAFQGCKEL
+515 GAFQGCDAL

-529 LSKLEVIPGNAF
+529 LSNLEEIPGHAF
-541 CYDSKIT
+541 CYDPNIT

-553 PTLKS
+553 PTLRS
-558 IGDWAFIWAGI
+558 IGDWAFIWADI

-575 ETLNSIGEY
+575 ETLNSIGTY
-584 TFFLASLSGT
+584 TFYKASLSGT
-594 VALPDSLTKLGANA
+594 VALPDSLTQLGASA
-608 FNGCEEIEAIQ
+608 FSGCEEVNAIQ
-619 IGSGLTD
+619 IGSGLKD
-626 IPSNAFDGCRKL
+626 IPANAFAGCTNLK
-638 TTITVNNRQEDVKI
+638 TITVNNRQEDVTI
-652 PKIDRVTVTYTIPSL
+652 PKIDGVTVTYTIPSL
-667 TADDDKVS
+667 TADNDKVS
-675 TATDALSLQDA
+675 AAADALSLQQA
-686 VKQAATNGTPV
+686 VNQANGTPV

-703 RLDEPVTITA
+703 RLDEPVRIA
-713 EQKVEIT
+713 AGQRVEIT
-720 ATENHNIFGNKDQN
+720 ANANENYNLFGNKDKN
-734 LANLFVVE
+734 LTNLFVVE

-765 VNHGKTTINGN
+765 VNHGKTTIDGN

-785 GNNIGVIED
+785 GDSMGVIED
-794 KGSSAKL
+794 NGSSAEL

-816 HSASIRVT
+816 RSASIRVT
-824 EGASFTMNGGTIRDN
+824 EGASFTMNGGTIQNN
-839 IANTSSSDSS
+839 IANTASSDSS

-864 EGSICNNSGQ
+864 GGSICNNSGQ
-874 CGTAVYLTASNDA
+874 CGTAVYLTASSNAA
-887 KARFTMNGGTLSNNE
+887 KARFTMNSGTLSNNE
-902 SHSYT
+902 SRSYT
-907 SDSTPT
+907 PKSTPT

-952 KEHGTAF
+952 EEHGTAF
-959 TMYSGTISNNTAS
+959 TMNGGTISNNTAS

-977 GGGIYSCSNRVSL
+977 GGGIYSCSNYVSL

-1003 GGVYSEGNTQIYT
+1003 GGVYSEGNTEIYT
-1016 TLHIQNALIT
+1016 TLHIENALIT

-1042 DAKLYMQNGAVI
+1042 DAKLYMQDGAVI

-1097 DGFLYAPPG
+1097 DGFLYAPAG
-1106 NLGTSG
+1106 NRGTSG

-1118 AVEYAKRV
+1118 TVEYAKRV

-1142 SDGVSIPAVG
+1142 SGGVSIPATG

-1183 NSISVKKV
+1183 YSISVKKA

-1214 GDVVSTAELTSENG
+1214 GDIVSTAELTGENG
-1228 WQYTFTDLPLS
+1228 WQHTFTDLPLS
-1239 PNHYT
+1239 PDHYT

-1329 FEDLPESSYSVTEDA
+1329 FEDLPEGTYSVTEDA

-1368 PLDPEPIE
+1368 PLYPEPIE
-1376 PIPPVDPPQ
+1376 PIDPIPPVDPPQ

-1392 IVPETT
+1392 IVPGTT
-1398 GNEPSPPSTEETTS
+1398 GNEPNPPSTEETTS
-1412 VPPTEPTEE
+1412 VPPTEPTEESTEE

-1440 QETPSVSAKP
+1440 QETSSVSAKP

-1465 LMFAGVGLLVFG
+1465 LMFAGAGLLVFG

>member
-1 MEAGCTIF
+1 
-9 LRWYTPP
+9 
-16 CGTRFAA
+16 
-23 HEHNDN
+23 
-29 AKERNTAM
+29 M

-63 ATNDDFVEDWEGA
+63 ATNDDFVEDREDI
-76 ADFTDDSYSSSEQLF
+76 ADFTDDSYSSGYSSSEQLF

-106 AAEVVAE
+106 AAEVIAE

-121 TEIDKAADSIEETE
+121 TEIDRAADSIEETE
-135 PEDEVQVSDAA
+135 PEDEVQNTDAA
-146 KDRNDLENPDE
+146 EDRNDREYPDE
-157 ETESD
+157 ETKSG
-162 TQNPWEA
+162 TNPGEA

-206 YDDNALEEEM
+206 YDDDASEEEM

-226 KTMAHENYAY
+226 KTMAHEDYAY
-236 TDVSGTKY
+236 TDVSSGTEY
-244 TVDLYTDHTATIW
+244 MVDLYTDHTAKIW
-257 ELTTSSGEAECI
+257 KLTTSSGEAECI
-269 LPSTIYYTG
+269 LPSTIYYT
-278 DDGVQEPA
+278 DDDDVPEPT
-286 PYTVTELSLSYY
+286 PYTVTELRFSPYGNS
-298 SGVTSDNNNY
+298 VTSVNNNY
-308 TSLVLPDTLT
+308 TALVLPDTLT
-318 DIRRSLSGFK
+318 DIGGSLSGFK

-343 ATLQNMMELKTLTF
+343 ATLQYMKQLRTLTF
-357 DEGVEEIASGSVV
+357 EEGVEEIASGSVV
-370 SGCTKLETI
+370 SGCKNLTTI

-417 SKCTSLKSIEL
+417 SECTSLKSITL

-433 TIPRSMFAGCSALE
+433 TIPSYMFAGCSALE

-455 TAIGNGAFGSVT
+455 TAIGNSAFKS
-467 DWNGH
+467 
-472 ETADTALTEIPDLS
+472 DTALTEIPDLS

-495 FYGCSALTTVDLHNV
+495 FYGCSALKTVDLHSV

-515 GAFQGCKEL
+515 GAFQGCDAL

-529 LSKLEVIPGNAF
+529 LSNLEEIPGHAF
-541 CYDSKIT
+541 CYDPNIT

-553 PTLKS
+553 PTLRS
-558 IGDWAFIWAGI
+558 IGDWAFIWADI

-575 ETLNSIGEY
+575 ETLKSIGTY
-584 TFFLASLSGT
+584 TFYKASLSGT
-594 VALPDSLTKLGANA
+594 VALPDSLTQLGASA
-608 FNGCEEIEAIQ
+608 FSGCEKVEAIQ

-626 IPSNAFDGCRKL
+626 IPKDAFDGCKPK
-638 TTITVNNRQEDVKI
+638 TITVNNRREDVHI
-652 PKIDRVTVTYTIPSL
+652 PEIDGVTVTYTIPSL
-667 TADDDKVS
+667 TADNDKVS
-675 TATDALSLQDA
+675 NAEGALSLQQA
-686 VKQAATNGTPV
+686 VDQANGTPV

-703 RLDEPVTITA
+703 RLDEPVRIA
-713 EQKVEIT
+713 AGQRVEIT
-720 ATENHNIFGNKDQN
+720 ANTNCNIFGNKDKD
-734 LANLFVVE
+734 LTNLFVVE
-742 AGGELSLT
+742 EGGELSLT

-765 VNHGKTTINGN
+765 VNHGKTTIDGN

-785 GNNIGVIED
+785 GDSMGVIED
-794 KGSSAKL
+794 NGSSAEL

-816 HSASIRVT
+816 RSASIRVT
-824 EGASFTMNGGTIRDN
+824 EGASFTMNGGTIQDN

-864 EGSICNNSGQ
+864 GGSICNNSGQ
-874 CGTAVYLTASNDA
+874 CGTAVYLTASSNAA
-887 KARFTMNGGTLSNNE
+887 KARFTMNSGTLSNNE
-902 SHSYT
+902 SRSYT
-907 SDSTPT
+907 PKSTPT

-952 KEHGTAF
+952 EEHGTAF
-959 TMYSGTISNNTAS
+959 TMNGGTISNNTAS

-977 GGGIYSCSNRVSL
+977 GGGIYSCSNYVSL

-1003 GGVYSEGNTQIYT
+1003 GGVYSEGNTEIYT
-1016 TLHIQNALIT
+1016 TLHIENALIT

-1042 DAKLYMQNGAVI
+1042 DAKLYMQDGAVI

-1097 DGFLYAPPG
+1097 DGFLYAPAG
-1106 NLGTSG
+1106 NRGTSG

-1142 SDGVSIPAVG
+1142 SDGVSIPATG

-1174 VIGEATSLS
+1174 VIGEETSLS
-1183 NSISVKKV
+1183 HSILVKKA
-1191 WDNPGYEDTQPSG
+1191 WDNPGYEDTQPSS

-1214 GDVVSTAELTSENG
+1214 GDIVSTAELTGENG

-1239 PNHYT
+1239 PDHYT

-1329 FEDLPESSYSVTEDA
+1329 FEDLPEGTYSVTEDA

-1368 PLDPEPIE
+1368 PLYPEPIE
-1376 PIPPVDPPQ
+1376 PIDPIPPVDPPQ

-1392 IVPETT
+1392 IVPGTT
-1398 GNEPSPPSTEETTS
+1398 GNEPNPPSTEETTS
-1412 VPPTEPTEE
+1412 VPPTEPTEESTEE

-1440 QETPSVSAKP
+1440 QETSSVSAKP

-1465 LMFAGVGLLVFG
+1465 LMFAGAGLLVFG

>member
-1 MEAGCTIF
+1 
-9 LRWYTPP
+9 
-16 CGTRFAA
+16 
-23 HEHNDN
+23 
-29 AKERNTAM
+29 M

-63 ATNDDFVEDWEGA
+63 ATNDDFVEDREDI
-76 ADFTDDSYSSSEQLF
+76 ADYTDDSYSSGYSSSEQLF

-106 AAEVVAE
+106 AAEVIAE

-121 TEIDKAADSIEETE
+121 TEIDRAADSIEETE
-135 PEDEVQVSDAA
+135 PEDEVQDTDAA
-146 KDRNDLENPDE
+146 EDRNDREDSDE
-157 ETESD
+157 ETKSG
-162 TQNPWEA
+162 TNPGET
-169 GPSDAETEEDVPD
+169 GPSDAEIEEDVPD

-206 YDDNALEEEM
+206 YDDDASEEEM

-226 KTMAHENYAY
+226 KTMAHEDYAY
-236 TDVSGTKY
+236 TDVSSGTEY
-244 TVDLYTDHTATIW
+244 MVDLYTDHTAKIW
-257 ELTTSSGEAECI
+257 KLTTSSGGAECI

-278 DDGVQEPA
+278 DDDVPEPT
-286 PYTVTELSLSYY
+286 PYTVTELRFSPYGNS
-298 SGVTSDNNNY
+298 VTSVNNNY
-308 TSLVLPDTLT
+308 TALVLPDTLT
-318 DIRRSLSGFK
+318 DIGGSLSGFK

-343 ATLQNMMELKTLTF
+343 ATLQYMKQLRTLTF
-357 DEGVEEIASGSVV
+357 EEGVEEIASGSVV
-370 SGCTKLETI
+370 SGCKNLTTI

-417 SKCTSLKSIEL
+417 SECTSLKSITL

-433 TIPRSMFAGCSALE
+433 TIPSYMFAGCSALE

-455 TAIGNGAFGSVT
+455 TAIGNSAFKS
-467 DWNGH
+467 
-472 ETADTALTEIPDLS
+472 DTALTEIPDLS

-495 FYGCSALTTVDLHNV
+495 FYGCSALKTVDLHSV

-515 GAFQGCKEL
+515 GAFQGCDAL

-529 LSKLEVIPGNAF
+529 LSNLEEIPGHAF
-541 CYDSKIT
+541 CYDPNIT

-553 PTLKS
+553 PTLRS
-558 IGDWAFIWAGI
+558 IGDWAFIWADI

-575 ETLNSIGEY
+575 ETLKSIGTY
-584 TFFLASLSGT
+584 TFYKASLSGT
-594 VALPDSLTKLGANA
+594 VALPDSLTQLGASA
-608 FNGCEEIEAIQ
+608 FSGCEKVEAIQ

-626 IPSNAFDGCRKL
+626 IPKDAFDGCKPK
-638 TTITVNNRQEDVKI
+638 TITVNNRREDVHI
-652 PKIDRVTVTYTIPSL
+652 PEIDGVTVTYTIPSL
-667 TADDDKVS
+667 EATDDKVS
-675 TATDALSLQDA
+675 NAEGALSLQQA
-686 VKQAATNGTPV
+686 VDQANGPV
-697 TIEKDI
+697 TIEIEKNI
-703 RLDEPVTITA
+703 CLNAPVTIA
-713 EQKVEIT
+713 KGKQVEIT
-720 ATENHNIFGNKDQN
+720 ANANENYNLFGNKDEKPT
-734 LANLFVVE
+734 NLFVVE
-742 AGGELSLT
+742 EGGELSLT

-765 VNHGKTTINGN
+765 VNHGKTTIDGN

-785 GNNIGVIED
+785 GDSMGVIED
-794 KGSSAKL
+794 NGSSAEL

-816 HSASIRVT
+816 RSASIRVT
-824 EGASFTMNGGTIRDN
+824 EGASFTMNGGTIQDN

-864 EGSICNNSGQ
+864 GGSICNNSGQ
-874 CGTAVYLTASNDA
+874 CGTAVYLTASSNAA
-887 KARFTMNGGTLSNNE
+887 KARFTMNSGTLSNNE
-902 SHSYT
+902 SRSYT
-907 SDSTPT
+907 PKSTPT

-952 KEHGTAF
+952 EEHGTAF
-959 TMYSGTISNNTAS
+959 TMNGGTISNNTAS

-977 GGGIYSCSNRVSL
+977 GGGIYSCSNYVSL

-1003 GGVYSEGNTQIYT
+1003 GGVYSEGNTEIYT
-1016 TLHIQNALIT
+1016 TLHIENALIT

-1042 DAKLYMQNGAVI
+1042 DAKLYMQDGAVI

-1097 DGFLYAPPG
+1097 DGFLYAPAG
-1106 NLGTSG
+1106 NRGTSG

-1118 AVEYAKRV
+1118 TVEYAKRV

-1142 SDGVSIPAVG
+1142 SDGVSIPATG

-1183 NSISVKKV
+1183 YSISVKKA

-1214 GDVVSTAELTSENG
+1214 GDIVSTAELTGENG
-1228 WQYTFTDLPLS
+1228 WQHTFTDLPLS
-1239 PNHYT
+1239 PDHYT

-1329 FEDLPESSYSVTEDA
+1329 FEDLPEGTYSVTEDA

-1368 PLDPEPIE
+1368 PLYPEPIE
-1376 PIPPVDPPQ
+1376 PIDPIPPVDPPQ

-1392 IVPETT
+1392 IVPGTT
-1398 GNEPSPPSTEETTS
+1398 GNEPNPPSTEETTS
-1412 VPPTEPTEE
+1412 VPPTEPTEESTEE

-1440 QETPSVSAKP
+1440 QETSSVSAKP

-1465 LMFAGVGLLVFG
+1465 LMFAGAGLLVFG

>member
-1 MEAGCTIF
+1 
-9 LRWYTPP
+9 
-16 CGTRFAA
+16 
-23 HEHNDN
+23 
-29 AKERNTAM
+29 M

-63 ATNDDFVEDWEGA
+63 ATNDDFVEDRE
-76 ADFTDDSYSSSEQLF
+76 DITDYTDDSYSSGYSSSEQLF

-106 AAEVVAE
+106 AAKVIAE

-121 TEIDKAADSIEETE
+121 TEIDRAADSIEETE
-135 PEDEVQVSDAA
+135 SEDEVQDTDAA
-146 KDRNDLENPDE
+146 EDRNDREDSDE
-157 ETESD
+157 ETRSG
-162 TQNPWEA
+162 TNPGET
-169 GPSDAETEEDVPD
+169 GPSDAETEEDVSD

-206 YDDNALEEEM
+206 YDDDASEEEM

-226 KTMAHENYAY
+226 KTMAHEDYAY
-236 TDVSGTKY
+236 TDVSSGTEY
-244 TVDLYTDHTATIW
+244 MVDLYTDHTAKIW
-257 ELTTSSGEAECI
+257 KLTTSSGGAECI
-269 LPSTIYYTG
+269 LPSTIYYT
-278 DDGVQEPA
+278 DDDDVPEPT
-286 PYTVTELSLSYY
+286 PYTVTELKFSPYGNS
-298 SGVTSDNNNY
+298 VTSVNNNY
-308 TSLVLPDTLT
+308 TALVLPDTLT
-318 DIRRSLSGFK
+318 DIGGSLSGFK

-343 ATLQNMMELKTLTF
+343 ATLQYMKELRTLTF
-357 DEGVEEIASGSVV
+357 EEGVEEIASGSVV
-370 SGCTKLETI
+370 SGCKNLTTI

-417 SKCTSLKSIEL
+417 SECTSLKSITL

-433 TIPRSMFAGCSALE
+433 TIPSYMFAGCSALE

-455 TAIGNGAFGSVT
+455 TAIGNSAFKS
-467 DWNGH
+467 
-472 ETADTALTEIPDLS
+472 DTALTEIPDLS

-495 FYGCSALTTVDLHNV
+495 FYGCSALKTVDLHSV

-515 GAFQGCKEL
+515 GAFQGCDAL

-529 LSKLEVIPGNAF
+529 LSNLEEIPGHAF
-541 CYDSKIT
+541 CYDPNIT

-553 PTLKS
+553 PTLRS
-558 IGDWAFIWAGI
+558 IGDWAFIWADI

-575 ETLNSIGEY
+575 ETLNSIGTY
-584 TFFLASLSGT
+584 TFYKASLSGT
-594 VALPDSLTKLGANA
+594 VALPDSLTQLGASA
-608 FNGCEEIEAIQ
+608 FSGCEEVNAIQ
-619 IGSGLTD
+619 IGSGLKD
-626 IPSNAFDGCRKL
+626 IPANAFAGCTNLK
-638 TTITVNNRQEDVKI
+638 TITVNNRREDVTI
-652 PKIDRVTVTYTIPSL
+652 PKIDGVTVTYTIPSL
-667 TADDDKVS
+667 EATDDKVS
-675 TATDALSLQDA
+675 NAEGALSLQQA
-686 VKQAATNGTPV
+686 VDQANGPV
-697 TIEKDI
+697 TIEIEKNI
-703 RLDEPVTITA
+703 CLNAPVTIA
-713 EQKVEIT
+713 AGQRVEIT
-720 ATENHNIFGNKDQN
+720 ANANENYNLFGNKDEKPT
-734 LANLFVVE
+734 NLFVVE
-742 AGGELSLT
+742 EGGELSLT

-765 VNHGKTTINGN
+765 VNHGKTTIDGN

-785 GNNIGVIED
+785 GDSMGVIED
-794 KGSSAKL
+794 NGSSAEL

-816 HSASIRVT
+816 LSASIRVT
-824 EGASFTMNGGTIRDN
+824 EGASFTMNGGTIQDN

-864 EGSICNNSGQ
+864 RGSICNNSGQ
-874 CGTAVYLTASNDA
+874 CGTAVYLTASSNAA

-902 SHSYT
+902 SHLYT
-907 SDSTPT
+907 PNSTPT

-928 GTITGNCAYGG
+928 GTITGNCAHGG

-952 KEHGTAF
+952 EEHGTAF
-959 TMYSGTISNNTAS
+959 TMNGGTISNNTAS

-977 GGGIYSCSNRVSL
+977 GGGIYSCSNYVSL

-1003 GGVYSEGNTQIYT
+1003 GGVYSEGNTEIYT
-1016 TLHIQNALIT
+1016 TLHIENALIT

-1042 DAKLYMQNGAVI
+1042 DAKLYMQDGAVI

-1106 NLGTSG
+1106 NRGTSG

-1118 AVEYAKRV
+1118 TVEYAKRV

-1142 SDGVSIPAVG
+1142 SDGVSIPATG

-1183 NSISVKKV
+1183 YSISVKKA

-1214 GDVVSTAELTSENG
+1214 GDIVSTAELTGENG
-1228 WQYTFTDLPLS
+1228 WQHTFTDLPLS
-1239 PNHYT
+1239 PDHYT

-1329 FEDLPESSYSVTEDA
+1329 FEDLPEGTYSVTEDA

-1368 PLDPEPIE
+1368 PLYPEPIE
-1376 PIPPVDPPQ
+1376 PIDPIPPVDPPQ

-1392 IVPETT
+1392 IVPGTT
-1398 GNEPSPPSTEETTS
+1398 GNEPNPPSTEETTS

-1440 QETPSVSAKP
+1440 QETSSVSAKP

-1465 LMFAGVGLLVFG
+1465 LMFAGAGLLVFG

>member
-1 MEAGCTIF
+1 
-9 LRWYTPP
+9 
-16 CGTRFAA
+16 
-23 HEHNDN
+23 
-29 AKERNTAM
+29 M

-63 ATNDDFVEDWEGA
+63 ATNDDFVEDREDI
-76 ADFTDDSYSSSEQLF
+76 ADYTDDSYSSGYSSSEQLF

-106 AAEVVAE
+106 AAEVIAE

-121 TEIDKAADSIEETE
+121 TEIDRAADSIEETE
-135 PEDEVQVSDAA
+135 PEDEVQNTDAA
-146 KDRNDLENPDE
+146 EDRNDREYPDE
-157 ETESD
+157 ETKSG
-162 TQNPWEA
+162 TNPGEA
-169 GPSDAETEEDVPD
+169 GPSDAETEKDVPD

-206 YDDNALEEEM
+206 YDDDASEEEM
-216 DDDIALLAAG
+216 DDDIALLATG
-226 KTMAHENYAY
+226 KTMAHEDYAY
-236 TDVSGTKY
+236 TDVSSGTEY
-244 TVDLYTDHTATIW
+244 MVDLYTDHTAKIW
-257 ELTTSSGEAECI
+257 KLTTSSGEAECI
-269 LPSTIYYTG
+269 LPSTIYYT
-278 DDGVQEPA
+278 DADGVPEPN
-286 PYTVTELSLSYY
+286 PYTVTELRFSPYGNS
-298 SGVTSDNNNY
+298 VTSVNNNY
-308 TSLVLPDTLT
+308 TALVLPDTLT
-318 DIRRSLSGFK
+318 DIGGSLSGFK

-343 ATLQNMMELKTLTF
+343 ATLQYMKQLRTLTF
-357 DEGVEEIASGSVV
+357 EEGVEEIASGSVV
-370 SGCTKLETI
+370 SGCKSLTTI

-417 SKCTSLKSIEL
+417 SECTSLESIEL

-433 TIPRSMFAGCSALE
+433 TIPSYMFAGCSALE

-455 TAIGNGAFGSVT
+455 TAIGNSAFKS
-467 DWNGH
+467 
-472 ETADTALTEIPDLS
+472 DTALTEIPDLS

-495 FYGCSALTTVDLHNV
+495 FYGCSALETVDLHSV

-515 GAFQGCKEL
+515 AAFQGCDAL

-529 LSKLEVIPGNAF
+529 LSNLEVIPGHAF
-541 CYDSKIT
+541 CYDPNIT
-548 SVITC
+548 SVVTC
-553 PTLKS
+553 PTLRS

-575 ETLNSIGEY
+575 ETLNSIGTY
-584 TFFLASLSGT
+584 TFYKASLSGT
-594 VALPDSLTKLGANA
+594 VALPDSLTQLGASA
-608 FNGCEEIEAIQ
+608 FSGCEKVEAIQ

-626 IPSNAFDGCRKL
+626 IPKDAFDGCKPK
-638 TTITVNNRQEDVKI
+638 TITVNNRREDVHI
-652 PKIDRVTVTYTIPSL
+652 PEIDGVTVTYTIPSL
-667 TADDDKVS
+667 TADNDKVS
-675 TATDALSLQDA
+675 NAEGALSLQQA
-686 VKQAATNGTPV
+686 VNQANGTPV

-703 RLDEPVTITA
+703 RLDEPVRIA
-713 EQKVEIT
+713 AGQRVEIT
-720 ATENHNIFGNKDQN
+720 ANENCNIFGNKDEN

-742 AGGELSLT
+742 EGGELSLT

-765 VNHGKTTINGN
+765 VNHGKTTIDGN

-785 GNNIGVIED
+785 GDSMGVIED
-794 KGSSAKL
+794 NGSSAEL

-824 EGASFTMNGGTIRDN
+824 KGASFTMNGGTIQDN
-839 IANTSSSDSS
+839 IANTPSSDSS

-864 EGSICNNSGQ
+864 RGSICNNSGQ
-874 CGTAVYLTASNDA
+874 CGTAVYLTASSNAA

-907 SDSTPT
+907 PYSTPT
-913 GAVFVKYSAEFVLNN
+913 GAVFVKYSAEFVLNE

-952 KEHGTAF
+952 EEHGTAF
-959 TMYSGTISNNTAS
+959 TMNGGTISNNTAS

-977 GGGIYSCSNRVSL
+977 GGGIYSCSNYVSL

-1003 GGVYSEGNTQIYT
+1003 GGVYSEGNTDIYT

-1042 DAKLYMQNGAVI
+1042 DAKLYMQDGAVI

-1106 NLGTSG
+1106 NRGTSG

-1118 AVEYAKRV
+1118 TVEYAKRV

-1142 SDGVSIPAVG
+1142 SDGVSIPATG

-1183 NSISVKKV
+1183 YSISVKKA

-1214 GDVVSTAELTSENG
+1214 GDIVSTAELTGENG

-1239 PNHYT
+1239 PDHYT

-1329 FEDLPESSYSVTEDA
+1329 FEDLPEGTYSVTEDA

-1368 PLDPEPIE
+1368 PLYPEPIE
-1376 PIPPVDPPQ
+1376 PIDPIPPVDPPQ

-1392 IVPETT
+1392 IVPGTT
-1398 GNEPSPPSTEETTS
+1398 GNEPNPPSTEETTS
-1412 VPPTEPTEE
+1412 VPPTEPTEESTEE

-1440 QETPSVSAKP
+1440 QETSSVSAKP

-1465 LMFAGVGLLVFG
+1465 LMFAGAGLLVFG

>member
-1 MEAGCTIF
+1 
-9 LRWYTPP
+9 
-16 CGTRFAA
+16 
-23 HEHNDN
+23 
-29 AKERNTAM
+29 M

-63 ATNDDFVEDWEGA
+63 ATNDDFVEDREDI
-76 ADFTDDSYSSSEQLF
+76 ADFTDDSYSSGYSSSEQLF

-106 AAEVVAE
+106 AAEVIAE

-121 TEIDKAADSIEETE
+121 TEIDRAADSIEETE
-135 PEDEVQVSDAA
+135 PEDEVQDTDAA
-146 KDRNDLENPDE
+146 EDRNDREYPDE
-157 ETESD
+157 ETKSG
-162 TQNPWEA
+162 TNPGET

-206 YDDNALEEEM
+206 YDDDASEEEM

-226 KTMAHENYAY
+226 KTMAHEDYAY
-236 TDVSGTKY
+236 TDVSSGTEY
-244 TVDLYTDHTATIW
+244 MVDLYTDHTAKIW
-257 ELTTSSGEAECI
+257 KLTTSSGGAECI
-269 LPSTIYYTG
+269 LPSTIYYT
-278 DDGVQEPA
+278 DDDDVPEPT
-286 PYTVTELSLSYY
+286 PYTVTELRFSPYGNS
-298 SGVTSDNNNY
+298 VTSVNNNY
-308 TSLVLPDTLT
+308 TALVLPDTLT
-318 DIRRSLSGFK
+318 DIGGSLSGFK

-343 ATLQNMMELKTLTF
+343 ATLQYMKQLRTLTF
-357 DEGVEEIASGSVV
+357 EEGVEEIASGSVV
-370 SGCTKLETI
+370 SGCKNLTTI

-417 SKCTSLKSIEL
+417 SECTSLKSITL

-433 TIPRSMFAGCSALE
+433 TIPSSMFAGCSALE

-467 DWNGH
+467 DWNDQ

-495 FYGCSALTTVDLHNV
+495 FYGCSALETVDLHSV
-510 TTMEY
+510 TTMGY
-515 GAFQGCKEL
+515 AAFQGCDAL

-529 LSKLEVIPGNAF
+529 LSKLEVIPGHAF
-541 CYDSKIT
+541 CYDPNIT

-553 PTLKS
+553 PTLRS
-558 IGDWAFIWAGI
+558 IGDWAFIWADI

-575 ETLNSIGEY
+575 ETLNSIGTY
-584 TFFLASLSGT
+584 TFYKASLSGT
-594 VALPDSLTKLGANA
+594 VALPDSLTQLGASA
-608 FNGCEEIEAIQ
+608 FSGCEEVNAIQ
-619 IGSGLTD
+619 IGSGLKD
-626 IPSNAFDGCRKL
+626 IPANAFAGCTNLK
-638 TTITVNNRQEDVKI
+638 TITVNNRWEDVTI
-652 PKIDRVTVTYTIPSL
+652 PKIDGVTVTYTIPSL
-667 TADDDKVS
+667 EATDDKVS
-675 TATDALSLQDA
+675 NAEGALSLQQA
-686 VKQAATNGTPV
+686 VDQANGTPV

-703 RLDEPVTITA
+703 RLDEPVRIA
-713 EQKVEIT
+713 AGQRVEIT
-720 ATENHNIFGNKDQN
+720 ANVNCNIFGNNDKN
-734 LANLFVVE
+734 LTNLFVVE
-742 AGGELSLT
+742 PGGELSLT

-765 VNHGKTTINGN
+765 VNHGKTTIDGN

-785 GNNIGVIED
+785 GNDVGVIED
-794 KGSSAKL
+794 NGSSAEL

-816 HSASIRVT
+816 LSASIRVT
-824 EGASFTMNGGTIRDN
+824 EGASFTMNGGTIQAN

-864 EGSICNNSGQ
+864 GGSICNNSGQ
-874 CGTAVYLTASNDA
+874 CGTAVYLTASSNAA
-887 KARFTMNGGTLSNNE
+887 KARFTMNGGSLSNNE
-902 SHSYT
+902 SRSYT
-907 SDSTPT
+907 PNSTPT
-913 GAVFVKYSAEFVLNN
+913 GAVFVKYSAEFVLND
-928 GTITGNCAYGG
+928 GTITGNCAHDG

-952 KEHGTAF
+952 EEHGTAF
-959 TMYSGTISNNTAS
+959 TMNGGTISNNTAS
-972 GYRCS
+972 GSRCS
-977 GGGIYSCSNRVSL
+977 GGGIYSCSNYVSL

-1003 GGVYSEGNTQIYT
+1003 GGVYSEGNTEIYT
-1016 TLHIQNALIT
+1016 TLHIENALIT

-1042 DAKLYMQNGAVI
+1042 DAKLYMQDGAVI

-1106 NLGTSG
+1106 NRGTSG

-1118 AVEYAKRV
+1118 TVEYAKRV

-1142 SDGVSIPAVG
+1142 SDGVSIPATG

-1183 NSISVKKV
+1183 YSISVKKA
-1191 WDNPGYEDTQPSG
+1191 WDNPGYEDTQPSS

-1214 GDVVSTAELTSENG
+1214 GDIVSTAELTGENG

-1263 NFIITNTYLTT
+1263 NFIITNTHLTT
-1274 PTPDVPAVTISVPV
+1274 PTPMPDVPAVTISVPV

-1329 FEDLPESSYSVTEDA
+1329 FEDLPEGTYSVTEDA

-1368 PLDPEPIE
+1368 PLYPEPIE
-1376 PIPPVDPPQ
+1376 PIDPIPPVDPPQ

-1392 IVPETT
+1392 IVPGTT
-1398 GNEPSPPSTEETTS
+1398 GNEPNPPSTEETTS

-1421 STEERSAESDPEES
+1421 STEESAEERSAESDPEES

-1440 QETPSVSAKP
+1440 QETPSVSANP

-1465 LMFAGVGLLVFG
+1465 LMFAGAGLLVFG

>member
-1 MEAGCTIF
+1 
-9 LRWYTPP
+9 
-16 CGTRFAA
+16 
-23 HEHNDN
+23 
-29 AKERNTAM
+29 M

-63 ATNDDFVEDWEGA
+63 ATNDDFVEDREDI
-76 ADFTDDSYSSSEQLF
+76 ADFTDDSYSSGYSSSEQLF

-106 AAEVVAE
+106 AAEVIAE

-121 TEIDKAADSIEETE
+121 TEIDRAADSIEETE
-135 PEDEVQVSDAA
+135 PEDEVQDTDAA
-146 KDRNDLENPDE
+146 EDRNDREDSDE
-157 ETESD
+157 ETKSG
-162 TQNPWEA
+162 TNPGET

-206 YDDNALEEEM
+206 YDDDASEEEM

-226 KTMAHENYAY
+226 KTMAHKDYAY
-236 TDVSGTKY
+236 TDVSSGTEY
-244 TVDLYTDHTATIW
+244 MVDLYTDHTAKIRQ
-257 ELTTSSGEAECI
+257 LITSSGGAECI
-269 LPSTIYYTG
+269 LPSTIYYT
-278 DDGVQEPA
+278 DDAGVQDPN
-286 PYTVTELSLSYY
+286 PYTVTELSLPFS
-298 SGVTSDNNNY
+298 SSVTSDY
-308 TSLVLPDTLT
+308 TTLVLPDTLT
-318 DIRRSLSGFK
+318 DMGGYLSSFK

-335 PGSVKVFN
+335 PGSVKVFK
-343 ATLQNMMELKTLTF
+343 ATLQNMKELKTLTF
-357 DEGVEEIASGSVV
+357 EEGVEEIASGSVV
-370 SGCTKLETI
+370 SGCKNLTTI

-391 GTFSGASAL
+391 STFSGASAL

-417 SKCTSLKSIEL
+417 SECTSLESIEL

-433 TIPRSMFAGCSALE
+433 TIPSHMFAGCSALE

-455 TAIGNGAFGSVT
+455 TAIDNGAFGSVT
-467 DWNGH
+467 DWKNH

-495 FYGCSALTTVDLHNV
+495 FYGCSALETVDLHSV
-510 TTMEY
+510 TTMGY
-515 GAFQGCKEL
+515 AAFQGCKAL

-529 LSKLEVIPGNAF
+529 LSNLEEIPGHAF
-541 CYDSKIT
+541 CYDPNIT

-553 PTLKS
+553 STLSS

-575 ETLNSIGEY
+575 ETLNSIGTY
-584 TFFLASLSGT
+584 TFYKASLSGT
-594 VALPDSLTKLGANA
+594 VALPDSLTQLGASA
-608 FNGCEEIEAIQ
+608 FSGCKEVEAIQ

-626 IPSNAFDGCRKL
+626 IPPNAFAGCTNLK
-638 TTITVNNRQEDVKI
+638 TITVNNRREDVHI
-652 PKIDRVTVTYTIPSL
+652 PEIDGVTVTYTIPSL
-667 TADDDKVS
+667 EATDDKVS
-675 TATDALSLQDA
+675 NAEGALSLQQA
-686 VKQAATNGTPV
+686 VDQANGPV

-703 RLDEPVTITA
+703 RLDEPVRIA
-713 EQKVEIT
+713 AGQRVEIT
-720 ATENHNIFGNKDQN
+720 ANANENYNLFGNKDEN
-734 LANLFVVE
+734 LTNLFVVE

-765 VNHGKTTINGN
+765 VNHGKTTIDGN

-785 GNNIGVIED
+785 GNSMGVIED
-794 KGSSAKL
+794 NGSSAEL

-816 HSASIRVT
+816 LSASIRVT
-824 EGASFTMNGGTIRDN
+824 EGASFTMNGGTIQDN

-864 EGSICNNSGQ
+864 GGSICNNSGQ
-874 CGTAVYLTASNDA
+874 CGTAVYLTASSNAA
-887 KARFTMNGGTLSNNE
+887 KARFTMNGGSLSNNE
-902 SHSYT
+902 SRSYT
-907 SDSTPT
+907 PNSTPT
-913 GAVFVKYSAEFVLNN
+913 GAVFVKYSAEFVLND
-928 GTITGNCAYGG
+928 GTITGNCAHDG

-952 KEHGTAF
+952 EEHGTAF
-959 TMYSGTISNNTAS
+959 TMNGGTISNNTAS

-977 GGGIYSCSNRVSL
+977 GGGIYSCSNYVSL

-1003 GGVYSEGNTQIYT
+1003 GGVYSEGNTDIYT

-1042 DAKLYMQNGAVI
+1042 DAKLYMQDGAVI

-1106 NLGTSG
+1106 NRGTSG

-1118 AVEYAKRV
+1118 TVEYAKRV

-1142 SDGVSIPAVG
+1142 SDGVSIPATG

-1183 NSISVKKV
+1183 YSISVKKA
-1191 WDNPGYEDTQPSG
+1191 WDNPGYEDTQPSS

-1214 GDVVSTAELTSENG
+1214 GDIVSTAELTGENG

-1239 PNHYT
+1239 PDHYT

-1329 FEDLPESSYSVTEDA
+1329 FEDLPEGTYSVTEDA

-1368 PLDPEPIE
+1368 PLYPEPIE
-1376 PIPPVDPPQ
+1376 PIDPIPPVDPPQ

-1392 IVPETT
+1392 IVPGTT
-1398 GNEPSPPSTEETTS
+1398 GNEPNPPSTEETTS
-1412 VPPTEPTEE
+1412 VPPTEPTEESTEE

-1440 QETPSVSAKP
+1440 QETSSVSAKP

-1465 LMFAGVGLLVFG
+1465 LMFAGAGLLVFG